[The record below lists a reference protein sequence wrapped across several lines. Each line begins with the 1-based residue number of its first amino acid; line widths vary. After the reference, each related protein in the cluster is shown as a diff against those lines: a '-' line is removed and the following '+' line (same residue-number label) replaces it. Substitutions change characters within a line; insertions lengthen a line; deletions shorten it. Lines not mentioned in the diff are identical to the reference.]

1 MDNNIRKIE
10 QDLRAYAKRTPGM
23 TYTTGTLMTFLIAGM
38 LTLGNPVVKM
48 DQSLEKY
55 NKEVT
60 YSMKDMESSI
70 EWGRKQNQKL
80 LKDANLELI
89 QLMEQGDHVVKSP
102 WNSWQV
108 GANTYVGSWNSA
120 YKGKGGKTADVVYD
134 RNNGNPYSKYKKN
147 TNSFQYGITDLEI
160 VNEPSA
166 EIIVNAS
173 IRPTSIDKEAPKVK
187 IPEVKAPAEPKLNVS
202 IKTPAAIKE
211 PTVNPP
217 VINVN
222 LPSPNTEPFNDFC
235 FTCGSQT
242 TRIQNEGTTPNSYW
256 KDRTYWNGMK
266 GTEENKDSKPDN
278 SWKDSDSTNENTGK
292 RPPAIFYINEVTGI
306 QQNGEKKYFGNV
318 TIYAAGNVVVN
329 GQRTGAARDNKNGTI
344 AIHTVK
350 DNTLKHIK
358 GHLGGRANFIS
369 IETWHGGKLD
379 LTDVSV
385 DEKGNEN
392 TIFYI
397 YPSNY
402 NLITGAANSLARVN
416 RGGIEGELNVDIK
429 SQRNTIYSVMGASG
443 SFAIESKGLYQLEGA
458 SNIIYSGLGYSAN
471 FQNLINKP
479 VTTGSY
485 NSTIQDGRGEGFTP
499 SIKLGT
505 GELAAGEKRVVPKS
519 YGDDNVIMFF
529 NSKTNLDN
537 VNSGYT
543 GYGNDSNWYKSGVGI
558 YQGEIRVKADIG
570 EKLNIAGTDT
580 QTKKGNTIENNDG
593 TVKKTGDNKYVE
605 GNVGIFAVSGQRSKI
620 SPSEDLGAALSSTNR
635 VDFNKDE
642 VHSLQVND
650 IDINFGKYS
659 KNGVMMVSQNGT
671 VLDVVKSTNL
681 HSEEIR
687 DKTDGEVLKTKK
699 DSTTVP
705 KKITNGVTGISVSGQ
720 TPNEVIKDF
729 IGTTGLA
736 GKISVDKN
744 INEAATGTIIA
755 YSEGT
760 WDPKKNNL
768 MSETTKNI
776 LNGKESEIN
785 IGRPVILSAK
795 ADVTNNDELTSRP
808 IAYVASNKG
817 IITAENETEAKGFG
831 SIIGY
836 AESGGS
842 ITATGKV
849 TAVDAWVATDTASQK
864 QTYKNIGGYAKGTG
878 STVILTGGADINGL
892 GALANGSG
900 ATVTLDT
907 ASNTIKSG
915 KEGAL
920 VAVDGGEVVFKGGTI
935 ENKDLSYEAN
945 SHDNVT
951 PFFAKDNNSKIK
963 FEGATTINMYDG
975 ILVAGEESDYEATVT
990 GTKKYQGTGNVT
1002 VNLKKD
1008 GVNLGIFK
1016 GINATWD
1023 GNSGAYLNTLKTV
1036 PKFAAI
1042 NNPNNYI
1049 YDSVLMNGTLTVDTN
1064 VNLDSATDGF
1074 NHITMER
1081 ELVTIN
1087 AGKTISGTTGKGL
1100 SMGSNTTATSNADSG
1115 YINNGTVRI
1124 TGGTSA
1130 AGAAGINVSYG
1141 QIHNTATGIIEVDNG
1156 AGMYGTNGSLLK
1168 NEGTINVT
1176 GAGPGNVGIA
1186 GLATG
1191 TAVAGYGTD
1200 AGAAGKKVEI
1210 INTGSVNVTG
1220 DKAIAIFADNNKA
1233 GTPKSEVTIENSH
1246 QLTVGNSGTGIVL
1259 KNSKG
1264 LGDGQGGII
1273 TVSGTESSDIVAGT
1287 DGTGIYGEDVTVNL
1301 TSDYGV
1307 ETQDKGVGI
1316 YTKGVSEVKGA
1327 GKTFEYKYSGSA
1339 TGNGTAILFEGANPV
1354 NEVNINL
1361 VNSTATTGGITG
1373 ILAKGTGT
1381 LTNTGNITGTSSA
1394 SEIGIIA
1401 ENGNVSNSGNIT
1413 LGDASDSEKP
1423 NVGIY
1428 VKNSAKTVTNSGDI
1442 TVGKNSIG
1450 IYGYGVTGNGGNIT
1464 VGDNGTGIFS
1474 QGGNVTLNGGKL
1486 TVGNGKAVGV
1496 LTNGNGQTIT
1506 STADVQLGNNK
1517 SYGFVIKGSG
1527 TNADINDADGTKLN
1541 NESVFMYSSDKTSNV
1556 INRTALE
1563 STGNKNYGLY
1573 SSGNVKNLADINFGI
1588 GLGNVGIFSV
1598 DGGTAVNGDPG
1609 LATQPV
1615 ITTGFSNPANK
1626 EYSIGM
1632 AAGYLDENTGKPVT
1646 TGHIKNYGTINV
1658 PQANG
1663 IGMYA
1668 AGPGSTADNYGII
1681 ELGGENSIGMY
1692 LDQGA
1697 VGVNHAGAVIRTAP
1711 NNNKDGIIGVVALNN
1726 ALFKNYGRIIIDSGE
1741 GVGVYHAKD
1750 GKFDP
1755 ASGSITVSGTGSKA
1769 TDTAT
1774 LDPTGKGVK
1783 GIKINS
1789 PGGGVTTATIERD
1802 GKAITPVYVDTAT
1815 PTPNPINIQIGT
1827 TIVSLPEFYAQA
1839 NETSPVNMGGGSS
1852 ELGMYVDTSGVNYT
1866 NPIEGLQHLKNLR
1879 KVNLV
1884 FGTEAAKYTNSKD
1897 IEIGNNIIDPY
1908 NTAITTV
1915 TSTGGGK
1922 TKWLL
1927 NSSSLTWIATAT
1939 QNNDDTLA
1947 KVYMSKIPYTSF
1959 AKDTDTYNFM
1969 DGMEQRYGV
1978 EGLGTREKLLFNKL
1992 NDLGKGEGHI
2002 FTQAVDQMKG
2012 QQYANTQMRLY
2023 STGAMLN
2030 KEFDHLR
2037 KEWDNKSKRSNKVK
2051 IFGMKDEYKTDTAG
2065 IIDYK
2070 ANSYGVA
2077 YVHEKEDVRLGDTY
2091 GWYAGVI
2098 QNRFKFKDMGGS
2110 KENTTML
2117 KAGVFKS
2124 IPFDYN
2130 NSLNVTVSAEGYV
2143 ARSEMDR
2150 KFWIVDEVFGAK
2162 STYNSYGAAA
2172 KAEVSKEFRVNET
2185 TSVRPYASIKAE
2197 YGRFNDI
2204 KEKTGEM
2211 RLDVEGND
2219 YYSVKP
2225 EAGVEVKYKKHFA
2238 KKATFV
2244 TTVSLGYENEL
2255 GKVADVNNR
2264 ARVAF
2269 TEADWFKMRSEKDNR
2284 RGNFKADINIG
2295 IENQRVGFTLN
2306 AGYDT
2311 KGQNIRGGIGIRV
2324 IY

>member
-38 LTLGNPVVKM
+38 LTLGNPAVKM

-80 LKDANLELI
+80 LKNANLELI
-89 QLMEQGDHVVKSP
+89 QLMEQGDQVVKSP

-173 IRPTSIDKEAPKVK
+173 IRPTAIDKKEPKVD

-217 VINVN
+217 TIKVD
-222 LPSPNTEPFNDFC
+222 LPEPNTNPFNDFC
-235 FTCGSQT
+235 FTCGTLNGTNYTDVNKTYNPNVVNDREYGNGGNHKFWSGYNPNTKIFEQKSGIDNKIVNT
-242 TRIQNEGTTPNSYW
+242 ANDWGTPQNYEP
-256 KDRTYWNGMK
+256 RTGALLYF
-266 GTEENKDSKPDN
+266 NKQGN
-278 SWKDSDSTNENTGK
+278 AYN
-292 RPPAIFYINEVTGI
+292 PA
-306 QQNGEKKYFGNV
+306 QNKLGGFEAKNFELHL
-318 TIYAAGNVVVN
+318 AGNVSDGTHSAGTTN
-329 GQRTGAARDNKNGTI
+329 RGKNGTI
-344 AIHTVK
+344 GVHTVWNGK
-350 DNTLKHIK
+350 LSNITGNLYGK
-358 GHLGGRANFIS
+358 ANFIS
-369 IETWHGGKLD
+369 IETWHAGKLEFD
-379 LTDVSV
+379 GVKANV
-385 DEKGNEN
+385 QGNDN

-397 YPSNY
+397 YPTVYGNITNTSY
-402 NLITGAANSLARVN
+402 NSYKQ
-416 RGGIEGELNVDIK
+416 RGGFIGKVDADIK
-429 SQRNTIYSVMGASG
+429 SQNNAIYSVIGVSG
-443 SFAIESKGLYQLEGA
+443 SFDIDSQGKYRLEGA
-458 SNIIYSGLGYSAN
+458 NNLVYSGLGYSPNFEKLKKTGAN
-471 FQNLINKP
+471 
-479 VTTGSY
+479 TGTIEDAY
-485 NSTIQDGRGEGFTP
+485 NTGLKP
-499 SIKLGT
+499 SIKLT
-505 GELAAGEKRVVPKS
+505 KAPES
-519 YGDDNVIMFF
+519 YGDGNVIMFF
-529 NSKTNLDN
+529 NWGKDLSTTTSWSD
-537 VNSGYT
+537 T
-543 GYGNDSNWYKSGVGI
+543 GPGQRAAWEKSGVGI
-558 YQGEIRVKADIG
+558 YQGEINAKAKIG
-570 EKLNIAGTDT
+570 EYLNLEQAENKPNASDT
-580 QTKKGNTIENNDG
+580 QTMPGNTLY
-593 TVKKTGDNKYVE
+593 DNKYVE
-605 GNVGIFAVSGQRSKI
+605 NNVGIFARSGQREGI
-620 SPSEDLGAALSSTNR
+620 NPSTDLGAETAVANG
-635 VDFNKDE
+635 VNFDNDKI
-642 VHSLQVND
+642 HSLQVND
-650 IDINFGKYS
+650 IDIQFGKYS
-659 KNGVMMVSQNGT
+659 RNGIMMVSQNGT
-671 VLDVVKSTNL
+671 VLDVAKTTNEHDIVPIMTGDIKDYVGTMGANSVSAVDSTN
-681 HSEEIR
+681 
-687 DKTDGEVLKTKK
+687 K
-699 DSTTVP
+699 
-705 KKITNGVTGISVSGQ
+705 
-720 TPNEVIKDF
+720 
-729 IGTTGLA
+729 
-736 GKISVDKN
+736 
-744 INEAATGTIIA
+744 AATGTIIA
-755 YSEGT
+755 VADGVWDKANNSRMSASTQTTLGDGT
-760 WDPKKNNL
+760 KA
-768 MSETTKNI
+768 ST
-776 LNGKESEIN
+776 IN
-785 IGRPVILSAK
+785 IGKNVVLSARSQTATVNVAGTPVQKEFRPV
-795 ADVTNNDELTSRP
+795 
-808 IAYVASNKG
+808 AYVTKNKG
-817 IITAENETEAKGFG
+817 IINVDGTTEAKGFG

-849 TAVDAWVATDTASQK
+849 TAVDAWVAGDSASQK
-864 QTYKNIGGYAKGTG
+864 QTYKNIGGYAKGNG
-878 STVILTGGADINGL
+878 STVTLTGGADINGL

-900 ATVTLDT
+900 AIVTLDT

-935 ENKDLSYEAN
+935 ENKDLSYEVN

-951 PFFAKDNNSKIK
+951 PFFAKGNNSKIK

-1002 VNLKKD
+1002 VELKKD

-1049 YDSVLMNGTLTVDTN
+1049 YDSVLMNGTLTVDTD
-1064 VNLDSATDGF
+1064 VNLNSTTDGF

-1087 AGKTISGTTGKGL
+1087 AGKTISGTNGKGL

-1233 GTPKSEVTIENSH
+1233 GTPKLEVTIENSH

-1273 TVSGTESSDIVAGT
+1273 TVSGTGTSDIVAGT

-1301 TSDYGV
+1301 ASDYGV

-1401 ENGNVSNSGNIT
+1401 ENGNVTNSGNIT
-1413 LGDASDSEKP
+1413 LGDAVNIEKP

-1450 IYGYGVTGNGGNIT
+1450 IYGYEVTGNGGNIT
-1464 VGDNGTGIFS
+1464 IGDNGTGIFS
-1474 QGGNVTLNGGKL
+1474 KGGNVTLNGGKL
-1486 TVGNGKAVGV
+1486 TVGNGKAAGV
-1496 LTNGNGQTIT
+1496 LTNGSGQTIT
-1506 STADVQLGNNK
+1506 STADVQLGNSK

-1598 DGGTAVNGDPG
+1598 EDGTAVNGDPG
-1609 LATQPV
+1609 LTTQPV

-1632 AAGYLDENTGKPVT
+1632 AAGYLNETTGKPVT

-1681 ELGGENSIGMY
+1681 ELSGENSIGMY

-1697 VGVNHAGAVIRTAP
+1697 VGVNHAGAEIRTAP

-1755 ASGSITVSGTGSKA
+1755 ASGSITVSGTGSKT

-1802 GKAITPVYVDTAT
+1802 GKAITPVYVDTTT
-1815 PTPNPINIQIGT
+1815 PTPNPTNIQIGT

-1939 QNNDDTLA
+1939 QNKDDTLA

-2051 IFGMKDEYKTDTAG
+2051 AFGMKDEYKTDTAG

>member
-38 LTLGNPVVKM
+38 LTLGNPAVKM

-80 LKDANLELI
+80 LKNANLELI
-89 QLMEQGDHVVKSP
+89 QLMEQGDQVVKSP

-217 VINVN
+217 TIKVD
-222 LPSPNTEPFNDFC
+222 LPEPNTNPFNDFC
-235 FTCGSQT
+235 FTCGT
-242 TRIQNEGTTPNSYW
+242 LNGTNHT
-256 KDRTYWNGMK
+256 D
-266 GTEENKDSKPDN
+266 
-278 SWKDSDSTNENTGK
+278 
-292 RPPAIFYINEVTGI
+292 VT
-306 QQNGEKKYFGNV
+306 KKYDPAVANDKGYGNGGNHKFWSGYNPNTNIFEQKSGIDNKIVNTANDWGTVKNYEPRTGALLYFNKQGNV
-318 TIYAAGNVVVN
+318 YNPAQNKLGGFEAKNFELYLAGNVSDGTHSAGTTN
-329 GQRTGAARDNKNGTI
+329 GGKNGTI
-344 AIHTVK
+344 GVHTVWNGK
-350 DNTLKHIK
+350 LSNITGNLYGK
-358 GHLGGRANFIS
+358 ANFIS
-369 IETWHGGKLD
+369 IETWHAGKLEFD
-379 LTDVSV
+379 GVKANV
-385 DEKGNEN
+385 QGNDN

-397 YPSNY
+397 YPTVYGNITSTSY
-402 NLITGAANSLARVN
+402 NSYKQ
-416 RGGIEGELNVDIK
+416 RGGFIGKVDADIK
-429 SQRNTIYSVMGASG
+429 SQNNAIYSVIGVSG
-443 SFAIESKGLYQLEGA
+443 SFDIDSQGKYRLEGA
-458 SNIIYSGLGYSAN
+458 NNLVYSGLGYSPDFQKLKKTGAN
-471 FQNLINKP
+471 
-479 VTTGSY
+479 TG
-485 NSTIQDGRGEGFTP
+485 TIEDPYGTGLKP
-499 SIKLGT
+499 SIKLT
-505 GELAAGEKRVVPKS
+505 TSPES
-519 YGDDNVIMFF
+519 YGDGNVIMFF
-529 NSKTNLDN
+529 NWGKDLSTTTSWSD
-537 VNSGYT
+537 T
-543 GYGNDSNWYKSGVGI
+543 GTGQRAAWEKSGVGI
-558 YQGEIRVKADIG
+558 YQGEINAKAKIG
-570 EKLNIAGTDT
+570 EYLNLEQAENKSNASDT
-580 QTKKGNTIENNDG
+580 QTTPGNILY
-593 TVKKTGDNKYVE
+593 DNKYVE
-605 GNVGIFAVSGQRSKI
+605 NNVGIFARSGQREGIK
-620 SPSEDLGAALSSTNR
+620 PSTDLGAETAVANG
-635 VDFNKDE
+635 VNFDNDKI
-642 VHSLQVND
+642 HSLQVND
-650 IDINFGKYS
+650 IDIQFGKYS
-659 KNGVMMVSQNGT
+659 RNGIMMVSQNGT
-671 VLDVVKSTNL
+671 VLDVAKTTNEHDIVPIMTGDIKDYVGTMGANSVSAVDSTN
-681 HSEEIR
+681 
-687 DKTDGEVLKTKK
+687 K
-699 DSTTVP
+699 
-705 KKITNGVTGISVSGQ
+705 
-720 TPNEVIKDF
+720 
-729 IGTTGLA
+729 
-736 GKISVDKN
+736 
-744 INEAATGTIIA
+744 AATGTIIA
-755 YSEGT
+755 VADGVWDKDNNSRMSASTQTALGDGT
-760 WDPKKNNL
+760 KA
-768 MSETTKNI
+768 SR
-776 LNGKESEIN
+776 IN
-785 IGRPVILSAK
+785 IGKNVVLSARSQTATVNVAGTPVQKEFRPV
-795 ADVTNNDELTSRP
+795 
-808 IAYVASNKG
+808 AYVAKNKG
-817 IITAENETEAKGFG
+817 IINVDGTTEAKGFG

-878 STVILTGGADINGL
+878 STVTLTGGADINGL

-951 PFFAKDNNSKIK
+951 PFFAKGNNSKIK

-1049 YDSVLMNGTLTVDTN
+1049 YDSVLMNGTLTVDTD

-1100 SMGSNTTATSNADSG
+1100 SMGSNTTAASNADSG

-1124 TGGTSA
+1124 TGGTST

-1168 NEGTINVT
+1168 NEGIINVT

-1246 QLTVGNSGTGIVL
+1246 QLTVGNSGTGIAL

-1273 TVSGTESSDIVAGT
+1273 TVSGTGTSDIVAGT

-1301 TSDYGV
+1301 ASDYGV

-1361 VNSTATTGGITG
+1361 VNSTGTTGGITG

-1401 ENGNVSNSGNIT
+1401 ENGNVLNSGNIT

-1496 LTNGNGQTIT
+1496 LTNGSGQTIT
-1506 STADVQLGNNK
+1506 STADVQLGNSK

-1556 INRTALE
+1556 VNRTALE

-1598 DGGTAVNGDPG
+1598 EDGTAVNGDPG

-1615 ITTGFSNPANK
+1615 ITTGFSNPVNK

-1668 AGPGSTADNYGII
+1668 AGLGSTADNYGII
-1681 ELGGENSIGMY
+1681 ELSGENSIGMY

-1697 VGVNHAGAVIRTAP
+1697 VGVNHAGAEIRTAP

-1741 GVGVYHAKD
+1741 GIGVYHAKD

-1815 PTPNPINIQIGT
+1815 PTPNPTNIQIGT

-1879 KVNLV
+1879 KVDLV
-1884 FGTEAAKYTNSKD
+1884 FGTEATKYTNSKD

-1939 QNNDDTLA
+1939 QNKDDTLA

>member
-38 LTLGNPVVKM
+38 LTLGNPAVKM

-80 LKDANLELI
+80 LKNANLELI
-89 QLMEQGDHVVKSP
+89 QLMEQGDQVVKSP

-173 IRPTSIDKEAPKVK
+173 IRPTAIDKKEPKVD

-217 VINVN
+217 TIKVD
-222 LPSPNTEPFNDFC
+222 LPEPNTNPFNDFC
-235 FTCGSQT
+235 FTCGT
-242 TRIQNEGTTPNSYW
+242 LNGTNHT
-256 KDRTYWNGMK
+256 D
-266 GTEENKDSKPDN
+266 
-278 SWKDSDSTNENTGK
+278 
-292 RPPAIFYINEVTGI
+292 VT
-306 QQNGEKKYFGNV
+306 KKYDPAVANDTGYGNGDNHIFWSGYNPNTKIFEQKSGIDNKIV
-318 TIYAAGNVVVN
+318 NTASDWGTIKNYGPRTGALLYFNKQGNAYNPAQNKLGGFEAKNFELHLAGNVN
-329 GQRTGAARDNKNGTI
+329 DGTHSAGTTSGGKNGTI
-344 AIHTVK
+344 GVHTVWNGK
-350 DNTLKHIK
+350 LSNITGNLYGK
-358 GHLGGRANFIS
+358 ANFIS
-369 IETWHGGKLD
+369 IETWHAGKLEFD
-379 LTDVSV
+379 GVKANV
-385 DEKGNEN
+385 QGNDN

-397 YPSNY
+397 YPTVYGNITNTSY
-402 NLITGAANSLARVN
+402 NSYKQ
-416 RGGIEGELNVDIK
+416 RGGFIGKVDADIK
-429 SQRNTIYSVMGASG
+429 SQNNVIYSVIGVSG
-443 SFAIESKGLYQLEGA
+443 SFDIDSQGKYRFEGA
-458 SNIIYSGLGYSAN
+458 NNLVYSGLGYSPDFQKLKKTGAN
-471 FQNLINKP
+471 
-479 VTTGSY
+479 TGTIEDAY
-485 NSTIQDGRGEGFTP
+485 NTGLKP
-499 SIKLGT
+499 SIKLT
-505 GELAAGEKRVVPKS
+505 TAPES
-519 YGDDNVIMFF
+519 YGDGNVIMFF
-529 NSKTNLDN
+529 NWGKDLSTTTSWSDA
-537 VNSGYT
+537 GT
-543 GYGNDSNWYKSGVGI
+543 GQRTAWEKSGVGI
-558 YQGEIRVKADIG
+558 YQGEINAKAKIG
-570 EKLNIAGTDT
+570 EYLNLEQAENKPNASDT
-580 QTKKGNTIENNDG
+580 QTTPGNTLY
-593 TVKKTGDNKYVE
+593 DNKYVE
-605 GNVGIFAVSGQRSKI
+605 NNVGIFARSGQRSGQGLEKI
-620 SPSEDLGAALSSTNR
+620 TPSTDLGAESAVANG
-635 VDFNKDE
+635 VNFDKDE
-642 VHSLQVND
+642 IHSLQVND
-650 IDINFGKYS
+650 IDIQFGKYS
-659 KNGVMMVSQNGT
+659 RNGIMMVSQNGT
-671 VLDVVKSTNL
+671 VLDIAKTTNEHDIVPIMTGDIKDYVGTMGANSVSAVDSTN
-681 HSEEIR
+681 
-687 DKTDGEVLKTKK
+687 K
-699 DSTTVP
+699 
-705 KKITNGVTGISVSGQ
+705 
-720 TPNEVIKDF
+720 
-729 IGTTGLA
+729 
-736 GKISVDKN
+736 
-744 INEAATGTIIA
+744 AATGTIIA
-755 YSEGT
+755 VADGVWDKDNNSRMSASTQTALGDGT
-760 WDPKKNNL
+760 KA
-768 MSETTKNI
+768 ST
-776 LNGKESEIN
+776 IN
-785 IGRPVILSAK
+785 IGKNVVLSARSQTATVNVAGTPVQKEFRPV
-795 ADVTNNDELTSRP
+795 
-808 IAYVASNKG
+808 AYVAKNKG
-817 IITAENETEAKGFG
+817 IINVDGTTEAKGFG

-849 TAVDAWVATDTASQK
+849 TAVDAWVATDPASQK
-864 QTYKNIGGYAKGTG
+864 QTYKNIGGYAKGNG
-878 STVILTGGADINGL
+878 STVTLTGGANINGL

-920 VAVDGGEVVFKGGTI
+920 VAVDGGEVVFKG
-935 ENKDLSYEAN
+935 
-945 SHDNVT
+945 
-951 PFFAKDNNSKIK
+951 
-963 FEGATTINMYDG
+963 ATTINMYDG

-1002 VNLKKD
+1002 VELKKD

-1049 YDSVLMNGTLTVDTN
+1049 YDSVLMNGTLTVDTD
-1064 VNLDSATDGF
+1064 VNLNSATDGF

-1087 AGKTISGTTGKGL
+1087 AGKTISGTNGKGL
-1100 SMGSNTTATSNADSG
+1100 SMGSNTTAASNADSG

-1246 QLTVGNSGTGIVL
+1246 QLTVGNSGTGIAL

-1273 TVSGTESSDIVAGT
+1273 TVSGTGSSDIVTGT
-1287 DGTGIYGEDVTVNL
+1287 EGTGIYGEDVTVNL
-1301 TSDYGV
+1301 ASDYGV

-1316 YTKGVSEVKGA
+1316 YTKGISEVKGA

-1339 TGNGTAILFEGANPV
+1339 TGNGTAVLFEGTNPV

-1361 VNSTATTGGITG
+1361 VNSTGTTGGITG

-1401 ENGNVSNSGNIT
+1401 ENGNVLNSGNIT

-1450 IYGYGVTGNGGNIT
+1450 IYGYEVTGNGGNIT

-1474 QGGNVTLNGGKL
+1474 KGGNVTLNGGKL
-1486 TVGNGKAVGV
+1486 TVGNGKAAGV
-1496 LTNGNGQTIT
+1496 LTNGSGQTII
-1506 STADVQLGNNK
+1506 STADVQLGNSK

-1598 DGGTAVNGDPG
+1598 EDGTAVNGDPG

-1632 AAGYLDENTGKPVT
+1632 AAGYLNETTGKPVT

-1681 ELGGENSIGMY
+1681 ELSGENSIGMY

-1697 VGVNHAGAVIRTAP
+1697 VGVNHAGAEIRTAP

-1755 ASGSITVSGTGSKA
+1755 ASGSITVSGTGSKT

-1802 GKAITPVYVDTAT
+1802 GKAITPVYVDTTT
-1815 PTPNPINIQIGT
+1815 PTPNPTDIQIGT

-1939 QNNDDTLA
+1939 QNKDDTLA

-2051 IFGMKDEYKTDTAG
+2051 AFGMKDEYKTDTAG

>member
-38 LTLGNPVVKM
+38 LTLGNPAVKM

-202 IKTPAAIKE
+202 IETPAAIKE

-217 VINVN
+217 VINVD

-235 FTCGSQT
+235 FTCGT
-242 TRIQNEGTTPNSYW
+242 LNGTNYTDVNKTYNPNVVN
-256 KDRTYWNGMK
+256 DREYGNGGNHK
-266 GTEENKDSKPDN
+266 FWSGYNPNTKIFEQKSGIDSKIVNTANDWGTIKNYGPR
-278 SWKDSDSTNENTGK
+278 TGALLYFNEQRNAYN
-292 RPPAIFYINEVTGI
+292 PA
-306 QQNGEKKYFGNV
+306 QNKLGGFEAKNFELHL
-318 TIYAAGNVVVN
+318 AGNVSDGTHSAGTTN
-329 GQRTGAARDNKNGTI
+329 GGKNGTI
-344 AIHTVK
+344 GVHTVWNGK
-350 DNTLKHIK
+350 LSNITGNLYGK
-358 GHLGGRANFIS
+358 ANFIS
-369 IETWHGGKLD
+369 IETWHAGKLEFD
-379 LTDVSV
+379 RVKANV
-385 DEKGNEN
+385 QGNDN

-397 YPSNY
+397 YPTVYGNITSTSY
-402 NLITGAANSLARVN
+402 NSYKQ
-416 RGGIEGELNVDIK
+416 RGGFIGKVDADIK
-429 SQRNTIYSVMGASG
+429 SQNNAIYSVIGVSG
-443 SFAIESKGLYQLEGA
+443 SFDIDSQGKYRFEGA
-458 SNIIYSGLGYSAN
+458 NNLVYSGLGYSPN
-471 FQNLINKP
+471 FEKLKG
-479 VTTGSY
+479 TG
-485 NSTIQDGRGEGFTP
+485 TIIDPYGTGLKP
-499 SIKLGT
+499 SIKLT
-505 GELAAGEKRVVPKS
+505 TSPES
-519 YGDDNVIMFF
+519 YGDGNVIMFF
-529 NSKTNLDN
+529 NWGKDLSTTTSWSD
-537 VNSGYT
+537 T
-543 GYGNDSNWYKSGVGI
+543 GAGQRAAWEKSGVGI
-558 YQGEIRVKADIG
+558 YQGEINAKAKIG
-570 EKLNIAGTDT
+570 EYLNLEQAENKPNASDT
-580 QTKKGNTIENNDG
+580 QTMPGNTLY
-593 TVKKTGDNKYVE
+593 DNKYVE
-605 GNVGIFAVSGQRSKI
+605 NNVGIFARSGQREGI
-620 SPSEDLGAALSSTNR
+620 NPSTDLGAETAVANG
-635 VDFNKDE
+635 VNFDNDKI
-642 VHSLQVND
+642 HSLQVND
-650 IDINFGKYS
+650 IDIQFGKYS
-659 KNGVMMVSQNGT
+659 RNGIMMVSQNGT
-671 VLDVVKSTNL
+671 VLDVAKTTNEHDIVPIMTGDIKDYVGTMGANSVSAVDSTN
-681 HSEEIR
+681 
-687 DKTDGEVLKTKK
+687 K
-699 DSTTVP
+699 
-705 KKITNGVTGISVSGQ
+705 
-720 TPNEVIKDF
+720 
-729 IGTTGLA
+729 
-736 GKISVDKN
+736 
-744 INEAATGTIIA
+744 AATGTIIA
-755 YSEGT
+755 VADGVWDKDNNSRMSASTQTALGDGT
-760 WDPKKNNL
+760 KA
-768 MSETTKNI
+768 ST
-776 LNGKESEIN
+776 IN
-785 IGRPVILSAK
+785 IGKNVVLSARSQTATVNVAGTPVQKEFRPV
-795 ADVTNNDELTSRP
+795 
-808 IAYVASNKG
+808 AYVAKNKG
-817 IITAENETEAKGFG
+817 IINVDGTTEAKGFG

-907 ASNTIKSG
+907 TSNTIKSG

-951 PFFAKDNNSKIK
+951 PFFAKGNNSKIK

-1002 VNLKKD
+1002 VNLEKD

-1124 TGGTSA
+1124 TGGTPA

-1246 QLTVGNSGTGIVL
+1246 QLTVGNSGTGIAL

-1273 TVSGTESSDIVAGT
+1273 TVSGTGSSDIVAGT

-1301 TSDYGV
+1301 ASDYGV

-1413 LGDASDSEKP
+1413 LGDAVNTEKA

-1428 VKNSAKTVTNSGDI
+1428 VKNSAKTVTNSGNI

-1450 IYGYGVTGNGGNIT
+1450 IYGYGVTGNAGNIT

-1496 LTNGNGQTIT
+1496 LTNGSGQTIT

-1598 DGGTAVNGDPG
+1598 EDGTAVNGDPG

-1615 ITTGFSNPANK
+1615 ITTGFSNPVNK

-1632 AAGYLDENTGKPVT
+1632 AAGYLDETTGKPVT

-1681 ELGGENSIGMY
+1681 ELSGENSIGMY

-1711 NNNKDGIIGVVALNN
+1711 NNTKDGIIGVVALNN

-1802 GKAITPVYVDTAT
+1802 GKSITPVYVDTAT
-1815 PTPNPINIQIGT
+1815 PTPNPTNIQIGT

-1884 FGTEAAKYTNSKD
+1884 FGTEATKYTNSKD

-1915 TSTGGGK
+1915 TNMGSGK

-2051 IFGMKDEYKTDTAG
+2051 VFGMKDEYKTDTAG

-2238 KKATFV
+2238 KKATIV

-2295 IENQRVGFTLN
+2295 IENQRVGFTMN

>member
-38 LTLGNPVVKM
+38 LTLGNPAVKM

-80 LKDANLELI
+80 LKNANLELI
-89 QLMEQGDHVVKSP
+89 QLMEQGDQVVKSP

-217 VINVN
+217 TIKVD
-222 LPSPNTEPFNDFC
+222 LPEPNTNPFNDFC
-235 FTCGSQT
+235 FTCGT
-242 TRIQNEGTTPNSYW
+242 LNGTNHT
-256 KDRTYWNGMK
+256 D
-266 GTEENKDSKPDN
+266 
-278 SWKDSDSTNENTGK
+278 
-292 RPPAIFYINEVTGI
+292 VT
-306 QQNGEKKYFGNV
+306 KKYDPAVVNDREYGNGGNHKFWSGYNPNTNIFEQKSGIDNKIV
-318 TIYAAGNVVVN
+318 NTANDWGTVKNYEPRTGALLYFNKQGNAYNPAQNKLGGFEAKNFELHLAGNVSDGTHSAGTTN
-329 GQRTGAARDNKNGTI
+329 GGKNGTI
-344 AIHTVK
+344 GVHTVWNGK
-350 DNTLKHIK
+350 LSNITGNLYGK
-358 GHLGGRANFIS
+358 ANFIS
-369 IETWHGGKLD
+369 IETWHAGKLEFD
-379 LTDVSV
+379 GVKANV
-385 DEKGNEN
+385 QGNDN

-397 YPSNY
+397 YPTVYGNITSTKY
-402 NLITGAANSLARVN
+402 NSHKQ
-416 RGGIEGELNVDIK
+416 RGGFIGKVDADIK
-429 SQRNTIYSVMGASG
+429 SQNNAIYSVIGVSG
-443 SFAIESKGLYQLEGA
+443 SFDIDSQGKYRLEGA
-458 SNIIYSGLGYSAN
+458 NNLVYSGLGYSPDFQKLKKTGAN
-471 FQNLINKP
+471 
-479 VTTGSY
+479 TG
-485 NSTIQDGRGEGFTP
+485 TIEDPYGTGLKP
-499 SIKLGT
+499 SIKLT
-505 GELAAGEKRVVPKS
+505 TSPES
-519 YGDDNVIMFF
+519 YGDGNVIMFF
-529 NSKTNLDN
+529 NWGKDLSTTTSWSD
-537 VNSGYT
+537 T
-543 GYGNDSNWYKSGVGI
+543 GTGQRAAWEKSGVGI
-558 YQGEIRVKADIG
+558 YQGEINAKAKIG
-570 EKLNIAGTDT
+570 EYLNLEQAENKPNASDT
-580 QTKKGNTIENNDG
+580 QTTPGNILY
-593 TVKKTGDNKYVE
+593 DNKYVE
-605 GNVGIFAVSGQRSKI
+605 NNVGIFARSGQREGIK
-620 SPSEDLGAALSSTNR
+620 PSTDLGAETAVANG
-635 VDFNKDE
+635 VNFDNDKI
-642 VHSLQVND
+642 HSLQVND
-650 IDINFGKYS
+650 IDIQFGKYS
-659 KNGVMMVSQNGT
+659 RNGIMMVSQNGT
-671 VLDVVKSTNL
+671 VLDVAKTTNEHDIVPIMTGDIKDYVGTMGANSVSAVDSTN
-681 HSEEIR
+681 
-687 DKTDGEVLKTKK
+687 K
-699 DSTTVP
+699 
-705 KKITNGVTGISVSGQ
+705 
-720 TPNEVIKDF
+720 
-729 IGTTGLA
+729 
-736 GKISVDKN
+736 
-744 INEAATGTIIA
+744 AATGTIIA
-755 YSEGT
+755 VADGVWDKDNNSRMSASTQTALGDGT
-760 WDPKKNNL
+760 KA
-768 MSETTKNI
+768 SR
-776 LNGKESEIN
+776 IN
-785 IGRPVILSAK
+785 IGKNVVLSARSQTATVNVAGTPVQKEFRPV
-795 ADVTNNDELTSRP
+795 
-808 IAYVASNKG
+808 AYVAKNKG
-817 IITAENETEAKGFG
+817 IINVDGITEAKGFG

-849 TAVDAWVATDTASQK
+849 TAVDAWVAGDSASQK
-864 QTYKNIGGYAKGTG
+864 QTYKNIGGYAKGAG
-878 STVILTGGADINGL
+878 SKVTFKGGADINGL

-951 PFFAKDNNSKIK
+951 PFFAKGNNSKIK

-975 ILVAGEESDYEATVT
+975 ILVAGEESDYIASVPAAGHAGSE
-990 GTKKYQGTGNVT
+990 KKYQGTGNVT
-1002 VNLKKD
+1002 VTLTGN

-1049 YDSVLMNGTLTVDTN
+1049 YDSVLMNGTLTVDTD

-1176 GAGPGNVGIA
+1176 GTGPGNVGIA

-1200 AGAAGKKVEI
+1200 TGVAGKKVEI

-1246 QLTVGNSGTGIVL
+1246 QLTVGNSGTGIAL

-1273 TVSGTESSDIVAGT
+1273 TVSGTGSSDIVAGT

-1301 TSDYGV
+1301 ASDYGV

-1339 TGNGTAILFEGANPV
+1339 TGNGTAVLFEGANPV

-1361 VNSTATTGGITG
+1361 VNSTGTTGGITG

-1450 IYGYGVTGNGGNIT
+1450 IYGYEVTGNGGNIT

-1496 LTNGNGQTIT
+1496 LTNGSGQTIT
-1506 STADVQLGNNK
+1506 STADIQLGNSK

-1598 DGGTAVNGDPG
+1598 EDGTAVNGDPG

-1681 ELGGENSIGMY
+1681 ELSGENSIGMY

-1697 VGVNHAGAVIRTAP
+1697 VGVNHAGAEIRTAP

-1741 GVGVYHAKD
+1741 GIGVYHAKD

-1802 GKAITPVYVDTAT
+1802 GKAITPVYVDTTT
-1815 PTPNPINIQIGT
+1815 PTPNPTNIQIGT

-1879 KVNLV
+1879 KVDLV

-1897 IEIGNNIIDPY
+1897 IEIGNNIINPY

-1939 QNNDDTLA
+1939 QNKDDTLA

-2051 IFGMKDEYKTDTAG
+2051 VFGMKDEYKTDTVG

>member
-38 LTLGNPVVKM
+38 LTLGNPAVKM

-80 LKDANLELI
+80 LKNANLELI
-89 QLMEQGDHVVKSP
+89 QLMEQGDQVVKSP

-217 VINVN
+217 TIKVD
-222 LPSPNTEPFNDFC
+222 LPEPNTNPFNDFC
-235 FTCGSQT
+235 FTCGT
-242 TRIQNEGTTPNSYW
+242 LNGTNHT
-256 KDRTYWNGMK
+256 D
-266 GTEENKDSKPDN
+266 
-278 SWKDSDSTNENTGK
+278 
-292 RPPAIFYINEVTGI
+292 VT
-306 QQNGEKKYFGNV
+306 KKYDPAVANDKGYGNGGNHKFWSGYNPNTNIFEQKSGIDNKIVNTANDWGTVKNYEPRTGALLYFNKQGNV
-318 TIYAAGNVVVN
+318 YNPAQNKLGGFEAKNFELYLAGNVSDGTHSAGTTN
-329 GQRTGAARDNKNGTI
+329 GGKNGTI
-344 AIHTVK
+344 GVHTVWNGK
-350 DNTLKHIK
+350 LSNITGNLYGK
-358 GHLGGRANFIS
+358 ANFIS
-369 IETWHGGKLD
+369 IETWHAGKLEFD
-379 LTDVSV
+379 GVKANV
-385 DEKGNEN
+385 QGNDN

-397 YPSNY
+397 YPTVYGNITSTSY
-402 NLITGAANSLARVN
+402 NSYKQ
-416 RGGIEGELNVDIK
+416 RGGFIGKVDADIK
-429 SQRNTIYSVMGASG
+429 SQNNAIYSVIGVSG
-443 SFAIESKGLYQLEGA
+443 SFDIDSQGKYRLEGA
-458 SNIIYSGLGYSAN
+458 NNLVYSGLGYSPDFQKLKKTGAN
-471 FQNLINKP
+471 
-479 VTTGSY
+479 TG
-485 NSTIQDGRGEGFTP
+485 TIEDPYGTGLKP
-499 SIKLGT
+499 SIKLT
-505 GELAAGEKRVVPKS
+505 TSPES
-519 YGDDNVIMFF
+519 YGDGNVIMFF
-529 NSKTNLDN
+529 NWGKDLSTTTSWSD
-537 VNSGYT
+537 T
-543 GYGNDSNWYKSGVGI
+543 GTGQRAAWEKSGVGI
-558 YQGEIRVKADIG
+558 YQGEINAKAKIG
-570 EKLNIAGTDT
+570 EYLNLEQAENKSNASDT
-580 QTKKGNTIENNDG
+580 QTTPGNILY
-593 TVKKTGDNKYVE
+593 DNKYVE
-605 GNVGIFAVSGQRSKI
+605 NNVGIFARSGQREGIK
-620 SPSEDLGAALSSTNR
+620 PSTDLGAETAVANG
-635 VDFNKDE
+635 VNFDNDKI
-642 VHSLQVND
+642 HSLQVND
-650 IDINFGKYS
+650 IDIQFGKYS
-659 KNGVMMVSQNGT
+659 RNGIMMVSQNGT
-671 VLDVVKSTNL
+671 VLDVAKTTNEHDIVPIMTGDIKDYVGTMGANSVSAVDSTN
-681 HSEEIR
+681 
-687 DKTDGEVLKTKK
+687 K
-699 DSTTVP
+699 
-705 KKITNGVTGISVSGQ
+705 
-720 TPNEVIKDF
+720 
-729 IGTTGLA
+729 
-736 GKISVDKN
+736 
-744 INEAATGTIIA
+744 AATGTIIA
-755 YSEGT
+755 VADGVWDKDNNSRMSASTQTALGDGT
-760 WDPKKNNL
+760 KA
-768 MSETTKNI
+768 SR
-776 LNGKESEIN
+776 IN
-785 IGRPVILSAK
+785 IGKNVVLSARSQTATVNVAGTPVQKEFRPV
-795 ADVTNNDELTSRP
+795 
-808 IAYVASNKG
+808 AYVAKNKG
-817 IITAENETEAKGFG
+817 IINVDGTTEAKGFG

-878 STVILTGGADINGL
+878 STVTLTGGADINGL

-951 PFFAKDNNSKIK
+951 PFFAKGNNSKIK

-1049 YDSVLMNGTLTVDTN
+1049 YDSVLMNGTLTVDTD

-1100 SMGSNTTATSNADSG
+1100 SMGSNTTAASNADSG

-1124 TGGTSA
+1124 TGGTST

-1168 NEGTINVT
+1168 NEGIINVT

-1246 QLTVGNSGTGIVL
+1246 QLTVGNSGTGIAL

-1273 TVSGTESSDIVAGT
+1273 TVSGTGTSDIVAGT

-1301 TSDYGV
+1301 ASDYGV

-1361 VNSTATTGGITG
+1361 VNSTGTTGGITG

-1401 ENGNVSNSGNIT
+1401 ENGNVLNSGNIT

-1496 LTNGNGQTIT
+1496 LTNGSGQTIT
-1506 STADVQLGNNK
+1506 STADVQLGNSK

-1556 INRTALE
+1556 VNRTALE

-1598 DGGTAVNGDPG
+1598 EDGTAVNGDPG

-1615 ITTGFSNPANK
+1615 ITTGFSNPVNK

-1681 ELGGENSIGMY
+1681 ELSGENSIGMY

-1697 VGVNHAGAVIRTAP
+1697 VGVNHAGAEIRTAP

-1741 GVGVYHAKD
+1741 GIGVYHAKD

-1802 GKAITPVYVDTAT
+1802 GKAITPVYVDTTT
-1815 PTPNPINIQIGT
+1815 PTPNPTNIQIGT

-1879 KVNLV
+1879 KVDLV
-1884 FGTEAAKYTNSKD
+1884 FGTEATKYTNSKD

-1939 QNNDDTLA
+1939 QNKDDTLA

-2051 IFGMKDEYKTDTAG
+2051 AFGMKDEYKTDTAG

-2185 TSVRPYASIKAE
+2185 TSVRPYASLKAE

>member
-38 LTLGNPVVKM
+38 LTLGNPAVKM

-80 LKDANLELI
+80 LKNANLELI
-89 QLMEQGDHVVKSP
+89 QLMEQGDQVVKSP

-173 IRPTSIDKEAPKVK
+173 IRPTAIDKKEPKVD

-217 VINVN
+217 VVNVN

-235 FTCGSQT
+235 FTCDSQT
-242 TRIQNEGTTPNSYW
+242 AKIQKGINENNRYW
-256 KDRTYWNGMK
+256 ENKTYWNGV
-266 GTEENKDSKPDN
+266 NKEGIVSN
-278 SWKDSDSTNENTGK
+278 AWSDSGSTTDNKGN
-292 RPPAIFYINEVTGI
+292 RPSSIFYINGVTGERPDKTKI
-306 QQNGEKKYFGNV
+306 YFGDV
-318 TIYAAGNVVVN
+318 IIHAAGNVVVD
-329 GQRTGAARDNKNGTI
+329 GQRTGAALQNKNGTI

-350 DNTLKHIK
+350 DNTLYNIE

-369 IETWHGGKLD
+369 IETWHGGKLS
-379 LTDVSV
+379 LEKVSV

-402 NLITGAANSLARVN
+402 ELITGADGAMAKNR
-416 RGGIEGELNVDIK
+416 RGGIEGKLNVDIT

-443 SFAIESKGLYQLEGA
+443 SFAIESKGEYQLEGA

-471 FQNLINKP
+471 FQNLIKKP
-479 VTTGSY
+479 VPGNLYS
-485 NSTIQDGRGEGFTP
+485 STIQDERGEGFTP

-505 GELAAGEKRVVPKS
+505 GELVTGEKRVVPKS
-519 YGDDNVIMFF
+519 YGDENVIMFF
-529 NSKTNLDN
+529 NSKTILENR
-537 VNSGYT
+537 VNSGY
-543 GYGNDSNWYKSGVGI
+543 GKYGGNANWFKSGVGI

-570 EKLNIAGTDT
+570 EKLNINGTDT

-605 GNVGIFAVSGQRSKI
+605 GNVGIFAVSGQRKGI
-620 SPSEDLGAALSSTNR
+620 IPSDDLGASSSVTNGA
-635 VDFNKDE
+635 DFNADSI
-642 VHSLQVND
+642 HSLQVND

-671 VLDVVKSTNL
+671 VLDVVKSTNS
-681 HSEEIR
+681 HSTEIR
-687 DKTDGEVLKTKK
+687 DSSTGNISTKK
-699 DSTTVP
+699 DTTTVP
-705 KKITNGVTGISVSGQ
+705 VKITNGVTGITVSGQ

-729 IGTTGLA
+729 IGTAGLD
-736 GKISVDKN
+736 GKISLDKN
-744 INEAATGTIIA
+744 TNEAATGTIIA

-760 WDPKKNNL
+760 WNPEKNNL
-768 MSETTKNI
+768 MSEPTKNN
-776 LNGKESEIN
+776 LKDKPSEVN
-785 IGRPVILSAK
+785 IGRAVVLSAK
-795 ADVTNNDELTSRP
+795 ADVMNNGQLASRP

-817 IITAENETEAKGFG
+817 IITAEKETEAKGFG

-836 AESGGS
+836 AENGGK

-849 TAVDAWVATDTASQK
+849 TAVDAWVAGDSASQK
-864 QTYKNIGGYAKGTG
+864 QTYKNIGGYAKGAG
-878 STVILTGGADINGL
+878 SKVTFKGGADINGL

-951 PFFAKDNNSKIK
+951 PFFAKGNNSKIK

-1049 YDSVLMNGTLTVDTN
+1049 YDSVLMNGTLTVDTD

-1168 NEGTINVT
+1168 NEGIINVT

-1246 QLTVGNSGTGIVL
+1246 QLTVGNSGTGIAL

-1264 LGDGQGGII
+1264 LGDGRGGII
-1273 TVSGTESSDIVAGT
+1273 TVSGTGTSDIVADT

-1301 TSDYGV
+1301 ASDYGV

-1361 VNSTATTGGITG
+1361 VNSTGTTGGITG

-1401 ENGNVSNSGNIT
+1401 ENGNVLNSGNIT

-1496 LTNGNGQTIT
+1496 LTNGSGQTIT
-1506 STADVQLGNNK
+1506 STADVQLGNSK

-1598 DGGTAVNGDPG
+1598 EDGTAVNGDPG

-1681 ELGGENSIGMY
+1681 ELSGENSIGMY

-1697 VGVNHAGAVIRTAP
+1697 VGVNHAGAEIRTAP

-1741 GVGVYHAKD
+1741 GIGVYHAKD

-1802 GKAITPVYVDTAT
+1802 GKAITPVYVDTTT
-1815 PTPNPINIQIGT
+1815 PTPNPTNIQIGT

-1879 KVNLV
+1879 KVDLV
-1884 FGTEAAKYTNSKD
+1884 FGTEATKYTNSKD

-2051 IFGMKDEYKTDTAG
+2051 VFGMKDEYKTDTAG

>member
-38 LTLGNPVVKM
+38 LTLGNPAVKM

-80 LKDANLELI
+80 LKNANLELI
-89 QLMEQGDHVVKSP
+89 QLMEEGDQVVKSP

-217 VINVN
+217 TIKVD
-222 LPSPNTEPFNDFC
+222 LPEPNTNPFNDFC
-235 FTCGSQT
+235 FTCGT
-242 TRIQNEGTTPNSYW
+242 LNGTNHTDVNKTYNPNVVN
-256 KDRTYWNGMK
+256 DREYGNGGNHK
-266 GTEENKDSKPDN
+266 FWSGYNPNTKIFEQKSGIDNKIVNTANDWGTVKNYEPRTGALLYFNK
-278 SWKDSDSTNENTGK
+278 
-292 RPPAIFYINEVTGI
+292 
-306 QQNGEKKYFGNV
+306 QGNV
-318 TIYAAGNVVVN
+318 YNPAQNKLGGFEAKNFELHLAGNVSDGTHSAGTTN
-329 GQRTGAARDNKNGTI
+329 GGKNGTI
-344 AIHTVK
+344 GVHTVWNGK
-350 DNTLKHIK
+350 LSNITGNLYGK
-358 GHLGGRANFIS
+358 ANFIS
-369 IETWHGGKLD
+369 IETWHAGKLEFD
-379 LTDVSV
+379 GVKANV
-385 DEKGNEN
+385 QGNDN

-397 YPSNY
+397 YPTVYGNITSTSY
-402 NLITGAANSLARVN
+402 NSYKQ
-416 RGGIEGELNVDIK
+416 RGGFIGKVDADIK
-429 SQRNTIYSVMGASG
+429 SQNNAIYSVIGVSG
-443 SFAIESKGLYQLEGA
+443 SFDIDSQGKYRLEGA
-458 SNIIYSGLGYSAN
+458 NNLVYSGLGYSPDFQKLKKTGAN
-471 FQNLINKP
+471 
-479 VTTGSY
+479 TG
-485 NSTIQDGRGEGFTP
+485 TIEDPYGTGLKP
-499 SIKLGT
+499 SIKLT
-505 GELAAGEKRVVPKS
+505 TSPES
-519 YGDDNVIMFF
+519 YGDGNVIMFF
-529 NSKTNLDN
+529 NWGKDLSTTTSWSD
-537 VNSGYT
+537 T
-543 GYGNDSNWYKSGVGI
+543 GTGQRAAWEKSGVGI
-558 YQGEIRVKADIG
+558 YQGEINAKAKIG
-570 EKLNIAGTDT
+570 EYLNLEQAENKPNASDT
-580 QTKKGNTIENNDG
+580 QTTPGNILY
-593 TVKKTGDNKYVE
+593 DNKYVE
-605 GNVGIFAVSGQRSKI
+605 NNVGIFARSGQREGIK
-620 SPSEDLGAALSSTNR
+620 PSTDLGAETAVANG
-635 VDFNKDE
+635 VNFDNDKI
-642 VHSLQVND
+642 HSLQVND
-650 IDINFGKYS
+650 IDIQFGKYS
-659 KNGVMMVSQNGT
+659 RNGIMIVSQNGT
-671 VLDVVKSTNL
+671 VLDVAKTTNEHDIVPIMTGDIKDYVGTMGANSVSAVDSTN
-681 HSEEIR
+681 
-687 DKTDGEVLKTKK
+687 K
-699 DSTTVP
+699 
-705 KKITNGVTGISVSGQ
+705 
-720 TPNEVIKDF
+720 
-729 IGTTGLA
+729 
-736 GKISVDKN
+736 
-744 INEAATGTIIA
+744 AATGTIIA
-755 YSEGT
+755 VADGV
-760 WDPKKNNL
+760 WDKNNNSR
-768 MSETTKNI
+768 MSASTQTALGDGTKA
-776 LNGKESEIN
+776 STIN
-785 IGRPVILSAK
+785 IGKNVVLSARSQTATVNVAGTPVQKEFRPV
-795 ADVTNNDELTSRP
+795 
-808 IAYVASNKG
+808 AYVAKNKG
-817 IITAENETEAKGFG
+817 IINVDGTTEAKGFG

-849 TAVDAWVATDTASQK
+849 TAVDAWVAGDSASQK
-864 QTYKNIGGYAKGTG
+864 QTYKNIGGYAKGAG
-878 STVILTGGADINGL
+878 STVTLTGGADINGL
-892 GALANGSG
+892 GALANSSG

-951 PFFAKDNNSKIK
+951 PFFVKGNNSKIK

-1049 YDSVLMNGTLTVDTN
+1049 YDSVLMNGTLTVDTD

-1168 NEGTINVT
+1168 NEGIINVT

-1246 QLTVGNSGTGIVL
+1246 QLTVGNSGTGIAL

-1264 LGDGQGGII
+1264 LGDGRGGII
-1273 TVSGTESSDIVAGT
+1273 TVSGTGTSDIVAGT
-1287 DGTGIYGEDVTVNL
+1287 DGTGIYGEDITVNL
-1301 TSDYGV
+1301 ASDYGV

-1316 YTKGVSEVKGA
+1316 YTKGISEVKGA

-1339 TGNGTAILFEGANPV
+1339 TGNGTAVLFEGANPV

-1361 VNSTATTGGITG
+1361 VNSTGTTGGITG

-1401 ENGNVSNSGNIT
+1401 ENGNVLNSGNIT

-1428 VKNSAKTVTNSGDI
+1428 VKNSAKTVTNSGDV

-1450 IYGYGVTGNGGNIT
+1450 IYGYEVTGNGGNIT

-1506 STADVQLGNNK
+1506 STADVQLGNSK

-1615 ITTGFSNPANK
+1615 ITTGFSNPVNK

-1681 ELGGENSIGMY
+1681 ELSGENSIGMY

-1697 VGVNHAGAVIRTAP
+1697 VGVNHAGAEIRTAP

-1741 GVGVYHAKD
+1741 GIGVYHAKD

-1815 PTPNPINIQIGT
+1815 PTPNPTNIQIGT
-1827 TIVSLPEFYAQA
+1827 TIISLPEFYAQA

-1879 KVNLV
+1879 KVDLV
-1884 FGTEAAKYTNSKD
+1884 FGTEATKYTNSKD

-1939 QNNDDTLA
+1939 QNKDDTLA

>member
-38 LTLGNPVVKM
+38 LTLGNPAVKM

-80 LKDANLELI
+80 LKNANLELI
-89 QLMEQGDHVVKSP
+89 QLMEQGDQVVKSP

-108 GANTYVGSWNSA
+108 GANTYVGSWNSS

-217 VINVN
+217 VVNVN

-235 FTCGSQT
+235 FTCG
-242 TRIQNEGTTPNSYW
+242 G
-256 KDRTYWNGMK
+256 RTDAAGSMGNKIYWNGMTK
-266 GTEENKDSKPDN
+266 EGVVSNVWGNSASTPETEGN
-278 SWKDSDSTNENTGK
+278 
-292 RPPAIFYINEVTGI
+292 RPPAIFYINEVTGS
-306 QQNGEKKYFGNV
+306 GKYFGDV
-318 TIYAAGNVVVN
+318 TIYAAGNVN
-329 GQRTGAARDNKNGTI
+329 GSGAARDNKNGTI

-350 DNTLKHIK
+350 DNTLKNIK

-379 LTDVSV
+379 LEKVSV

-402 NLITGAANSLARVN
+402 ELITGADGAMAKNR
-416 RGGIEGELNVDIK
+416 RGGIEGKLNVDIT

-529 NSKTNLDN
+529 NSKTILENR
-537 VNSGYT
+537 VNSGY
-543 GYGNDSNWYKSGVGI
+543 GKYGGNANWFKSGVGI

-570 EKLNIAGTDT
+570 EKLNINGTDT

-620 SPSEDLGAALSSTNR
+620 SPAEDLGAALSSTNG

-687 DKTDGEVLKTKK
+687 DKTTGAVLTTK
-699 DSTTVP
+699 DNTTVP
-705 KKITNGVTGISVSGQ
+705 IKITNGVTGISVSGQ

-744 INEAATGTIIA
+744 INEAAIGTIIA

-760 WDPKKNNL
+760 WDPKKNDL
-768 MSETTKNI
+768 MSEATKNA
-776 LNGKESEIN
+776 LKGEKSEIN
-785 IGRPVILSAK
+785 IGRAVILSAK
-795 ADVTNNDELTSRP
+795 ADVTNNGELASRP
-808 IAYVASNKG
+808 IAYIASNKG
-817 IITAENETEAKGFG
+817 IITAEKETEAKGFG

-864 QTYKNIGGYAKGTG
+864 QTYKNIGGYAKGAG
-878 STVILTGGADINGL
+878 STVTLTGGADINGL

-951 PFFAKDNNSKIK
+951 PFFAKGNNSKIK

-1049 YDSVLMNGTLTVDTN
+1049 YDSVLMNGTLTVDTD

-1141 QIHNTATGIIEVDNG
+1141 QIHNTTTGIIEVDNG

-1168 NEGTINVT
+1168 NEGIINVT

-1246 QLTVGNSGTGIVL
+1246 QLTVGNSGTGIAL

-1264 LGDGQGGII
+1264 LGDGRGGII
-1273 TVSGTESSDIVAGT
+1273 TVSGTGTSDIVAGT

-1301 TSDYGV
+1301 ASDYGV
-1307 ETQDKGVGI
+1307 EIQDKGVGI
-1316 YTKGVSEVKGA
+1316 YTKGISEVKGA

-1339 TGNGTAILFEGANPV
+1339 TGNGTAVLFEGANPV

-1361 VNSTATTGGITG
+1361 VNSTGTTGGITG

-1496 LTNGNGQTIT
+1496 LTNGSGQTIT
-1506 STADVQLGNNK
+1506 STADIQLGNSK

-1615 ITTGFSNPANK
+1615 ITTGFSNPVNK

-1681 ELGGENSIGMY
+1681 ELSGENSIGMY

-1697 VGVNHAGAVIRTAP
+1697 VGVNHAGAEIRTAP

-1741 GVGVYHAKD
+1741 GIGVYHAKD

-1815 PTPNPINIQIGT
+1815 PTPNPTNIQIGT

-1879 KVNLV
+1879 KVDLV

-1939 QNNDDTLA
+1939 QNKDDTLA

-1969 DGMEQRYGV
+1969 DGMEQRYGI

-2037 KEWDNKSKRSNKVK
+2037 KEWDNKSKRSNKIKV
-2051 IFGMKDEYKTDTAG
+2051 FGMKDEYKTDTAG

>member
-38 LTLGNPVVKM
+38 LTLGNPAVKM

-80 LKDANLELI
+80 LKNANLELI

-217 VINVN
+217 VINVD
-222 LPSPNTEPFNDFC
+222 LPSPNTKPFNDFC
-235 FTCGSQT
+235 FTCGDLVRVTRNPNLDLLKNDKKGVYEVGYT
-242 TRIQNEGTTPNSYW
+242 TELKY
-256 KDRTYWNGMK
+256 
-266 GTEENKDSKPDN
+266 ENKYSGGKN
-278 SWKDSDSTNENTGK
+278 GATFTGEYPK
-292 RPPAIFYINEVTGI
+292 RPGSVIYIGDKTHL
-306 QQNGEKKYFGNV
+306 KNV
-318 TIYAAGNVVVN
+318 DVYIAGNVNNIGKTGN
-329 GQRTGAARDNKNGTI
+329 GQNKEGQI
-344 AIHTVK
+344 GIHTVW
-350 DNTLKHIK
+350 DNTLTNVN
-358 GHLGGRANFIS
+358 GYLGGKANFIS
-369 IETWHGGKLD
+369 IETWHAGKL
-379 LTDVSV
+379 TFNNVNVDV
-385 DEKGNEN
+385 KGDEN
-392 TIFYI
+392 TLFYI
-397 YPSNY
+397 YPANY
-402 NLITGAANSLARVN
+402 QAITVYENGAEHKSTTQ
-416 RGGIEGELNVDIK
+416 RGGFIGSVNADISSRK
-429 SQRNTIYSVMGASG
+429 NAVYSIMGSSG
-443 SFAIESKGLYQLEGA
+443 SFEIDSKGIYKLEGA
-458 SNIIYSGLGYSAN
+458 SNIVYSGLGYSAN
-471 FQNLINKP
+471 FQNI
-479 VTTGSY
+479 VGTGKIVDKY
-485 NSTIQDGRGEGFTP
+485 KTGLTP
-499 SIKLGT
+499 SIKLT
-505 GELAAGEKRVVPKS
+505 TAPES
-519 YGDDNVIMFF
+519 YGDGNVIMFF
-529 NSKTNLDN
+529 NNTISLKG
-537 VNSGYT
+537 VST
-543 GYGNDSNWYKSGVGI
+543 GYGSFNENGNWLQSGVGI
-558 YQGEIRVKADIG
+558 YQGEIRAKAKIG
-570 EKLNIAGTDT
+570 EFLNIEQSKGSNLASEE
-580 QTKKGNTIENNDG
+580 QTSEGNT
-593 TVKKTGDNKYVE
+593 VKVTRNGNEIDVTGDSKYVE
-605 GNVGIFAVSGQRSKI
+605 GNVGIFAVSGQREGITPSK
-620 SPSEDLGAALSSTNR
+620 DLGADKDNHLEWNDTTKKWETKRDGVTN
-635 VDFNKDE
+635 DANFNKDLI
-642 VHSLQVND
+642 HSLQVND

-671 VLDVVKSTNL
+671 VLDILKSSNQHT
-681 HSEEIR
+681 
-687 DKTDGEVLKTKK
+687 TT

-705 KKITNGVTGISVSGQ
+705 IKITNGVTGISVSGQ

-760 WDPKKNNL
+760 WDPKKNDL
-768 MSETTKNI
+768 MSEATKND
-776 LNGKESEIN
+776 LKGEKSVIN

-795 ADVTNNDELTSRP
+795 ADVTNNGELESRP

-849 TAVDAWVATDTASQK
+849 TAVDAWVAGDSASQK
-864 QTYKNIGGYAKGTG
+864 QTYKNIGGYAKGNG
-878 STVILTGGADINGL
+878 STVTLTGGAEINGL

-900 ATVTLDT
+900 ATVTLGS
-907 ASNTIKSG
+907 SNTINSG
-915 KEGAL
+915 IEGAL
-920 VAVDGGEVVFKGGTI
+920 VAVDGGEVVFGGGTI
-935 ENKDLSYEAN
+935 NNKNLN
-945 SHDNVT
+945 SDPNGINTHKNVT
-951 PFFAKDNNSKIK
+951 PFFAKGNDSKIK
-963 FEGATTINMYDG
+963 FTSATTINMYDG
-975 ILVAGEESDYEATVT
+975 ILVSGEESDYEATVT

-1023 GNSGAYLNTLKTV
+1023 GDSGAYLNALRTV

-1049 YDSVLMNGTLTVDTN
+1049 YDSVLMNGTLTVNTD

-1124 TGGTSA
+1124 TGGTST

-1191 TAVAGYGTD
+1191 TAGVGYGTD

-1233 GTPKSEVTIENSH
+1233 GTLKSEVTIENSH
-1246 QLTVGNSGTGIVL
+1246 QLTVGNSGTGIAL
-1259 KNSKG
+1259 KNSKD
-1264 LGDGQGGII
+1264 LGDGKGGII
-1273 TVSGTESSDIVAGT
+1273 TVSGTGSSDIVAGT

-1301 TSDYGV
+1301 ASDYGV

-1401 ENGNVSNSGNIT
+1401 ENGNVLNSGNIT

-1450 IYGYGVTGNGGNIT
+1450 IYGYGVTGNGRNIT

-1615 ITTGFSNPANK
+1615 ITTGFSNPVNK

-1632 AAGYLDENTGKPVT
+1632 AAGYLDETTGKPVT

-1681 ELGGENSIGMY
+1681 ELSGENSIGMY

-1697 VGVNHAGAVIRTAP
+1697 VGVNHAGAEIRTAP

-1815 PTPNPINIQIGT
+1815 PTPNPTNIQIGT

-1839 NETSPVNMGGGSS
+1839 NETSPVNMGGGSL

-1884 FGTEAAKYTNSKD
+1884 FGTEATKYTNSKD

-1939 QNNDDTLA
+1939 QNKDDTLA

-2051 IFGMKDEYKTDTAG
+2051 AFGMKDEYKTDTAG

-2185 TSVRPYASIKAE
+2185 TSIRPYASIKAE

>member
-38 LTLGNPVVKM
+38 LTLGNPAVKM

-80 LKDANLELI
+80 LKNANLELI

-173 IRPTSIDKEAPKVK
+173 IRPTSIGKEAPEVE

-202 IKTPAAIKE
+202 IKTPDAIKE

-217 VINVN
+217 VVNVN

-235 FTCGSQT
+235 FTCG
-242 TRIQNEGTTPNSYW
+242 G
-256 KDRTYWNGMK
+256 RTDAAGSMGNKIYWNGMTK
-266 GTEENKDSKPDN
+266 EGVVSNVWGDSGSQTENKGN
-278 SWKDSDSTNENTGK
+278 
-292 RPPAIFYINEVTGI
+292 RPPAIFYINEVTGS
-306 QQNGEKKYFGNV
+306 GKYFGDV
-318 TIYAAGNVVVN
+318 TIYAAGNVN
-329 GQRTGAARDNKNGTI
+329 GSGAARDNKNGTI

-350 DNTLKHIK
+350 DNTLKNIK

-379 LTDVSV
+379 LEKVSV

-402 NLITGAANSLARVN
+402 ELITGADGAMAKNR
-416 RGGIEGELNVDIK
+416 RGGIEGKLNVDIT

-537 VNSGYT
+537 VNSGY
-543 GYGNDSNWYKSGVGI
+543 GKYGTNANWLKSGVGI

-570 EKLNIAGTDT
+570 EKLNINGTDT

-605 GNVGIFAVSGQRSKI
+605 GNVGIFAVSGQRKEI
-620 SPSEDLGAALSSTNR
+620 IPSEDLGASSSVTNGAN
-635 VDFNKDE
+635 FNLDPI
-642 VHSLQVND
+642 HSLQVND

-687 DKTDGEVLKTKK
+687 DKTTGAVLTTK
-699 DSTTVP
+699 DNTTVP
-705 KKITNGVTGISVSGQ
+705 IKITNGVTGISVSGQ

-760 WDPKKNNL
+760 WDPKKNDL
-768 MSETTKNI
+768 MSEATKNNPNI
-776 LNGKESEIN
+776 ANQPSEIN
-785 IGRPVILSAK
+785 IGRAVILSAK
-795 ADVTNNDELTSRP
+795 ADVTNNGELASRP

-849 TAVDAWVATDTASQK
+849 TAVDAWVAGDSASQK
-864 QTYKNIGGYAKGTG
+864 QTYKNIGGYAKGNG
-878 STVILTGGADINGL
+878 STVTLTGGADINGL

-907 ASNTIKSG
+907 TSNTIKSG

-951 PFFAKDNNSKIK
+951 PFFAKGNNSKIK

-1100 SMGSNTTATSNADSG
+1100 SMGSNTTAASNADSG

-1141 QIHNTATGIIEVDNG
+1141 QIYNTATGIIEVDNG

-1191 TAVAGYGTD
+1191 TAVTGYGTD

-1210 INTGSVNVTG
+1210 INAGSVNVTG
-1220 DKAIAIFADNNKA
+1220 DKAIAIFADNNKV

-1273 TVSGTESSDIVAGT
+1273 AVSGTGSSDIVAGT

-1301 TSDYGV
+1301 ASDYGV

-1401 ENGNVSNSGNIT
+1401 ENGNVLNSGNIT

-1450 IYGYGVTGNGGNIT
+1450 IYGYEVTGNGGNIT

-1496 LTNGNGQTIT
+1496 LTNGSGQTIT

-1556 INRTALE
+1556 VNRTALE

-1573 SSGNVKNLADINFGI
+1573 SSGNIKNLADINFGI

-1615 ITTGFSNPANK
+1615 ITTGFSNPVNK

-1632 AAGYLDENTGKPVT
+1632 AAGYLDETTGKPVT

-1711 NNNKDGIIGVVALNN
+1711 NNTKDGIIGVVALNN

-1802 GKAITPVYVDTAT
+1802 GNAITPVYVDTTT
-1815 PTPNPINIQIGT
+1815 PTPNPTNIQIGT

-1884 FGTEAAKYTNSKD
+1884 FGTEATKYTNSKD

-2051 IFGMKDEYKTDTAG
+2051 AFGMKDEYKTDTAG

>member
-38 LTLGNPVVKM
+38 LTLGNPAVKM

-80 LKDANLELI
+80 LKNANLELI
-89 QLMEQGDHVVKSP
+89 QLMEQGDQVVKSP

-217 VINVN
+217 TIKVD
-222 LPSPNTEPFNDFC
+222 LPEPNTNPFNDFC
-235 FTCGSQT
+235 FTCGT
-242 TRIQNEGTTPNSYW
+242 LNGTNHTDVNKTYNPNVVN
-256 KDRTYWNGMK
+256 DREYGNGGNHK
-266 GTEENKDSKPDN
+266 FWSGYNPNTKIFEQKSGIDNKIVNTANDWGTVKNYEPRTGALLYFNK
-278 SWKDSDSTNENTGK
+278 
-292 RPPAIFYINEVTGI
+292 
-306 QQNGEKKYFGNV
+306 QGNV
-318 TIYAAGNVVVN
+318 YNPAQNKLGGFEAKNFELHLAGNVSDGTHSAGTTN
-329 GQRTGAARDNKNGTI
+329 GGKNGTI
-344 AIHTVK
+344 GVHTVWNGK
-350 DNTLKHIK
+350 LSNITGNLYGK
-358 GHLGGRANFIS
+358 ANFIS
-369 IETWHGGKLD
+369 IETWHAGKLEFD
-379 LTDVSV
+379 GVKANV
-385 DEKGNEN
+385 QGNDN

-397 YPSNY
+397 YPTVYGNITSTSY
-402 NLITGAANSLARVN
+402 NSYKQ
-416 RGGIEGELNVDIK
+416 RGGFIGKVDADIK
-429 SQRNTIYSVMGASG
+429 SQNNAIYSVIGVSG
-443 SFAIESKGLYQLEGA
+443 SFDIDSQGKYRLEGA
-458 SNIIYSGLGYSAN
+458 NNLVYSGLGYSPDFQKLKKTGAN
-471 FQNLINKP
+471 
-479 VTTGSY
+479 TG
-485 NSTIQDGRGEGFTP
+485 TIEDPYGTGLKP
-499 SIKLGT
+499 SIKLT
-505 GELAAGEKRVVPKS
+505 TSPES
-519 YGDDNVIMFF
+519 YGDGNVIMFF
-529 NSKTNLDN
+529 NWGKDLSTTTSWSD
-537 VNSGYT
+537 T
-543 GYGNDSNWYKSGVGI
+543 GTGQRAAWEKSGVGI
-558 YQGEIRVKADIG
+558 YQGEINAKAKIG
-570 EKLNIAGTDT
+570 EYLNLEQAENKPNASDT
-580 QTKKGNTIENNDG
+580 QTTPGNILY
-593 TVKKTGDNKYVE
+593 DNKYVE
-605 GNVGIFAVSGQRSKI
+605 NNVGIFARSGQREGIK
-620 SPSEDLGAALSSTNR
+620 PSTDLGAETAVANG
-635 VDFNKDE
+635 VNFDNDKI
-642 VHSLQVND
+642 HSLQVND
-650 IDINFGKYS
+650 IDIQFGKYS
-659 KNGVMMVSQNGT
+659 RNGIMIVSQNGT
-671 VLDVVKSTNL
+671 VLDVAKTTNEHDIVPIMTGDIKDYVGTMGANSVSAVDSTN
-681 HSEEIR
+681 
-687 DKTDGEVLKTKK
+687 K
-699 DSTTVP
+699 
-705 KKITNGVTGISVSGQ
+705 
-720 TPNEVIKDF
+720 
-729 IGTTGLA
+729 
-736 GKISVDKN
+736 
-744 INEAATGTIIA
+744 AATGTIIA
-755 YSEGT
+755 VADGV
-760 WDPKKNNL
+760 WDKNNNSR
-768 MSETTKNI
+768 MSASTQTALGDGTKA
-776 LNGKESEIN
+776 STIN
-785 IGRPVILSAK
+785 IGKNVVLSARSQTATVNVAGTPVQKEFRPV
-795 ADVTNNDELTSRP
+795 
-808 IAYVASNKG
+808 AYVAKNKG
-817 IITAENETEAKGFG
+817 IINVDGTTEAKGFG

-849 TAVDAWVATDTASQK
+849 TAVDAWVAGDSASQK
-864 QTYKNIGGYAKGTG
+864 QTYKNIGGYAKGAG
-878 STVILTGGADINGL
+878 STVTLTGGADINGL

-951 PFFAKDNNSKIK
+951 PFFAKGNNSKIK

-975 ILVAGEESDYEATVT
+975 ILVAGEESDYIASVPAAGHAGSE
-990 GTKKYQGTGNVT
+990 KKYQGTGNVT
-1002 VNLKKD
+1002 VTLTGN

-1049 YDSVLMNGTLTVDTN
+1049 YDSVLMNGTLTVDTD

-1100 SMGSNTTATSNADSG
+1100 SMGSNTTAASNADSG

-1246 QLTVGNSGTGIVL
+1246 QLTVGNSGTGIAL

-1273 TVSGTESSDIVAGT
+1273 TVSGTGSSDIVAGT

-1301 TSDYGV
+1301 ASDYGV

-1401 ENGNVSNSGNIT
+1401 ENGNVLNSGNIT

-1428 VKNSAKTVTNSGDI
+1428 VKNSAKTVTNSGNI

-1496 LTNGNGQTIT
+1496 LTNGSGQTIT
-1506 STADVQLGNNK
+1506 STADVQLGNSK

-1598 DGGTAVNGDPG
+1598 EDGTAVNGDPG

-1615 ITTGFSNPANK
+1615 ITTGFSNPVNK

-1681 ELGGENSIGMY
+1681 ELSGENSIGMY

-1697 VGVNHAGAVIRTAP
+1697 VGVNHAGAEIRTAP

-1741 GVGVYHAKD
+1741 GIGVYHAKD

-1802 GKAITPVYVDTAT
+1802 GKAITPVYVDTTT
-1815 PTPNPINIQIGT
+1815 PTPNPTNIQIGT

-1879 KVNLV
+1879 KVDLV
-1884 FGTEAAKYTNSKD
+1884 FGTEATKYTNSKD

-2077 YVHEKEDVRLGDTY
+2077 YVHEKEDVRLGDIY

>member
-10 QDLRAYAKRTPGM
+10 QNLRAYAKRTPGM

-80 LKDANLELI
+80 LKNANLELI

-173 IRPTSIDKEAPKVK
+173 IRPTSIDKEAPEVE
-187 IPEVKAPAEPKLNVS
+187 IPEVKAPAEPRLNVS
-202 IKTPAAIKE
+202 IETPDAIKE

-217 VINVN
+217 VINVD
-222 LPSPNTEPFNDFC
+222 LPSPNTKPFNDFC
-235 FTCGSQT
+235 FTCG
-242 TRIQNEGTTPNSYW
+242 G
-256 KDRTYWNGMK
+256 RTDAAGSMGNKIYWNGMTK
-266 GTEENKDSKPDN
+266 EGVVSNVWGDSGSQTENKGN
-278 SWKDSDSTNENTGK
+278 
-292 RPPAIFYINEVTGI
+292 RPPAIFYINEVTGS
-306 QQNGEKKYFGNV
+306 GKYFGDV
-318 TIYAAGNVVVN
+318 TIYAAGNVN
-329 GQRTGAARDNKNGTI
+329 GSGAARDNKNGTI

-350 DNTLKHIK
+350 DNTLKNIK

-379 LTDVSV
+379 LEKVSV

-402 NLITGAANSLARVN
+402 ELITGADGAMAKNR
-416 RGGIEGELNVDIK
+416 RGGIEGKLNVDIT

-537 VNSGYT
+537 VNSGY
-543 GYGNDSNWYKSGVGI
+543 GKYGTNANWLKSGVGI

-570 EKLNIAGTDT
+570 EKLNIAGTDS
-580 QTKKGNTIENNDG
+580 QTEKGNAIENNDG

-605 GNVGIFAVSGQRSKI
+605 GNVGIFAVSGQRSEI
-620 SPSEDLGAALSSTNR
+620 YPVEDLGAPSSSTNG
-635 VDFNKDE
+635 VNFNADPI
-642 VHSLQVND
+642 HSLQVND

-687 DKTDGEVLKTKK
+687 DKTTGAVLTTK
-699 DSTTVP
+699 DNTTVP
-705 KKITNGVTGISVSGQ
+705 IKITNGVTGISVSGQ

-760 WDPKKNNL
+760 WDPKKNDL
-768 MSETTKNI
+768 MSEATKNNPNI
-776 LNGKESEIN
+776 ANQPSEIN

-795 ADVTNNDELTSRP
+795 ADVTNNGELESRP

-836 AESGGS
+836 AENGGS

-849 TAVDAWVATDTASQK
+849 TAVDAWVAGDSASQK
-864 QTYKNIGGYAKGTG
+864 QTYKNIGGYAKGNG
-878 STVILTGGADINGL
+878 STVTLTGGADINGL

-900 ATVTLDT
+900 ATVTLGT
-907 ASNTIKSG
+907 TSNTIKSG

-920 VAVDGGEVVFKGGTI
+920 VAVDGGEVVFGGGTI
-935 ENKDLSYEAN
+935 ENKDLVYEAN

-951 PFFAKDNNSKIK
+951 PFFAKGNNSKIK
-963 FEGATTINMYDG
+963 FAGATTINMYDG

-1002 VNLKKD
+1002 INLKKD

-1049 YDSVLMNGTLTVDTN
+1049 YDSVLMNGTLTVDTD
-1064 VNLDSATDGF
+1064 VNLDSTTDGF

-1273 TVSGTESSDIVAGT
+1273 TVSGTGSSDIVAGT

-1301 TSDYGV
+1301 ASDYGV

-1381 LTNTGNITGTSSA
+1381 LTNSGNITGTSSA

-1413 LGDASDSEKP
+1413 LGDATNSAKP

-1450 IYGYGVTGNGGNIT
+1450 IYGYEVTGNGGNIT

-1496 LTNGNGQTIT
+1496 LTNGSGQTIT

-1556 INRTALE
+1556 VNRTALE

-1598 DGGTAVNGDPG
+1598 EGGTAVNGDPG

-1615 ITTGFSNPANK
+1615 ITTGFSNPVNK

-1632 AAGYLDENTGKPVT
+1632 AAGYLDETTGKPVT

-1711 NNNKDGIIGVVALNN
+1711 NNTKDGIIGVVALNN

-1802 GKAITPVYVDTAT
+1802 GNAITPVYVDTTT
-1815 PTPNPINIQIGT
+1815 PTPNPTNIQIGT

-1884 FGTEAAKYTNSKD
+1884 FGTEATKYTNSKD
-1897 IEIGNNIIDPY
+1897 IEIGNNIINPY

-2051 IFGMKDEYKTDTAG
+2051 VFGMKDEYKTDTAG

>member
-202 IKTPAAIKE
+202 IETPAAIKE

-217 VINVN
+217 TIKVD
-222 LPSPNTEPFNDFC
+222 LPEPNTNPFNDFC
-235 FTCGSQT
+235 FTCGTLNGTNSTDANKTYNPNVVNDREYGNGGNHKFWSGYNPNTKIFEQKSGIDNKIVNT
-242 TRIQNEGTTPNSYW
+242 ANDWGTPQNYEP
-256 KDRTYWNGMK
+256 RTGALLYF
-266 GTEENKDSKPDN
+266 NKQGN
-278 SWKDSDSTNENTGK
+278 AYN
-292 RPPAIFYINEVTGI
+292 PA
-306 QQNGEKKYFGNV
+306 QNKLGGFEAKNFELHL
-318 TIYAAGNVVVN
+318 AGNVSDGTHSAGTTN
-329 GQRTGAARDNKNGTI
+329 RGKNGTI
-344 AIHTVK
+344 GVHTVWNGK
-350 DNTLKHIK
+350 LSNITGNLYGK
-358 GHLGGRANFIS
+358 ANFIS
-369 IETWHGGKLD
+369 IETWHAGKLEFD
-379 LTDVSV
+379 GVKANV
-385 DEKGNEN
+385 QGNDN

-397 YPSNY
+397 YPTVYGNITNTSY
-402 NLITGAANSLARVN
+402 NSYKQ
-416 RGGIEGELNVDIK
+416 RGGFIGKVDADIK
-429 SQRNTIYSVMGASG
+429 SQNNAIYSVIGVSG
-443 SFAIESKGLYQLEGA
+443 SFDIDSQGKYRLEGA
-458 SNIIYSGLGYSAN
+458 NNLVYSGLGYSPNFEKLKKTGAN
-471 FQNLINKP
+471 
-479 VTTGSY
+479 TGTIEDAY
-485 NSTIQDGRGEGFTP
+485 NTGLKP
-499 SIKLGT
+499 SIKLT
-505 GELAAGEKRVVPKS
+505 KAPES
-519 YGDDNVIMFF
+519 YGDGNVIMFF
-529 NSKTNLDN
+529 NWGKDLSTTTSWSD
-537 VNSGYT
+537 T
-543 GYGNDSNWYKSGVGI
+543 GPGQRAAWEKSGVGI
-558 YQGEIRVKADIG
+558 YQGEINAKAKIG
-570 EKLNIAGTDT
+570 EYLNLEQAENKPNASDT
-580 QTKKGNTIENNDG
+580 QTMPGNTLY
-593 TVKKTGDNKYVE
+593 DNKYVE
-605 GNVGIFAVSGQRSKI
+605 NNVGIFARSGQREGI
-620 SPSEDLGAALSSTNR
+620 NPSTDLGAETAVANG
-635 VDFNKDE
+635 VNFDNDKI
-642 VHSLQVND
+642 HSLQVND
-650 IDINFGKYS
+650 IDIQFGKYS
-659 KNGVMMVSQNGT
+659 RNGIMMVSQNGT
-671 VLDVVKSTNL
+671 VLDVAKTTNEHDIVPIMTGDIKDYVGTMGANSVSAVDSTN
-681 HSEEIR
+681 
-687 DKTDGEVLKTKK
+687 K
-699 DSTTVP
+699 
-705 KKITNGVTGISVSGQ
+705 
-720 TPNEVIKDF
+720 
-729 IGTTGLA
+729 
-736 GKISVDKN
+736 
-744 INEAATGTIIA
+744 AATGTIIA
-755 YSEGT
+755 VADGVWDKANNSRMSASTQTTLGDGT
-760 WDPKKNNL
+760 KA
-768 MSETTKNI
+768 SR
-776 LNGKESEIN
+776 IN
-785 IGRPVILSAK
+785 IGKNVVLSARSQTATVNVAGTPVQKEFRPV
-795 ADVTNNDELTSRP
+795 
-808 IAYVASNKG
+808 AYVAKNKG
-817 IITAENETEAKGFG
+817 IINVDGTTEAKGFG

-849 TAVDAWVATDTASQK
+849 TAVDAWVAGDSASQK
-864 QTYKNIGGYAKGTG
+864 QTYKNIGGYAKGAG
-878 STVILTGGADINGL
+878 STVKLTGGADINGL

-907 ASNTIKSG
+907 TSNTIKSG

-935 ENKDLSYEAN
+935 ENKDFTYEAN

-951 PFFAKDNNSKIK
+951 PFFAKGNNSKIK

-1081 ELVTIN
+1081 ELITIN

-1273 TVSGTESSDIVAGT
+1273 TVSGTGSSDIVART

-1301 TSDYGV
+1301 ASDYGV

-1381 LTNTGNITGTSSA
+1381 LTNSGNITGTSSA

-1413 LGDASDSEKP
+1413 LGDAVNTKKA

-1428 VKNSAKTVTNSGDI
+1428 VKNSAKTATNSGDI
-1442 TVGKNSIG
+1442 TVGKNSVG

-1474 QGGNVTLNGGKL
+1474 QGGSVTLNGGKL

-1496 LTNGNGQTIT
+1496 LTNGSGQTIT

-1541 NESVFMYSSDKTSNV
+1541 NESVFMYSSDKTSNIV
-1556 INRTALE
+1556 NRTALE

-1598 DGGTAVNGDPG
+1598 EGGTAVNGDPG

-1615 ITTGFSNPANK
+1615 ITTGFSNPVNK

-1632 AAGYLDENTGKPVT
+1632 AAGYLDETTGKPVT

-1711 NNNKDGIIGVVALNN
+1711 NNTKDGIIGVVALNN

-1802 GKAITPVYVDTAT
+1802 GNAITPVYVDTTT
-1815 PTPNPINIQIGT
+1815 PTPNPTNIQIGT

-1884 FGTEAAKYTNSKD
+1884 FGTEATKYTNSKD
-1897 IEIGNNIIDPY
+1897 IEIGNNIINPY

-2051 IFGMKDEYKTDTAG
+2051 VFGMKDEYKTDTAG

-2077 YVHEKEDVRLGDTY
+2077 YVHEKENVRLGDTY

-2185 TSVRPYASIKAE
+2185 TSVKPYASIKAE

-2225 EAGVEVKYKKHFA
+2225 EAGVEVNYKKHFA

-2295 IENQRVGFTLN
+2295 IENQRVGFTMN
-2306 AGYDT
+2306 TGYDT

>member
-38 LTLGNPVVKM
+38 LTLGNPAVKM

-80 LKDANLELI
+80 LKNANLELI
-89 QLMEQGDHVVKSP
+89 QLMEQGDQVVKSP

-173 IRPTSIDKEAPKVK
+173 IRPTAIDKKEPKVD

-222 LPSPNTEPFNDFC
+222 LPSPNTNPFNDFC
-235 FTCGSQT
+235 FTCG
-242 TRIQNEGTTPNSYW
+242 G
-256 KDRTYWNGMK
+256 RTDATGSMGNKIYWNGMTKEGVVSNVWGNSALQTETK
-266 GTEENKDSKPDN
+266 GN
-278 SWKDSDSTNENTGK
+278 
-292 RPPAIFYINEVTGI
+292 RPPAIFYINEVTGS
-306 QQNGEKKYFGNV
+306 GKYFGDV
-318 TIYAAGNVVVN
+318 TIYAAGNVN
-329 GQRTGAARDNKNGTI
+329 GSGVGLENKNGTI

-350 DNTLKHIK
+350 DNTLKNIK

-402 NLITGAANSLARVN
+402 SLITGAGGSNAKNK
-416 RGGIEGELNVDIK
+416 RGGIEGKLNVDIT

-443 SFAIESKGLYQLEGA
+443 SFAIESKGEYQLEGA

-479 VTTGSY
+479 ATTGSY
-485 NSTIQDGRGEGFTP
+485 SSTIKDERGEGFTP

-519 YGDDNVIMFF
+519 YGDENVIMFF
-529 NSKTNLDN
+529 NSKTDLTN
-537 VNSGYT
+537 VNSGYPP
-543 GYGNDSNWYKSGVGI
+543 YGNNSNWYQSGVGI

-570 EKLNIAGTDT
+570 EKLNINGTDS
-580 QTKKGNTIENNDG
+580 QTDKGNIVYNDDG

-605 GNVGIFAVSGQRSKI
+605 GNVGIFAVSGQRTGIK
-620 SPSEDLGAALSSTNR
+620 PSDDLGASSGVTNGANF
-635 VDFNKDE
+635 DSDLI
-642 VHSLQVND
+642 HSLQVND

-659 KNGVMMVSQNGT
+659 KNSVMMVSKNGT
-671 VLDVVKSTNL
+671 VLDIMKSTNS
-681 HSEEIR
+681 HSTEIR
-687 DKTDGEVLKTKK
+687 DSSTGNISTKK
-699 DSTTVP
+699 DTTTVP
-705 KKITNGVTGISVSGQ
+705 VKITNGVTGITVSGQ

-729 IGTTGLA
+729 IGTAGLD
-736 GKISVDKN
+736 GKISLDKN
-744 INEAATGTIIA
+744 TNEAATGTIIA

-760 WDPKKNNL
+760 WNPEKNNL
-768 MSETTKNI
+768 MSEPTKNN
-776 LNGKESEIN
+776 LKDKPSEVN
-785 IGRPVILSAK
+785 IGRAVVLSAK
-795 ADVTNNDELTSRP
+795 ADVMNNGQLASRP

-817 IITAENETEAKGFG
+817 IITAEKETEAKGFG

-849 TAVDAWVATDTASQK
+849 TAVDAWVAGDSASQK
-864 QTYKNIGGYAKGTG
+864 QTYKNIGGYAKGNG
-878 STVILTGGADINGL
+878 STVTLTGGAEINGL

-907 ASNTIKSG
+907 TSNTIKSG

-920 VAVDGGEVVFKGGTI
+920 VAVDGGEVVFGGGTI
-935 ENKDLSYEAN
+935 ENKDLAYEAN

-951 PFFAKDNNSKIK
+951 PFFAKGNNSKIK

-1233 GTPKSEVTIENSH
+1233 GTPKSEVSIENSH
-1246 QLTVGNSGTGIVL
+1246 QLTVGNSGTGIAL

-1273 TVSGTESSDIVAGT
+1273 TVSGTGSSDIVTGT

-1301 TSDYGV
+1301 ASDYGV

-1316 YTKGVSEVKGA
+1316 YTKGISEVKGA

-1339 TGNGTAILFEGANPV
+1339 TGNGTAILFEGTNPV

-1361 VNSTATTGGITG
+1361 VNSTGTTGGITG

-1401 ENGNVSNSGNIT
+1401 ENGNVLNSGNIT

-1450 IYGYGVTGNGGNIT
+1450 IYGYEVTGNGGNIT

-1474 QGGNVTLNGGKL
+1474 KGGNVTLNGGKL
-1486 TVGNGKAVGV
+1486 TVGNGKAAGV
-1496 LTNGNGQTIT
+1496 LTNGSGQTII
-1506 STADVQLGNNK
+1506 STADVQLGNSK

-1615 ITTGFSNPANK
+1615 ITTGFSNPVNK

-1681 ELGGENSIGMY
+1681 ELSGENSIGMY

-1697 VGVNHAGAVIRTAP
+1697 VGVNHAGAEIRTAP

-1755 ASGSITVSGTGSKA
+1755 ASGSIIVSGTGSKT

-1802 GKAITPVYVDTAT
+1802 GKAITPVYVDTTT
-1815 PTPNPINIQIGT
+1815 PTPNPTNIQIGT

-1939 QNNDDTLA
+1939 QNKDDTLA

-2051 IFGMKDEYKTDTAG
+2051 AFGMKDEYKTDTAG

-2185 TSVRPYASIKAE
+2185 TSVKPYASIKAE

>member
-1 MDNNIRKIE
+1 DNNIRKIE

-38 LTLGNPVVKM
+38 LTLGNPAVKM

-80 LKDANLELI
+80 IRDTNLELT
-89 QLMEQGDHVVKSP
+89 QLMEQGDQAVKSP

-217 VINVN
+217 VVNVN

-242 TRIQNEGTTPNSYW
+242 RRLQNEGTTDNSYW
-256 KDRTYWNGMK
+256 KNRTYWNGV
-266 GTEENKDSKPDN
+266 NKEGIVSN
-278 SWKDSDSTNENTGK
+278 AWSDSGSTKDNNGK

-306 QQNGEKKYFGNV
+306 QQNGKPKYFGDV
-318 TIYAAGNVVVN
+318 IIHAAGNVVVD
-329 GQRTGAARDNKNGTI
+329 GQRTGAALQNKNGTI

-350 DNTLKHIK
+350 DNTLYNIE

-369 IETWHGGKLD
+369 IETWHGGKLG
-379 LTDVSV
+379 LEKVSV

-402 NLITGAANSLARVN
+402 ELITGADGAMAKNR
-416 RGGIEGELNVDIK
+416 RGGIEGKLDVNIT

-529 NSKTNLDN
+529 NSKTILENR
-537 VNSGYT
+537 VNSGY
-543 GYGNDSNWYKSGVGI
+543 GKYGGNANWFKSGVGI

-570 EKLNIAGTDT
+570 EKLNINGTDT

-620 SPSEDLGAALSSTNR
+620 SPAEDLGAALSSTNG

-687 DKTDGEVLKTKK
+687 DKTTGAVLTTK
-699 DSTTVP
+699 DNTTVP
-705 KKITNGVTGISVSGQ
+705 IKITNGITGISVSGQ

-760 WDPKKNNL
+760 WDPKKNDL
-768 MSETTKNI
+768 MSEATKNV
-776 LNGKESEIN
+776 LKGEKSEIN
-785 IGRPVILSAK
+785 IGRAVILSAK
-795 ADVTNNDELTSRP
+795 ADVTNNGELESRP

-849 TAVDAWVATDTASQK
+849 TAVDAWVAGDSASQK
-864 QTYKNIGGYAKGTG
+864 QTYKNIGGYAKGAG
-878 STVILTGGADINGL
+878 STVTLTGGADINGL

-951 PFFAKDNNSKIK
+951 PFFAKGNNSKIK

-1049 YDSVLMNGTLTVDTN
+1049 YDSVLMNGTLTVDTD

-1081 ELVTIN
+1081 ESVTIN

-1141 QIHNTATGIIEVDNG
+1141 QIHNTATGII
-1156 AGMYGTNGSLLK
+1156 
-1168 NEGTINVT
+1168 
-1176 GAGPGNVGIA
+1176 
-1186 GLATG
+1186 
-1191 TAVAGYGTD
+1191 
-1200 AGAAGKKVEI
+1200 
-1210 INTGSVNVTG
+1210 
-1220 DKAIAIFADNNKA
+1220 
-1233 GTPKSEVTIENSH
+1233 
-1246 QLTVGNSGTGIVL
+1246 
-1259 KNSKG
+1259 
-1264 LGDGQGGII
+1264 
-1273 TVSGTESSDIVAGT
+1273 
-1287 DGTGIYGEDVTVNL
+1287 
-1301 TSDYGV
+1301 
-1307 ETQDKGVGI
+1307 
-1316 YTKGVSEVKGA
+1316 
-1327 GKTFEYKYSGSA
+1327 
-1339 TGNGTAILFEGANPV
+1339 
-1354 NEVNINL
+1354 
-1361 VNSTATTGGITG
+1361 
-1373 ILAKGTGT
+1373 
-1381 LTNTGNITGTSSA
+1381 
-1394 SEIGIIA
+1394 
-1401 ENGNVSNSGNIT
+1401 
-1413 LGDASDSEKP
+1413 
-1423 NVGIY
+1423 
-1428 VKNSAKTVTNSGDI
+1428 
-1442 TVGKNSIG
+1442 
-1450 IYGYGVTGNGGNIT
+1450 
-1464 VGDNGTGIFS
+1464 
-1474 QGGNVTLNGGKL
+1474 
-1486 TVGNGKAVGV
+1486 
-1496 LTNGNGQTIT
+1496 
-1506 STADVQLGNNK
+1506 
-1517 SYGFVIKGSG
+1517 
-1527 TNADINDADGTKLN
+1527 
-1541 NESVFMYSSDKTSNV
+1541 
-1556 INRTALE
+1556 
-1563 STGNKNYGLY
+1563 
-1573 SSGNVKNLADINFGI
+1573 
-1588 GLGNVGIFSV
+1588 
-1598 DGGTAVNGDPG
+1598 
-1609 LATQPV
+1609 
-1615 ITTGFSNPANK
+1615 
-1626 EYSIGM
+1626 
-1632 AAGYLDENTGKPVT
+1632 
-1646 TGHIKNYGTINV
+1646 
-1658 PQANG
+1658 
-1663 IGMYA
+1663 
-1668 AGPGSTADNYGII
+1668 
-1681 ELGGENSIGMY
+1681 
-1692 LDQGA
+1692 
-1697 VGVNHAGAVIRTAP
+1697 
-1711 NNNKDGIIGVVALNN
+1711 
-1726 ALFKNYGRIIIDSGE
+1726 
-1741 GVGVYHAKD
+1741 
-1750 GKFDP
+1750 
-1755 ASGSITVSGTGSKA
+1755 
-1769 TDTAT
+1769 
-1774 LDPTGKGVK
+1774 
-1783 GIKINS
+1783 
-1789 PGGGVTTATIERD
+1789 
-1802 GKAITPVYVDTAT
+1802 
-1815 PTPNPINIQIGT
+1815 
-1827 TIVSLPEFYAQA
+1827 
-1839 NETSPVNMGGGSS
+1839 
-1852 ELGMYVDTSGVNYT
+1852 
-1866 NPIEGLQHLKNLR
+1866 
-1879 KVNLV
+1879 
-1884 FGTEAAKYTNSKD
+1884 
-1897 IEIGNNIIDPY
+1897 
-1908 NTAITTV
+1908 
-1915 TSTGGGK
+1915 
-1922 TKWLL
+1922 
-1927 NSSSLTWIATAT
+1927 
-1939 QNNDDTLA
+1939 
-1947 KVYMSKIPYTSF
+1947 
-1959 AKDTDTYNFM
+1959 
-1969 DGMEQRYGV
+1969 
-1978 EGLGTREKLLFNKL
+1978 
-1992 NDLGKGEGHI
+1992 
-2002 FTQAVDQMKG
+2002 
-2012 QQYANTQMRLY
+2012 
-2023 STGAMLN
+2023 
-2030 KEFDHLR
+2030 
-2037 KEWDNKSKRSNKVK
+2037 
-2051 IFGMKDEYKTDTAG
+2051 
-2065 IIDYK
+2065 
-2070 ANSYGVA
+2070 
-2077 YVHEKEDVRLGDTY
+2077 
-2091 GWYAGVI
+2091 
-2098 QNRFKFKDMGGS
+2098 
-2110 KENTTML
+2110 
-2117 KAGVFKS
+2117 
-2124 IPFDYN
+2124 
-2130 NSLNVTVSAEGYV
+2130 
-2143 ARSEMDR
+2143 
-2150 KFWIVDEVFGAK
+2150 
-2162 STYNSYGAAA
+2162 
-2172 KAEVSKEFRVNET
+2172 
-2185 TSVRPYASIKAE
+2185 
-2197 YGRFNDI
+2197 
-2204 KEKTGEM
+2204 
-2211 RLDVEGND
+2211 
-2219 YYSVKP
+2219 
-2225 EAGVEVKYKKHFA
+2225 
-2238 KKATFV
+2238 
-2244 TTVSLGYENEL
+2244 
-2255 GKVADVNNR
+2255 
-2264 ARVAF
+2264 
-2269 TEADWFKMRSEKDNR
+2269 
-2284 RGNFKADINIG
+2284 
-2295 IENQRVGFTLN
+2295 
-2306 AGYDT
+2306 
-2311 KGQNIRGGIGIRV
+2311 
-2324 IY
+2324 

>member
-38 LTLGNPVVKM
+38 LTLGNPAVKM

-173 IRPTSIDKEAPKVK
+173 IRPTAIDKKEPKVD

-217 VINVN
+217 TIKVD
-222 LPSPNTEPFNDFC
+222 LPEPNTNPFNDFC
-235 FTCGSQT
+235 FTCGT
-242 TRIQNEGTTPNSYW
+242 LNGTNHT
-256 KDRTYWNGMK
+256 D
-266 GTEENKDSKPDN
+266 
-278 SWKDSDSTNENTGK
+278 
-292 RPPAIFYINEVTGI
+292 VT
-306 QQNGEKKYFGNV
+306 KKYDPAVANDTGYGNGDNHIFWSGYNPNTKIFEQKSGIDNKIV
-318 TIYAAGNVVVN
+318 NTASDWGTIKNYGPRTGALLYFNKQGNAYNPAQNKLGGFEAKNFELHLAGNVSD
-329 GQRTGAARDNKNGTI
+329 GTHSAGTTSGGKNGTI
-344 AIHTVK
+344 GVHTVWNGK
-350 DNTLKHIK
+350 LSNITGNLYGK
-358 GHLGGRANFIS
+358 ANFIS
-369 IETWHGGKLD
+369 IETWHAGKLEFD
-379 LTDVSV
+379 GVKANV
-385 DEKGNEN
+385 QGNDN

-397 YPSNY
+397 YPTVYGNITNTSY
-402 NLITGAANSLARVN
+402 NSYKQ
-416 RGGIEGELNVDIK
+416 RGGFIGKVDADIK
-429 SQRNTIYSVMGASG
+429 SQNNVIYSVIGVSG
-443 SFAIESKGLYQLEGA
+443 SFDIDSQGKYRFEGA
-458 SNIIYSGLGYSAN
+458 NNLVYSGLGYSPDFQKLKKTGAN
-471 FQNLINKP
+471 
-479 VTTGSY
+479 TGTIEDAY
-485 NSTIQDGRGEGFTP
+485 NTGLKP
-499 SIKLGT
+499 SIKLT
-505 GELAAGEKRVVPKS
+505 TAPES
-519 YGDDNVIMFF
+519 YGDGNVIMFF
-529 NSKTNLDN
+529 NWGKDLSTTTSWSDA
-537 VNSGYT
+537 GT
-543 GYGNDSNWYKSGVGI
+543 GQRTAWEKSGVGI
-558 YQGEIRVKADIG
+558 YQGEINAKAKIG
-570 EKLNIAGTDT
+570 EYLNLEQAENKPNASDT
-580 QTKKGNTIENNDG
+580 QTTPGNTLY
-593 TVKKTGDNKYVE
+593 DNKYVE
-605 GNVGIFAVSGQRSKI
+605 NNVGIFARSGQRSGQGLEKI
-620 SPSEDLGAALSSTNR
+620 TPSTDLGAESAVANG
-635 VDFNKDE
+635 VNFDKDE
-642 VHSLQVND
+642 IHSLQVND
-650 IDINFGKYS
+650 IDIQFGKYS
-659 KNGVMMVSQNGT
+659 RNGIMMVSQNGT
-671 VLDVVKSTNL
+671 VLDVAKTTNEHDIVPIMTGDIKDYIGTMGANSVSAVDSTN
-681 HSEEIR
+681 
-687 DKTDGEVLKTKK
+687 K
-699 DSTTVP
+699 
-705 KKITNGVTGISVSGQ
+705 
-720 TPNEVIKDF
+720 
-729 IGTTGLA
+729 
-736 GKISVDKN
+736 
-744 INEAATGTIIA
+744 AATGTIIA
-755 YSEGT
+755 VADGVWDKDNNSRMSASTQTALGDGT
-760 WDPKKNNL
+760 KA
-768 MSETTKNI
+768 SR
-776 LNGKESEIN
+776 IN
-785 IGRPVILSAK
+785 IGKNVVLSARSQTATVNVAGTPVQKEFRPV
-795 ADVTNNDELTSRP
+795 
-808 IAYVASNKG
+808 AYVAKNKG
-817 IITAENETEAKGFG
+817 IINVDGTTEAKGFG

-864 QTYKNIGGYAKGTG
+864 QTYKNIGGYAKGNG
-878 STVILTGGADINGL
+878 STVTLTGGADINGL

-951 PFFAKDNNSKIK
+951 PFFAKGNNSKIK

-1049 YDSVLMNGTLTVDTN
+1049 YDSVLMNGTLTVDTD
-1064 VNLDSATDGF
+1064 VNLNSATDGF

-1087 AGKTISGTTGKGL
+1087 AGKTISGTNGKGL
-1100 SMGSNTTATSNADSG
+1100 SMGSNTTAASNADSG

-1191 TAVAGYGTD
+1191 SAVAGYGTD
-1200 AGAAGKKVEI
+1200 AGASGKKVEI

-1246 QLTVGNSGTGIVL
+1246 QLTVGNSGTGIAL

-1273 TVSGTESSDIVAGT
+1273 TVSGTGSSDIVTGT

-1301 TSDYGV
+1301 ASDYGV

-1339 TGNGTAILFEGANPV
+1339 TGNGTAVLFEGANPV

-1361 VNSTATTGGITG
+1361 VNSIGTTGGITG

-1450 IYGYGVTGNGGNIT
+1450 IYGYEVTGNGGNIT

-1474 QGGNVTLNGGKL
+1474 KGGNVTLNGGKL

-1496 LTNGNGQTIT
+1496 LTNGSGQTIT
-1506 STADVQLGNNK
+1506 STADIQLGNSK

-1615 ITTGFSNPANK
+1615 ITTGFSNPVNK

-1681 ELGGENSIGMY
+1681 ELSGENSIGMY

-1697 VGVNHAGAVIRTAP
+1697 VGVNHAGAEIRTAP

-1802 GKAITPVYVDTAT
+1802 GKAITPVYVDTTT
-1815 PTPNPINIQIGT
+1815 PTPNPTDIQIGT

-1939 QNNDDTLA
+1939 QNKDDTLA

-2051 IFGMKDEYKTDTAG
+2051 AFGMKDEYKTDTAG

>member
-38 LTLGNPVVKM
+38 LTLGNPAVKM

-60 YSMKDMESSI
+60 YSMKDMEYSI

-80 LKDANLELI
+80 LKNANLELI
-89 QLMEQGDHVVKSP
+89 QLMEQGDQVVKSP

-173 IRPTSIDKEAPKVK
+173 IRPTAIDKKEPKVD

-202 IKTPAAIKE
+202 IETPAAIKE

-217 VINVN
+217 TIKVD
-222 LPSPNTEPFNDFC
+222 LPEPNTNPFNDFC
-235 FTCGSQT
+235 FTCGTLNGTNYTDVNKTYNPNVVNDREYGNGGNHKFWSGYNPNTKIFEQKSGIDNKIVNT
-242 TRIQNEGTTPNSYW
+242 ANDWGTPQNYEP
-256 KDRTYWNGMK
+256 RTGALLYF
-266 GTEENKDSKPDN
+266 NKQGN
-278 SWKDSDSTNENTGK
+278 AYN
-292 RPPAIFYINEVTGI
+292 PA
-306 QQNGEKKYFGNV
+306 QNKLGGFEAKNFELHL
-318 TIYAAGNVVVN
+318 AGNVSDGTHSAGTTN
-329 GQRTGAARDNKNGTI
+329 RGKNGTI
-344 AIHTVK
+344 GVHTVWNGK
-350 DNTLKHIK
+350 LSNITGNLYGK
-358 GHLGGRANFIS
+358 ANFIS
-369 IETWHGGKLD
+369 IETWHAGKLEFD
-379 LTDVSV
+379 GVKANV
-385 DEKGNEN
+385 QGNDN

-397 YPSNY
+397 YPTVYGNITNTSY
-402 NLITGAANSLARVN
+402 NSYKQ
-416 RGGIEGELNVDIK
+416 RGGFIGKVDADIK
-429 SQRNTIYSVMGASG
+429 SQNNAIYSVIGVSG
-443 SFAIESKGLYQLEGA
+443 SFDIDSQGKYRLEGA
-458 SNIIYSGLGYSAN
+458 NNLVYSGLGYSPNFEKLKKTGAN
-471 FQNLINKP
+471 
-479 VTTGSY
+479 TGTIEDAY
-485 NSTIQDGRGEGFTP
+485 NTGLKP
-499 SIKLGT
+499 SIKLT
-505 GELAAGEKRVVPKS
+505 KAPES
-519 YGDDNVIMFF
+519 YGDGNVIMFF
-529 NSKTNLDN
+529 NWGKDLSTTTSWSD
-537 VNSGYT
+537 T
-543 GYGNDSNWYKSGVGI
+543 GPGQRAAWEKSGVGI
-558 YQGEIRVKADIG
+558 YQGEINAKAKIG
-570 EKLNIAGTDT
+570 EYLNLEQAENKPNASDT
-580 QTKKGNTIENNDG
+580 QTMPGNTLY
-593 TVKKTGDNKYVE
+593 DNKYVE
-605 GNVGIFAVSGQRSKI
+605 NNVGIFARSGQREGI
-620 SPSEDLGAALSSTNR
+620 NPSTDLGAETAVANG
-635 VDFNKDE
+635 VNFDNDKI
-642 VHSLQVND
+642 HSLQVND
-650 IDINFGKYS
+650 IDIQFGKYS
-659 KNGVMMVSQNGT
+659 RNGIMMVSQNGT
-671 VLDVVKSTNL
+671 VLDVAKTTNEHDIVPIMTGDIKDYVGTMGANSVSAVDSTN
-681 HSEEIR
+681 
-687 DKTDGEVLKTKK
+687 K
-699 DSTTVP
+699 
-705 KKITNGVTGISVSGQ
+705 
-720 TPNEVIKDF
+720 
-729 IGTTGLA
+729 
-736 GKISVDKN
+736 
-744 INEAATGTIIA
+744 AATGTIIA
-755 YSEGT
+755 VADGVWDKANNSRMSASTQTTLGDGT
-760 WDPKKNNL
+760 KA
-768 MSETTKNI
+768 ST
-776 LNGKESEIN
+776 IN
-785 IGRPVILSAK
+785 IGKNVVLSARSQTATVNVAGTPVQKEFRPV
-795 ADVTNNDELTSRP
+795 
-808 IAYVASNKG
+808 AYVTKNKG
-817 IITAENETEAKGFG
+817 IINVDGTTEAKGFG

-849 TAVDAWVATDTASQK
+849 TAVDAWVAGDSASQK
-864 QTYKNIGGYAKGTG
+864 QTYKNIGGYAKGNG
-878 STVILTGGADINGL
+878 STVTLTGGANINGL

-951 PFFAKDNNSKIK
+951 PFFAKGNNSKIK

-1002 VNLKKD
+1002 VELKKD

-1049 YDSVLMNGTLTVDTN
+1049 YDSVLMNGTLTVDTD
-1064 VNLDSATDGF
+1064 VNLNSATDGF

-1087 AGKTISGTTGKGL
+1087 TGKTISGTNGKGL
-1100 SMGSNTTATSNADSG
+1100 SMGSNTTAASNADSG

-1246 QLTVGNSGTGIVL
+1246 QLTVGNSGTGIAL

-1273 TVSGTESSDIVAGT
+1273 TVSGTGSSDIVTGT
-1287 DGTGIYGEDVTVNL
+1287 EGTGIYGEDVTVNL
-1301 TSDYGV
+1301 ASDYGV

-1316 YTKGVSEVKGA
+1316 YTKGISEVKGA

-1361 VNSTATTGGITG
+1361 VNSTGTTGGITG

-1401 ENGNVSNSGNIT
+1401 ENGNVLNSGNIT

-1450 IYGYGVTGNGGNIT
+1450 IYGYEVTGNGGNIT

-1474 QGGNVTLNGGKL
+1474 KGGNVTLNGGKL
-1486 TVGNGKAVGV
+1486 TVGNGKAAGV
-1496 LTNGNGQTIT
+1496 LTNGSGQTII
-1506 STADVQLGNNK
+1506 STADVQLGNSK

-1598 DGGTAVNGDPG
+1598 EDGTAVNGDPG

-1632 AAGYLDENTGKPVT
+1632 AAGYLNETTGKPVT

-1681 ELGGENSIGMY
+1681 ELSGENSIGMY

-1697 VGVNHAGAVIRTAP
+1697 VGVNHAGAEIRTAP

-1755 ASGSITVSGTGSKA
+1755 ASGSITVSGTGSKT

-1802 GKAITPVYVDTAT
+1802 GKAITPVYVDTTT
-1815 PTPNPINIQIGT
+1815 PTPNPTDIQIGT

-1897 IEIGNNIIDPY
+1897 IEIGNNIIVPY

-1939 QNNDDTLA
+1939 QNKDDTLA

-2051 IFGMKDEYKTDTAG
+2051 AFGMKDEYKTDTAG

-2172 KAEVSKEFRVNET
+2172 KAGVSKEFRVNET

>member
-38 LTLGNPVVKM
+38 LTLGNPAVKM

-80 LKDANLELI
+80 LKNANLELI
-89 QLMEQGDHVVKSP
+89 QLMEQGDQVVKSP

-217 VINVN
+217 VVNVN

-235 FTCGSQT
+235 FTCG
-242 TRIQNEGTTPNSYW
+242 G
-256 KDRTYWNGMK
+256 RTDAAGSMGNKIYWNGMTK
-266 GTEENKDSKPDN
+266 EGVVSNVWGNSASTPETEGN
-278 SWKDSDSTNENTGK
+278 
-292 RPPAIFYINEVTGI
+292 RPPAIFYINEVTGS
-306 QQNGEKKYFGNV
+306 GKYFGDV
-318 TIYAAGNVVVN
+318 TIYAAGNVN
-329 GQRTGAARDNKNGTI
+329 GSGAARDNKNGTI

-350 DNTLKHIK
+350 DNTLKNIK

-379 LTDVSV
+379 LEKVSV

-402 NLITGAANSLARVN
+402 ELITGADGAMAKNR
-416 RGGIEGELNVDIK
+416 RGGIEGKLNVDIT

-529 NSKTNLDN
+529 NSKTILENR
-537 VNSGYT
+537 VNSGY
-543 GYGNDSNWYKSGVGI
+543 GKYGGNANWFKSGVGI

-570 EKLNIAGTDT
+570 EKLNINGTDT

-620 SPSEDLGAALSSTNR
+620 SPAEDLGAALSSTNG

-687 DKTDGEVLKTKK
+687 DKTTGAVLTTK
-699 DSTTVP
+699 DNTTVP
-705 KKITNGVTGISVSGQ
+705 IKITNGVTGISVSGQ

-744 INEAATGTIIA
+744 INEAAIGTIIA

-760 WDPKKNNL
+760 WDPKKNDL
-768 MSETTKNI
+768 MSEATKNA
-776 LNGKESEIN
+776 LKGEKSEIN
-785 IGRPVILSAK
+785 IGRAVILSAK
-795 ADVTNNDELTSRP
+795 ADVTNNGELESRP

-864 QTYKNIGGYAKGTG
+864 QTYKNIGGYAKGAG
-878 STVILTGGADINGL
+878 STVTLTGGADINGL

-951 PFFAKDNNSKIK
+951 PFFAKGNDSKIK

-1049 YDSVLMNGTLTVDTN
+1049 YDSVLMNGTLTVDTD

-1100 SMGSNTTATSNADSG
+1100 SMGSNTTAASNADSG

-1246 QLTVGNSGTGIVL
+1246 QLTVGNSGTGIAL

-1273 TVSGTESSDIVAGT
+1273 TVSGTGSSDIVAGT

-1301 TSDYGV
+1301 ASDYGV

-1361 VNSTATTGGITG
+1361 VNSTGTTGGITG

-1401 ENGNVSNSGNIT
+1401 ENGNVLNSGNIT
-1413 LGDASDSEKP
+1413 LGDASDPEKP

-1428 VKNSAKTVTNSGDI
+1428 VKNSVKTVTNSGNI

-1450 IYGYGVTGNGGNIT
+1450 IYGYEVTGNGGNIT

-1496 LTNGNGQTIT
+1496 LTNGSGQTIT
-1506 STADVQLGNNK
+1506 STADIQLGNSK

-1598 DGGTAVNGDPG
+1598 EDGTAVNGDPG

-1615 ITTGFSNPANK
+1615 ITTGFSNPVNK

-1668 AGPGSTADNYGII
+1668 AGLGSTADNYGII
-1681 ELGGENSIGMY
+1681 ELSGENSIGMY

-1697 VGVNHAGAVIRTAP
+1697 VGVNHAGAEIRTAP

-1741 GVGVYHAKD
+1741 GIGVYHAKD

-1802 GKAITPVYVDTAT
+1802 GKAITPVYVDTTT
-1815 PTPNPINIQIGT
+1815 PTPNPTNIQIGT

-1884 FGTEAAKYTNSKD
+1884 FGTEATKYTNSKD

-1939 QNNDDTLA
+1939 QNKDDTLA

-2051 IFGMKDEYKTDTAG
+2051 AFGMKDEYKTDTAG

>member
-38 LTLGNPVVKM
+38 LTLGNPAVKM

-80 LKDANLELI
+80 LKNANLELI
-89 QLMEQGDHVVKSP
+89 QLMEQGDQVVKSP

-217 VINVN
+217 TIKVD
-222 LPSPNTEPFNDFC
+222 LPEPNTNPFNDFC
-235 FTCGSQT
+235 FTCGT
-242 TRIQNEGTTPNSYW
+242 LNGTNHTDVTKTYNPAVANDKGYGNGGNHKFWSGYNPNTNIFEQKSGIDNKIVNTANDWGTVKNYEP
-256 KDRTYWNGMK
+256 RTGALLYF
-266 GTEENKDSKPDN
+266 NK
-278 SWKDSDSTNENTGK
+278 
-292 RPPAIFYINEVTGI
+292 
-306 QQNGEKKYFGNV
+306 QGNV
-318 TIYAAGNVVVN
+318 YNPAQNKLGGFEAKNFELHLAGNVSDGTHSAGTTN
-329 GQRTGAARDNKNGTI
+329 GGKNGTI
-344 AIHTVK
+344 GVHTVWNGK
-350 DNTLKHIK
+350 LSNITGNLYGK
-358 GHLGGRANFIS
+358 ANFIS
-369 IETWHGGKLD
+369 IETWHAGKLEFD
-379 LTDVSV
+379 GVKANV
-385 DEKGNEN
+385 QGNDN

-397 YPSNY
+397 YPTVYGNITSTSY
-402 NLITGAANSLARVN
+402 NSYKQ
-416 RGGIEGELNVDIK
+416 RGGFIGKVDADIK
-429 SQRNTIYSVMGASG
+429 SQNNAIYSVIGVSG
-443 SFAIESKGLYQLEGA
+443 SFDIDSQGKYRLEGA
-458 SNIIYSGLGYSAN
+458 NNLVYSGLGYSPDFQKLKKTGAN
-471 FQNLINKP
+471 
-479 VTTGSY
+479 TG
-485 NSTIQDGRGEGFTP
+485 TIEDPYGTGLKP
-499 SIKLGT
+499 SIKLT
-505 GELAAGEKRVVPKS
+505 TSPES
-519 YGDDNVIMFF
+519 YGDGNVIMFF
-529 NSKTNLDN
+529 NWGKDLSTTTSWSD
-537 VNSGYT
+537 T
-543 GYGNDSNWYKSGVGI
+543 GTGQRAAWEKSGVGI
-558 YQGEIRVKADIG
+558 YQGEINAKAKIG
-570 EKLNIAGTDT
+570 EYLNLEQAENKSNASDT
-580 QTKKGNTIENNDG
+580 QTTPGNILY
-593 TVKKTGDNKYVE
+593 DNKYVE
-605 GNVGIFAVSGQRSKI
+605 NNVGIFARSGQREGIK
-620 SPSEDLGAALSSTNR
+620 PSTDLGAETAVANG
-635 VDFNKDE
+635 VNFDNDKI
-642 VHSLQVND
+642 HSLQVND
-650 IDINFGKYS
+650 IDIQFGKYS
-659 KNGVMMVSQNGT
+659 RNGIMMVSQNGT
-671 VLDVVKSTNL
+671 VLDVAKTTNEHDIVPIMTGDIKDYVGTMGANSVSAVDSTN
-681 HSEEIR
+681 
-687 DKTDGEVLKTKK
+687 K
-699 DSTTVP
+699 
-705 KKITNGVTGISVSGQ
+705 
-720 TPNEVIKDF
+720 
-729 IGTTGLA
+729 
-736 GKISVDKN
+736 
-744 INEAATGTIIA
+744 AATGTIIA
-755 YSEGT
+755 VADGVWDKDNNSRMSASTQTALGDGT
-760 WDPKKNNL
+760 KA
-768 MSETTKNI
+768 SR
-776 LNGKESEIN
+776 IN
-785 IGRPVILSAK
+785 IGKNVVLSARSQTATVNVAGTPVQKEFRPV
-795 ADVTNNDELTSRP
+795 
-808 IAYVASNKG
+808 AYVAKNKG
-817 IITAENETEAKGFG
+817 IINVDGTTEAKGFG

-849 TAVDAWVATDTASQK
+849 TAVDAWVAGDSASQK
-864 QTYKNIGGYAKGTG
+864 QTYKNIGGYAKGAG
-878 STVILTGGADINGL
+878 SKVTFKGGADINGL

-951 PFFAKDNNSKIK
+951 PFFAKGNNSKIK

-1049 YDSVLMNGTLTVDTN
+1049 YDSVLMNGTLTVDTD

-1100 SMGSNTTATSNADSG
+1100 SMGSNTTAASNADSG

-1124 TGGTSA
+1124 TGGTST

-1168 NEGTINVT
+1168 NEGIINVT

-1246 QLTVGNSGTGIVL
+1246 QLTVGNSGTGIAL

-1273 TVSGTESSDIVAGT
+1273 TVSGTGTSDIVAGT

-1301 TSDYGV
+1301 ASDYGV

-1361 VNSTATTGGITG
+1361 VNSTGTTGGITG

-1401 ENGNVSNSGNIT
+1401 ENGNVLNSGNIT

-1496 LTNGNGQTIT
+1496 LTNGSGQTIT
-1506 STADVQLGNNK
+1506 STADVQLGNSK

-1556 INRTALE
+1556 VNRTALE

-1598 DGGTAVNGDPG
+1598 EDGTAVNGDPG

-1615 ITTGFSNPANK
+1615 ITTGFSNPVNK

-1681 ELGGENSIGMY
+1681 ELSGENSIGMY

-1697 VGVNHAGAVIRTAP
+1697 VGVNHAGAEIRTAP

-1741 GVGVYHAKD
+1741 GIGVYHAKD

-1802 GKAITPVYVDTAT
+1802 GKAITPVYVDTTT
-1815 PTPNPINIQIGT
+1815 PTPNPTNIQIGT

-1879 KVNLV
+1879 KVDLV
-1884 FGTEAAKYTNSKD
+1884 FGTEATKYTNSKD

-1939 QNNDDTLA
+1939 QNKDDTLA

-2051 IFGMKDEYKTDTAG
+2051 AFGMKDEYKTDTAG

-2185 TSVRPYASIKAE
+2185 TSVRPYASLKAE

>member
-38 LTLGNPVVKM
+38 LTLGNPAVKM

-80 LKDANLELI
+80 LKNANLELI
-89 QLMEQGDHVVKSP
+89 QLMEQGDQVVKSP

-202 IKTPAAIKE
+202 IETPAAIKE

-217 VINVN
+217 TIKVD
-222 LPSPNTEPFNDFC
+222 LPEPNTNPFNDFC
-235 FTCGSQT
+235 FTCGTLNGTNYTDVNKTYNPNVVNDREYGNGGNHKFWSGYNPNTKIFEQKSGIDNKIVNT
-242 TRIQNEGTTPNSYW
+242 ANDWGTPQNYEP
-256 KDRTYWNGMK
+256 RTGALLYF
-266 GTEENKDSKPDN
+266 NKQGN
-278 SWKDSDSTNENTGK
+278 AYN
-292 RPPAIFYINEVTGI
+292 PA
-306 QQNGEKKYFGNV
+306 QNKLGGFEAKNFELHL
-318 TIYAAGNVVVN
+318 AGNVSDGTHSAGTTN
-329 GQRTGAARDNKNGTI
+329 RGKNGTI
-344 AIHTVK
+344 GVHTVWNGK
-350 DNTLKHIK
+350 LSNITGNLYGK
-358 GHLGGRANFIS
+358 ANFIS
-369 IETWHGGKLD
+369 IETWHAGKLEFD
-379 LTDVSV
+379 GVKANV
-385 DEKGNEN
+385 QGNDN

-397 YPSNY
+397 YPTVYGNITNTSY
-402 NLITGAANSLARVN
+402 NSYKQ
-416 RGGIEGELNVDIK
+416 RGGFIGKVDADIK
-429 SQRNTIYSVMGASG
+429 SQNNAIYSVIGVSG
-443 SFAIESKGLYQLEGA
+443 SFDIDSQGKYRLEGA
-458 SNIIYSGLGYSAN
+458 NNLVYSGLGYSPNFEKLKKTGAN
-471 FQNLINKP
+471 
-479 VTTGSY
+479 TGTIEDAY
-485 NSTIQDGRGEGFTP
+485 NTGLKP
-499 SIKLGT
+499 SIKLT
-505 GELAAGEKRVVPKS
+505 KAPES
-519 YGDDNVIMFF
+519 YGDGNVIMFF
-529 NSKTNLDN
+529 NWGKDLSTTTSWSD
-537 VNSGYT
+537 T
-543 GYGNDSNWYKSGVGI
+543 GPGQRAAWEKSGVGI
-558 YQGEIRVKADIG
+558 YQGEINAKAKIG
-570 EKLNIAGTDT
+570 EYLNLEQAENKPNASDT
-580 QTKKGNTIENNDG
+580 QTMPGNTLY
-593 TVKKTGDNKYVE
+593 DNKYVE
-605 GNVGIFAVSGQRSKI
+605 NNVGIFARSGQREGI
-620 SPSEDLGAALSSTNR
+620 NPSTDLGAETAVANG
-635 VDFNKDE
+635 VNFDNDKI
-642 VHSLQVND
+642 HSLQVND
-650 IDINFGKYS
+650 IDIQFGKYS
-659 KNGVMMVSQNGT
+659 RNGIMMVSQNGT
-671 VLDVVKSTNL
+671 VLDVAKTTNEHDIVPIMTGDIKDYVGTMGANSVSAVDSTN
-681 HSEEIR
+681 
-687 DKTDGEVLKTKK
+687 K
-699 DSTTVP
+699 
-705 KKITNGVTGISVSGQ
+705 
-720 TPNEVIKDF
+720 
-729 IGTTGLA
+729 
-736 GKISVDKN
+736 
-744 INEAATGTIIA
+744 AATGTIIA
-755 YSEGT
+755 VADGVWDKANNSRMSASTQTTLGDGT
-760 WDPKKNNL
+760 KA
-768 MSETTKNI
+768 ST
-776 LNGKESEIN
+776 IN
-785 IGRPVILSAK
+785 IGKNVVLSARSQTATVNVAGTPVQKEFRPV
-795 ADVTNNDELTSRP
+795 
-808 IAYVASNKG
+808 AYVTKNKG
-817 IITAENETEAKGFG
+817 IINVDGTTEAKGFG

-849 TAVDAWVATDTASQK
+849 TAVDAWVAGDSASQK
-864 QTYKNIGGYAKGTG
+864 QTYKNIGGYAKGNG
-878 STVILTGGADINGL
+878 STVTLTGGADINGL

-935 ENKDLSYEAN
+935 ENKDLSYEVN

-951 PFFAKDNNSKIK
+951 PFFAKGNNSKIK

-1002 VNLKKD
+1002 VELKKD

-1049 YDSVLMNGTLTVDTN
+1049 YDSVLMNGTLTVDTD
-1064 VNLDSATDGF
+1064 VNLNSATDGF

-1087 AGKTISGTTGKGL
+1087 AGKTISGTNGKGL

-1273 TVSGTESSDIVAGT
+1273 TVSGTGSSDIVAGT

-1301 TSDYGV
+1301 ASDYGV

-1413 LGDASDSEKP
+1413 LGDAVNTEKA

-1428 VKNSAKTVTNSGDI
+1428 VKNSAKTATNSGDI
-1442 TVGKNSIG
+1442 TVGKNSVG
-1450 IYGYGVTGNGGNIT
+1450 IYGYGVTGNAENIT

-1496 LTNGNGQTIT
+1496 LTNGSGQTIT
-1506 STADVQLGNNK
+1506 STADVQLGNSK

-1598 DGGTAVNGDPG
+1598 EDGTAMNGDPG

-1632 AAGYLDENTGKPVT
+1632 AAGYLDETTGKPVT

-1681 ELGGENSIGMY
+1681 ELSGENSIGMY

-1697 VGVNHAGAVIRTAP
+1697 VGVNHAGAEIRTAP

-1741 GVGVYHAKD
+1741 GIGVYHAKD

-1802 GKAITPVYVDTAT
+1802 GKAITPVYVDTTT
-1815 PTPNPINIQIGT
+1815 PTPNPTNIQIGT

-1879 KVNLV
+1879 KVDLV
-1884 FGTEAAKYTNSKD
+1884 FGTEATKYTNSKD

-2051 IFGMKDEYKTDTAG
+2051 VFGMKDEYKTDTAG

>member
-38 LTLGNPVVKM
+38 LTLGNPAAKM

-80 LKDANLELI
+80 LKNANLELI

-173 IRPTSIDKEAPKVK
+173 IRPTSIDKEAPKIK

-217 VINVN
+217 VVNVN

-235 FTCGSQT
+235 FTCG
-242 TRIQNEGTTPNSYW
+242 G
-256 KDRTYWNGMK
+256 RTDAAGSMGNKIYWNGMTK
-266 GTEENKDSKPDN
+266 EGVVSNVWGNSASTPETEGN
-278 SWKDSDSTNENTGK
+278 
-292 RPPAIFYINEVTGI
+292 RPPAIFYINEVTGS
-306 QQNGEKKYFGNV
+306 GKYFGDV
-318 TIYAAGNVVVN
+318 TIYAAGNVN
-329 GQRTGAARDNKNGTI
+329 GSGAARDNKNGTI

-350 DNTLKHIK
+350 DNTLKNIK

-379 LTDVSV
+379 LEKVSV

-402 NLITGAANSLARVN
+402 ELITGADGAMAKNR
-416 RGGIEGELNVDIK
+416 RGGIEGKLNVDIT

-529 NSKTNLDN
+529 NSKTILENR
-537 VNSGYT
+537 VNSGY
-543 GYGNDSNWYKSGVGI
+543 GKYGGNANWFKSGVGI

-570 EKLNIAGTDT
+570 EKLNINGTDT

-620 SPSEDLGAALSSTNR
+620 SPAEDLGAALSSTNG

-687 DKTDGEVLKTKK
+687 DKTTGAVLTTK
-699 DSTTVP
+699 DNTTVP
-705 KKITNGVTGISVSGQ
+705 IKITNGVTGISVSGQ

-744 INEAATGTIIA
+744 INEAAIGTIIA

-760 WDPKKNNL
+760 WDPKKNDL
-768 MSETTKNI
+768 MSEATKNA
-776 LNGKESEIN
+776 LKGEKSEIN
-785 IGRPVILSAK
+785 IGRAVILSAK
-795 ADVTNNDELTSRP
+795 ADVTNNGELESRP

-864 QTYKNIGGYAKGTG
+864 QTYKNIGGYAKGAG
-878 STVILTGGADINGL
+878 STVTLTGGADINGL

-951 PFFAKDNNSKIK
+951 PFFAKGNNSKIK

-1049 YDSVLMNGTLTVDTN
+1049 YDSVLMNGTLTVDTD

-1168 NEGTINVT
+1168 NEGTINVI

-1210 INTGSVNVTG
+1210 INTGSVNITG

-1246 QLTVGNSGTGIVL
+1246 QLTVGNSGTGIAL

-1273 TVSGTESSDIVAGT
+1273 TVSGTGTSDIVAGT

-1301 TSDYGV
+1301 ASDYGV

-1316 YTKGVSEVKGA
+1316 YTKGISEVKGA

-1339 TGNGTAILFEGANPV
+1339 TGNGTAVLFEGANPV

-1361 VNSTATTGGITG
+1361 VNSTGTTGGITG

-1401 ENGNVSNSGNIT
+1401 ENGNVLNSGNIT

-1474 QGGNVTLNGGKL
+1474 QGGNVTLNGGKI

-1496 LTNGNGQTIT
+1496 LTNGSGQTIT

-1556 INRTALE
+1556 VNRTALE

-1598 DGGTAVNGDPG
+1598 EDGTAVNGDPG

-1615 ITTGFSNPANK
+1615 ITTGFSNPVNK

-1681 ELGGENSIGMY
+1681 ELSGENSIGMY

-1697 VGVNHAGAVIRTAP
+1697 VGVNHAGAEIRTAP

-1741 GVGVYHAKD
+1741 GIGVYHAKD

-1755 ASGSITVSGTGSKA
+1755 ASGSITVSGTGSKT

-1802 GKAITPVYVDTAT
+1802 GKAITPVYVDTVT
-1815 PTPNPINIQIGT
+1815 PTPNPTNIQIGT

-1879 KVNLV
+1879 KVDLV
-1884 FGTEAAKYTNSKD
+1884 FGTEATKYTNSKD

-1939 QNNDDTLA
+1939 QNKDDTLA

-2051 IFGMKDEYKTDTAG
+2051 VFGMKDEYKTDTAG
-2065 IIDYK
+2065 IIEYK

-2185 TSVRPYASIKAE
+2185 TSVRPYASIKTE

>member
-38 LTLGNPVVKM
+38 LTLGNPAVKM

-60 YSMKDMESSI
+60 YSMKGMESSI

-80 LKDANLELI
+80 LKNANLELI
-89 QLMEQGDHVVKSP
+89 QLMEQGDQVVKSP

-173 IRPTSIDKEAPKVK
+173 IRPTAIDKKEPKVD

-222 LPSPNTEPFNDFC
+222 LPSPNTNPFNDFC
-235 FTCGSQT
+235 FTCG
-242 TRIQNEGTTPNSYW
+242 G
-256 KDRTYWNGMK
+256 RTDATGSMGNKIYWNGMTKEGVVSNVWGNSALQTETK
-266 GTEENKDSKPDN
+266 GN
-278 SWKDSDSTNENTGK
+278 
-292 RPPAIFYINEVTGI
+292 RPPAIFYINEVTGS
-306 QQNGEKKYFGNV
+306 GKYFGDV
-318 TIYAAGNVVVN
+318 TIYAAGNVN
-329 GQRTGAARDNKNGTI
+329 GSGVGLENKNGTI

-350 DNTLKHIK
+350 DNTLKNIK

-402 NLITGAANSLARVN
+402 NLITGAGGSNAKNK
-416 RGGIEGELNVDIK
+416 RGGIEGKLNVDIT

-443 SFAIESKGLYQLEGA
+443 SFAIESKGEYQLEGA

-479 VTTGSY
+479 ATTGSY
-485 NSTIQDGRGEGFTP
+485 SSTIKDERGEGFTP

-519 YGDDNVIMFF
+519 YGDENVIMFF
-529 NSKTNLDN
+529 NSKTDLTN
-537 VNSGYT
+537 VNSGYPP
-543 GYGNDSNWYKSGVGI
+543 YGNNSNWYQSGVGI

-570 EKLNIAGTDT
+570 EKLNINGTDS
-580 QTKKGNTIENNDG
+580 QTDKGNIVYNDDG

-605 GNVGIFAVSGQRSKI
+605 GNVGIFAVSGQRTGIK
-620 SPSEDLGAALSSTNR
+620 PSDDLGASSGVTNGANF
-635 VDFNKDE
+635 DSDLI
-642 VHSLQVND
+642 HSLQVND

-659 KNGVMMVSQNGT
+659 KNSVMMVSKNGT
-671 VLDVVKSTNL
+671 VLDIMKSTNS
-681 HSEEIR
+681 HSTEIR
-687 DKTDGEVLKTKK
+687 DSSTGNISTKK
-699 DSTTVP
+699 DTTTVP
-705 KKITNGVTGISVSGQ
+705 VKITNGVTGITVSGQ

-729 IGTTGLA
+729 IGTAGLD
-736 GKISVDKN
+736 GKISLDKN
-744 INEAATGTIIA
+744 TNEAATGTIIA

-760 WDPKKNNL
+760 WNPEKNNL
-768 MSETTKNI
+768 MSEPTKNN
-776 LNGKESEIN
+776 LKDKPSEVN
-785 IGRPVILSAK
+785 IGRAVVLSAK
-795 ADVTNNDELTSRP
+795 ADVMNNGQLASRP

-817 IITAENETEAKGFG
+817 IITAEKETEAKGFG

-849 TAVDAWVATDTASQK
+849 TAVDAWVATDPASQK
-864 QTYKNIGGYAKGTG
+864 QTYKNIGGYAKGNG
-878 STVILTGGADINGL
+878 STVTLTGGADINGL

-951 PFFAKDNNSKIK
+951 PFFAKGNNSKIK

-1002 VNLKKD
+1002 VELKKD

-1049 YDSVLMNGTLTVDTN
+1049 YDSVLMNGTLTVDTD
-1064 VNLDSATDGF
+1064 VNLNSATDGF

-1087 AGKTISGTTGKGL
+1087 AGKTISGTNGKGL
-1100 SMGSNTTATSNADSG
+1100 SMGSNTTAASNADSG

-1246 QLTVGNSGTGIVL
+1246 QLTVGNSGTGIAL

-1273 TVSGTESSDIVAGT
+1273 TVSGTGTSDIVAGT

-1301 TSDYGV
+1301 ASDYGV

-1316 YTKGVSEVKGA
+1316 YTKGISEVKGA

-1361 VNSTATTGGITG
+1361 VNSTGTTGGITG

-1401 ENGNVSNSGNIT
+1401 ENGNVLNSGNIT

-1450 IYGYGVTGNGGNIT
+1450 IYGYGVTGNGGSIT

-1496 LTNGNGQTIT
+1496 LTNGSGQTIT
-1506 STADVQLGNNK
+1506 STADVQLGNSK

-1541 NESVFMYSSDKTSNV
+1541 NESAFMYSSDKTSNV
-1556 INRTALE
+1556 VNRTALE

-1598 DGGTAVNGDPG
+1598 EDGTAVNGDPG

-1615 ITTGFSNPANK
+1615 ITTGFSNPVNK

-1681 ELGGENSIGMY
+1681 ELSGENSIGMY

-1697 VGVNHAGAVIRTAP
+1697 VGVNHAGAEIRTSP

-1741 GVGVYHAKD
+1741 GIGVYHAKD

-1815 PTPNPINIQIGT
+1815 PTPNPTNIQIGT

-1879 KVNLV
+1879 KVDLV

-1939 QNNDDTLA
+1939 QNKDDTLA

-2037 KEWDNKSKRSNKVK
+2037 KEWDNKSKRSNKIKV
-2051 IFGMKDEYKTDTAG
+2051 FGMKDEYKTDTAG

-2070 ANSYGVA
+2070 TNSYGVA

>member
-38 LTLGNPVVKM
+38 LTLGNPAVKM

-80 LKDANLELI
+80 LKNANLELI
-89 QLMEQGDHVVKSP
+89 QLMEQGDQVVKSP

-173 IRPTSIDKEAPKVK
+173 IRPTAIDKKEPKVD

-202 IKTPAAIKE
+202 IETPAAIKE

-217 VINVN
+217 TIKVD
-222 LPSPNTEPFNDFC
+222 LPEPNTNPFNDFC
-235 FTCGSQT
+235 FTCGTLNGTNYTDVNKTYNPNVVNDREYGNGGNHKFWSGYNPNTKIFEQKSGIDNKIVNT
-242 TRIQNEGTTPNSYW
+242 ANDWGTPQNYEP
-256 KDRTYWNGMK
+256 RTGALLYF
-266 GTEENKDSKPDN
+266 NKQGN
-278 SWKDSDSTNENTGK
+278 AYN
-292 RPPAIFYINEVTGI
+292 PA
-306 QQNGEKKYFGNV
+306 QNKLGGFEAKNFELHL
-318 TIYAAGNVVVN
+318 AGNVSDGTHSAGTTN
-329 GQRTGAARDNKNGTI
+329 RGKNGTI
-344 AIHTVK
+344 GVHTVWNGK
-350 DNTLKHIK
+350 LSNITGNLYGK
-358 GHLGGRANFIS
+358 ANFIS
-369 IETWHGGKLD
+369 IETWHAGKLEFD
-379 LTDVSV
+379 GVKANV
-385 DEKGNEN
+385 QGNDN

-397 YPSNY
+397 YPTVYGNITNTSY
-402 NLITGAANSLARVN
+402 NSYKQ
-416 RGGIEGELNVDIK
+416 RGGFIGKVDADIK
-429 SQRNTIYSVMGASG
+429 SQNNAIYSVIGVSG
-443 SFAIESKGLYQLEGA
+443 SFDIDSQGKYRLEGA
-458 SNIIYSGLGYSAN
+458 NNLVYSGLGYSPNFEKLKKTGAN
-471 FQNLINKP
+471 
-479 VTTGSY
+479 TGTIEDAY
-485 NSTIQDGRGEGFTP
+485 NTGLKP
-499 SIKLGT
+499 SIKLT
-505 GELAAGEKRVVPKS
+505 KAPES
-519 YGDDNVIMFF
+519 YGDGNVIMFF
-529 NSKTNLDN
+529 NWGKDLSTTTSWSD
-537 VNSGYT
+537 T
-543 GYGNDSNWYKSGVGI
+543 GPGQRAAWEKSGVGI
-558 YQGEIRVKADIG
+558 YQGEINAKAKIG
-570 EKLNIAGTDT
+570 EYLNLEQAENKPNASDT
-580 QTKKGNTIENNDG
+580 QTMPGNTLY
-593 TVKKTGDNKYVE
+593 DNKYVE
-605 GNVGIFAVSGQRSKI
+605 NNVGIFARSGQREGI
-620 SPSEDLGAALSSTNR
+620 NPSTDLGAETAVANG
-635 VDFNKDE
+635 VNFDNDKI
-642 VHSLQVND
+642 HSLQVND
-650 IDINFGKYS
+650 IDIQFGKYS
-659 KNGVMMVSQNGT
+659 RNGIMMVSQNGT
-671 VLDVVKSTNL
+671 VLDVAKTTNEHDIVPIMTGDIKDYVGTMGANSVSAVDSTN
-681 HSEEIR
+681 
-687 DKTDGEVLKTKK
+687 K
-699 DSTTVP
+699 
-705 KKITNGVTGISVSGQ
+705 
-720 TPNEVIKDF
+720 
-729 IGTTGLA
+729 
-736 GKISVDKN
+736 
-744 INEAATGTIIA
+744 AATGTIIA
-755 YSEGT
+755 VADGVWDKANNSRMSASTQTTLGDGT
-760 WDPKKNNL
+760 KA
-768 MSETTKNI
+768 ST
-776 LNGKESEIN
+776 IN
-785 IGRPVILSAK
+785 IGKNVVLSARSQTATVNVAGTPVQKEFRPV
-795 ADVTNNDELTSRP
+795 
-808 IAYVASNKG
+808 AYVTKNKG
-817 IITAENETEAKGFG
+817 IINVDGTTEAKGFG

-849 TAVDAWVATDTASQK
+849 TAVDAWVAGDSASQK
-864 QTYKNIGGYAKGTG
+864 QTYKNIGGYAKGNG
-878 STVILTGGADINGL
+878 STVTLTGGADINGL

-935 ENKDLSYEAN
+935 ENKDLSYEVN

-951 PFFAKDNNSKIK
+951 PFFAKGNNSKIK

-1002 VNLKKD
+1002 VELKKD

-1049 YDSVLMNGTLTVDTN
+1049 YDSVLMNGTLTVDTD
-1064 VNLDSATDGF
+1064 VNLNSATDGF

-1087 AGKTISGTTGKGL
+1087 AGKTISGTNGKGL
-1100 SMGSNTTATSNADSG
+1100 SMGSNTTAASNADSG

-1191 TAVAGYGTD
+1191 SAVAGYGTD

-1246 QLTVGNSGTGIVL
+1246 QLTVGNSGTGIAL

-1273 TVSGTESSDIVAGT
+1273 TVSGTGSSDIVTGT

-1301 TSDYGV
+1301 ASDYGV

-1316 YTKGVSEVKGA
+1316 YTKGISEVKGA

-1361 VNSTATTGGITG
+1361 VNSTGTTGGITG

-1401 ENGNVSNSGNIT
+1401 ENGNVLNSGNIT

-1450 IYGYGVTGNGGNIT
+1450 IYGYEVTGNGGNIT

-1474 QGGNVTLNGGKL
+1474 KGGNVTLNGGKL
-1486 TVGNGKAVGV
+1486 TVGNGKAAGV
-1496 LTNGNGQTIT
+1496 LTNGSGQTII
-1506 STADVQLGNNK
+1506 STADVQLGNSK

-1598 DGGTAVNGDPG
+1598 EDGTAVNGDPG

-1632 AAGYLDENTGKPVT
+1632 AAGYLNETTGKPVT

-1681 ELGGENSIGMY
+1681 ELSGENSIGMY

-1697 VGVNHAGAVIRTAP
+1697 VGVNHAGAEIRTAP

-1755 ASGSITVSGTGSKA
+1755 ASGSITVSGTGSKT

-1802 GKAITPVYVDTAT
+1802 GKAITPVYVDTTT
-1815 PTPNPINIQIGT
+1815 PTPNPTNIQIGT

-1897 IEIGNNIIDPY
+1897 IEIGNNIIAPY

-1939 QNNDDTLA
+1939 QNKDDTLA

-2051 IFGMKDEYKTDTAG
+2051 AFGMKDEYKTDTAG

>member
-80 LKDANLELI
+80 LKEANLELI

-173 IRPTSIDKEAPKVK
+173 IRPTSIDKEAPEVE

-202 IKTPAAIKE
+202 IETPAAIKE

-217 VINVN
+217 VINVD
-222 LPSPNTEPFNDFC
+222 LPSPNTKPFNDFC
-235 FTCGSQT
+235 FTCG
-242 TRIQNEGTTPNSYW
+242 G
-256 KDRTYWNGMK
+256 RTDAAGSMGNKIYWNGMTK
-266 GTEENKDSKPDN
+266 EGVVSNVWGDSGSQTENKGN
-278 SWKDSDSTNENTGK
+278 
-292 RPPAIFYINEVTGI
+292 RPPAIFYINEVTGS
-306 QQNGEKKYFGNV
+306 GKYFGDV
-318 TIYAAGNVVVN
+318 TIYAAGNVN
-329 GQRTGAARDNKNGTI
+329 GSGAARDNKNGTI

-350 DNTLKHIK
+350 DNTLKNIK

-379 LTDVSV
+379 LEKVSV

-402 NLITGAANSLARVN
+402 ELITGADGAMAKNR
-416 RGGIEGELNVDIK
+416 RGGIEGKLNVDIT

-537 VNSGYT
+537 VNSGY
-543 GYGNDSNWYKSGVGI
+543 GKYGTNANWLKSGVGI

-570 EKLNIAGTDT
+570 EKLNIAGTDS
-580 QTKKGNTIENNDG
+580 QTEKGNAIENNDG

-605 GNVGIFAVSGQRSKI
+605 GNVGIFAVSGQRSEI
-620 SPSEDLGAALSSTNR
+620 YPVEDLGAPSSSTNG
-635 VDFNKDE
+635 VNFNADPI
-642 VHSLQVND
+642 HSLQVND

-687 DKTDGEVLKTKK
+687 DKTTGSVLTTK
-699 DSTTVP
+699 DNTTVP
-705 KKITNGVTGISVSGQ
+705 IKITNGVTGISVSGQ

-744 INEAATGTIIA
+744 INEAAIGTIIA
-755 YSEGT
+755 YSEGI
-760 WDPKKNNL
+760 WDPKKNDL
-768 MSETTKNI
+768 MSEATKNA
-776 LNGKESEIN
+776 LKGEKSEIN
-785 IGRPVILSAK
+785 IGRAVILSAK
-795 ADVTNNDELTSRP
+795 ADVTNNGELESRP

-842 ITATGKV
+842 ITAKGKV
-849 TAVDAWVATDTASQK
+849 TAVDAWVAGDSASQK

-878 STVILTGGADINGL
+878 SKVTFKGGADINGL

-900 ATVTLDT
+900 AIVTLGS
-907 ASNTIKSG
+907 SNTINSG
-915 KEGAL
+915 LEGAL
-920 VAVDGGEVVFKGGTI
+920 VAVDGGEVVFGGGTI
-935 ENKDLSYEAN
+935 NNKNLN
-945 SHDNVT
+945 SDPNGINTHKNVT
-951 PFFAKDNNSKIK
+951 PFFAKGNNSKIK
-963 FEGATTINMYDG
+963 FAGATTINMYDG

-1087 AGKTISGTTGKGL
+1087 AGKTILGTTGKGL

-1220 DKAIAIFADNNKA
+1220 DKAITIFADNNKA

-1273 TVSGTESSDIVAGT
+1273 TVSGTGSSDIVAGT

-1301 TSDYGV
+1301 ASDYGV

-1381 LTNTGNITGTSSA
+1381 LTNSGNITGTSSA

-1413 LGDASDSEKP
+1413 LGDATNSVKP

-1428 VKNSAKTVTNSGDI
+1428 VKNSAKTVTNSGNI

-1450 IYGYGVTGNGGNIT
+1450 IYGYEVTGNGGNIT

-1496 LTNGNGQTIT
+1496 LTNGSGQTIT

-1556 INRTALE
+1556 VNKTALE

-1588 GLGNVGIFSV
+1588 GLGNIGIFSV

-1615 ITTGFSNPANK
+1615 ITTGFSNPVNK

-1632 AAGYLDENTGKPVT
+1632 AAGYLDETTGKPVT

-1711 NNNKDGIIGVVALNN
+1711 NNTKDGIIGVVALNN

-1755 ASGSITVSGTGSKA
+1755 ANGSITVSGTGSKA

-1802 GKAITPVYVDTAT
+1802 GNAITPVYVDTTT
-1815 PTPNPINIQIGT
+1815 PTPNPTNIQIGT

-1884 FGTEAAKYTNSKD
+1884 FGTEATKYTNSKD
-1897 IEIGNNIIDPY
+1897 IEIGNNIINPY

-2051 IFGMKDEYKTDTAG
+2051 VFGMKDEYKTDTAG

-2162 STYNSYGAAA
+2162 STYNSYGVAAT
-2172 KAEVSKEFRVNET
+2172 AEVTKEFRVNET
-2185 TSVRPYASIKAE
+2185 TSVKPYASIKAE

-2295 IENQRVGFTLN
+2295 IENQRVGFTMN

>member
-202 IKTPAAIKE
+202 IETPAAIKE

-217 VINVN
+217 TIKVD
-222 LPSPNTEPFNDFC
+222 LPEPNTNPFNDFC
-235 FTCGSQT
+235 FTCGTLNGTNST
-242 TRIQNEGTTPNSYW
+242 DANKTYNPNVVNDREYGNEGNHKFWSGYNPNTKIFEQKSGIDNKIVNTANDWGTPQNYEP
-256 KDRTYWNGMK
+256 RTGALLYF
-266 GTEENKDSKPDN
+266 NKQGN
-278 SWKDSDSTNENTGK
+278 AYN
-292 RPPAIFYINEVTGI
+292 PA
-306 QQNGEKKYFGNV
+306 QNKLGGFEAKNFELHL
-318 TIYAAGNVVVN
+318 AGNVSDGTHSAGTTN
-329 GQRTGAARDNKNGTI
+329 RGKNGTI
-344 AIHTVK
+344 GVHTVWNGK
-350 DNTLKHIK
+350 LSNITGNLYGK
-358 GHLGGRANFIS
+358 ANFIS
-369 IETWHGGKLD
+369 IETWHAGKLEFD
-379 LTDVSV
+379 GVKANV
-385 DEKGNEN
+385 QGNDN

-397 YPSNY
+397 YPTVYGNITNTSY
-402 NLITGAANSLARVN
+402 NSYKQ
-416 RGGIEGELNVDIK
+416 RGGFIGKVDADIK
-429 SQRNTIYSVMGASG
+429 SQNNAIYSVIGVSG
-443 SFAIESKGLYQLEGA
+443 SFDIDSQGKYRLEGA
-458 SNIIYSGLGYSAN
+458 NNLVYSGLGYSPNFEKLKKTGAN
-471 FQNLINKP
+471 
-479 VTTGSY
+479 TGTIEDAY
-485 NSTIQDGRGEGFTP
+485 NTGLKP
-499 SIKLGT
+499 SIKLT
-505 GELAAGEKRVVPKS
+505 KAPES
-519 YGDDNVIMFF
+519 YGDGNVIMFF
-529 NSKTNLDN
+529 NWGKDLSTTTSWSD
-537 VNSGYT
+537 T
-543 GYGNDSNWYKSGVGI
+543 GPGQRAAWEKSGVGI
-558 YQGEIRVKADIG
+558 YQGEINAKAKIG
-570 EKLNIAGTDT
+570 EYLNLEQAENKPNASDT
-580 QTKKGNTIENNDG
+580 QTMPGNTLY
-593 TVKKTGDNKYVE
+593 DNKYVE
-605 GNVGIFAVSGQRSKI
+605 NNVGIFARSGQREGI
-620 SPSEDLGAALSSTNR
+620 NPSTDLGAETAVANG
-635 VDFNKDE
+635 VNFDNDKI
-642 VHSLQVND
+642 HSLQVND
-650 IDINFGKYS
+650 IDIQFGKYS
-659 KNGVMMVSQNGT
+659 RNGIMMVSQNGT
-671 VLDVVKSTNL
+671 VLDVAKTTNEHDIVPIMTGDIKDYVGTMGANSVSAVDSTN
-681 HSEEIR
+681 
-687 DKTDGEVLKTKK
+687 K
-699 DSTTVP
+699 
-705 KKITNGVTGISVSGQ
+705 
-720 TPNEVIKDF
+720 
-729 IGTTGLA
+729 
-736 GKISVDKN
+736 
-744 INEAATGTIIA
+744 AATGTIIA
-755 YSEGT
+755 VADGVWDKANNSRMSASTQTTLGDGT
-760 WDPKKNNL
+760 KA
-768 MSETTKNI
+768 SR
-776 LNGKESEIN
+776 IN
-785 IGRPVILSAK
+785 IGKNVVLSARSQTATVNVAGTPVQKEFRPV
-795 ADVTNNDELTSRP
+795 
-808 IAYVASNKG
+808 AYVAKNKG
-817 IITAENETEAKGFG
+817 IINVDGTTEAKGFG

-849 TAVDAWVATDTASQK
+849 TAVDAWVAGDSASQK
-864 QTYKNIGGYAKGTG
+864 QTYKNIGGYAKGAG
-878 STVILTGGADINGL
+878 STVKLTGGADINGL

-907 ASNTIKSG
+907 TSNTIKSG

-935 ENKDLSYEAN
+935 ENKDFTYEAN

-951 PFFAKDNNSKIK
+951 PFFAKGNNSKIK

-1081 ELVTIN
+1081 ELITIN

-1273 TVSGTESSDIVAGT
+1273 TVSGTGSSDIVART

-1301 TSDYGV
+1301 ASDYGV

-1381 LTNTGNITGTSSA
+1381 LTNSGNITGTSSA

-1413 LGDASDSEKP
+1413 LGDAVNTKKA

-1428 VKNSAKTVTNSGDI
+1428 VKNSAKTATNSGDI
-1442 TVGKNSIG
+1442 TVGKNSVG

-1474 QGGNVTLNGGKL
+1474 QGGSVTLNGGKL

-1496 LTNGNGQTIT
+1496 LTNGSGQTIT

-1556 INRTALE
+1556 VNRTALE

-1598 DGGTAVNGDPG
+1598 EGGTAVNGDPG

-1615 ITTGFSNPANK
+1615 ITTGFSNPVNK

-1632 AAGYLDENTGKPVT
+1632 AAGYLDETTGKPVT

-1711 NNNKDGIIGVVALNN
+1711 NNTKDGIIGVVALNN

-1802 GKAITPVYVDTAT
+1802 GNAITPVYVDTTT
-1815 PTPNPINIQIGT
+1815 PTPNPTNIQIGT

-1884 FGTEAAKYTNSKD
+1884 FGTEATKYTNSKD
-1897 IEIGNNIIDPY
+1897 IEIGNNIINPY

-2051 IFGMKDEYKTDTAG
+2051 VFGMKDEYKTDTAG

-2077 YVHEKEDVRLGDTY
+2077 YVHEKENVRLGDTY

-2185 TSVRPYASIKAE
+2185 TSVKPYASIKAE

-2225 EAGVEVKYKKHFA
+2225 EAGVEVNYKKHFA

-2295 IENQRVGFTLN
+2295 IENQRVGFTMN
-2306 AGYDT
+2306 TGYDT

>member
-38 LTLGNPVVKM
+38 LTLGNPAVKM

-80 LKDANLELI
+80 LKNANLELI
-89 QLMEQGDHVVKSP
+89 QLMEQGDQVVKSP

-217 VINVN
+217 TIKVD
-222 LPSPNTEPFNDFC
+222 LPEPNTNPFNDFC
-235 FTCGSQT
+235 FTCGT
-242 TRIQNEGTTPNSYW
+242 LNGTNHT
-256 KDRTYWNGMK
+256 D
-266 GTEENKDSKPDN
+266 
-278 SWKDSDSTNENTGK
+278 
-292 RPPAIFYINEVTGI
+292 VT
-306 QQNGEKKYFGNV
+306 KKYDPAVANDKGYGNGGNHKFWSGYNPNTNIFEQKSGIDNKIVNTANDWGTVKNYEPRTGALLYFNKQGNV
-318 TIYAAGNVVVN
+318 YNPAQNKLGGFEAKNFELYLAGNVSDGTHSAGTTN
-329 GQRTGAARDNKNGTI
+329 GGKNGTI
-344 AIHTVK
+344 GVHTVWNGK
-350 DNTLKHIK
+350 LSNITGNLYGK
-358 GHLGGRANFIS
+358 ANFIS
-369 IETWHGGKLD
+369 IETWHAGKLEFD
-379 LTDVSV
+379 GVKANV
-385 DEKGNEN
+385 QGNDN

-397 YPSNY
+397 YPTVYGNITSTSY
-402 NLITGAANSLARVN
+402 NSYKQ
-416 RGGIEGELNVDIK
+416 RGGFIGKVDADIK
-429 SQRNTIYSVMGASG
+429 SQNNAIYSVIGVSG
-443 SFAIESKGLYQLEGA
+443 SFDIDSQGKYRLEGA
-458 SNIIYSGLGYSAN
+458 NNLVYSGLGYSPDFQKLKKTGAN
-471 FQNLINKP
+471 
-479 VTTGSY
+479 TG
-485 NSTIQDGRGEGFTP
+485 TIEDPYGTGLKP
-499 SIKLGT
+499 SIKLT
-505 GELAAGEKRVVPKS
+505 TSPES
-519 YGDDNVIMFF
+519 YGDGNVIMFF
-529 NSKTNLDN
+529 NWGKDLSTTTSWSD
-537 VNSGYT
+537 T
-543 GYGNDSNWYKSGVGI
+543 GTGQRAAWEKSGVGI
-558 YQGEIRVKADIG
+558 YQGEINAKAKIG
-570 EKLNIAGTDT
+570 EYLNLEQAENKSNASDT
-580 QTKKGNTIENNDG
+580 QTTPGNILY
-593 TVKKTGDNKYVE
+593 DNKYVE
-605 GNVGIFAVSGQRSKI
+605 NNVGIFARSGQREGIK
-620 SPSEDLGAALSSTNR
+620 PSTDLGAETAVANG
-635 VDFNKDE
+635 VNFDNDKI
-642 VHSLQVND
+642 HSLQVND
-650 IDINFGKYS
+650 IDIQFGKYS
-659 KNGVMMVSQNGT
+659 RNGIMMVSQNGT
-671 VLDVVKSTNL
+671 VLDVAKTTNEHDIVPIMTGDIKDYVGTMGANSVSAVDSTN
-681 HSEEIR
+681 
-687 DKTDGEVLKTKK
+687 K
-699 DSTTVP
+699 
-705 KKITNGVTGISVSGQ
+705 
-720 TPNEVIKDF
+720 
-729 IGTTGLA
+729 
-736 GKISVDKN
+736 
-744 INEAATGTIIA
+744 AATGTIIA
-755 YSEGT
+755 VADGVWDKDNNSRMSASTQTALGDGT
-760 WDPKKNNL
+760 KA
-768 MSETTKNI
+768 SR
-776 LNGKESEIN
+776 IN
-785 IGRPVILSAK
+785 IGKNVVLSARSQTATVNVAGTPVQKEFRPV
-795 ADVTNNDELTSRP
+795 
-808 IAYVASNKG
+808 AYVAKNKG
-817 IITAENETEAKGFG
+817 IINVDGTTEAKGFG

-878 STVILTGGADINGL
+878 STVTLTGGADINGL

-951 PFFAKDNNSKIK
+951 PFFAKGNNSKIK

-1049 YDSVLMNGTLTVDTN
+1049 YDSVLMNGTLTVDTD

-1168 NEGTINVT
+1168 NEGIINVT

-1246 QLTVGNSGTGIVL
+1246 QLTVGNSGTGIAL

-1273 TVSGTESSDIVAGT
+1273 TVSGTGTSDIVAGT

-1301 TSDYGV
+1301 ASDYGV

-1361 VNSTATTGGITG
+1361 VNSTGTTGGITG

-1401 ENGNVSNSGNIT
+1401 ENGNVLNSGNIT

-1496 LTNGNGQTIT
+1496 LTNGSGQTIT
-1506 STADVQLGNNK
+1506 STADVQLGNSK

-1556 INRTALE
+1556 VNRTALE

-1598 DGGTAVNGDPG
+1598 EDGTAVNGDPG

-1681 ELGGENSIGMY
+1681 ELSGENSIGMY

-1697 VGVNHAGAVIRTAP
+1697 VGVNHAGAEIRTAP

-1741 GVGVYHAKD
+1741 GIGVYHAKD

-1802 GKAITPVYVDTAT
+1802 GKAITPVYVDTTT
-1815 PTPNPINIQIGT
+1815 PTPNPTNIQIGT

-1879 KVNLV
+1879 KVDLV
-1884 FGTEAAKYTNSKD
+1884 FGTEATKYTNSKD

-2051 IFGMKDEYKTDTAG
+2051 VFGMKDEYKTDTAG

>member
-38 LTLGNPVVKM
+38 LTLGNPAVKM

-80 LKDANLELI
+80 LKNANLELI
-89 QLMEQGDHVVKSP
+89 QLMEQGDQVVKSP

-217 VINVN
+217 VVNVN

-235 FTCGSQT
+235 FTCG
-242 TRIQNEGTTPNSYW
+242 G
-256 KDRTYWNGMK
+256 RTDAAGSMGNKIYWNGMTK
-266 GTEENKDSKPDN
+266 EGVVSNVWGNSASTPETEGN
-278 SWKDSDSTNENTGK
+278 
-292 RPPAIFYINEVTGI
+292 RPPAIFYINEVTGS
-306 QQNGEKKYFGNV
+306 GKYFGDV
-318 TIYAAGNVVVN
+318 TIYAAGNVN
-329 GQRTGAARDNKNGTI
+329 GSGAARDNKNGTI

-350 DNTLKHIK
+350 DNTLKNIK

-379 LTDVSV
+379 LEKVSV

-402 NLITGAANSLARVN
+402 ELITGADGAMAKNR
-416 RGGIEGELNVDIK
+416 RGGIEGKLNVDIT

-529 NSKTNLDN
+529 NSKTILENR
-537 VNSGYT
+537 VNSGY
-543 GYGNDSNWYKSGVGI
+543 GKYGGNANWFKSGVGI

-570 EKLNIAGTDT
+570 EKLNINGTDT

-620 SPSEDLGAALSSTNR
+620 SPAEDLGAALSSTNG

-687 DKTDGEVLKTKK
+687 DKTTGAVLTTK
-699 DSTTVP
+699 DNTTVP
-705 KKITNGVTGISVSGQ
+705 IKITNGVTGISVSGQ

-744 INEAATGTIIA
+744 INEAAIGTIIA

-760 WDPKKNNL
+760 WDPKKNDL
-768 MSETTKNI
+768 MSEATKNA
-776 LNGKESEIN
+776 LKGEKSEIN
-785 IGRPVILSAK
+785 IGRAVILSAK
-795 ADVTNNDELTSRP
+795 ADVTNNGELESRP

-849 TAVDAWVATDTASQK
+849 TAVDAWVAGDSASQK
-864 QTYKNIGGYAKGTG
+864 QTYKNIGGYAKGAG
-878 STVILTGGADINGL
+878 STVTLTGGADINGL

-951 PFFAKDNNSKIK
+951 PFFAKGNNSKIK

-1049 YDSVLMNGTLTVDTN
+1049 YDSVLMNGTLTVDTD

-1100 SMGSNTTATSNADSG
+1100 SMGSNTTAASNADSG

-1124 TGGTSA
+1124 TGGTST

-1246 QLTVGNSGTGIVL
+1246 QLTVGNSGTGIAL

-1264 LGDGQGGII
+1264 LGDGRGGII
-1273 TVSGTESSDIVAGT
+1273 TVSGTGSSDIVAGT

-1301 TSDYGV
+1301 ASDYGV

-1339 TGNGTAILFEGANPV
+1339 TGNGTAVLFEGANPV

-1361 VNSTATTGGITG
+1361 VNSIGTTGGITG

-1450 IYGYGVTGNGGNIT
+1450 IYGYEVTGNGGNIT

-1496 LTNGNGQTIT
+1496 LTNGSGQTIT
-1506 STADVQLGNNK
+1506 STADIQLGNSK

-1598 DGGTAVNGDPG
+1598 EDGTAVNGDPG

-1615 ITTGFSNPANK
+1615 ITTGFSNPVNK

-1668 AGPGSTADNYGII
+1668 AGLGSTADNYGII
-1681 ELGGENSIGMY
+1681 ELSGENSIGMY

-1697 VGVNHAGAVIRTAP
+1697 VGVNHAGAEIRTAP

-1741 GVGVYHAKD
+1741 GIGVYHAKD

-1802 GKAITPVYVDTAT
+1802 GKAITPVYVDTTT
-1815 PTPNPINIQIGT
+1815 PTPNPTNIQIGT

-1884 FGTEAAKYTNSKD
+1884 FGTEATKYTNSKD

-1939 QNNDDTLA
+1939 QNKDDTLA

-2051 IFGMKDEYKTDTAG
+2051 AFGMKDEYKTDTAG

>member
-38 LTLGNPVVKM
+38 LTLGNPAVKM

-80 LKDANLELI
+80 LKNANLELI
-89 QLMEQGDHVVKSP
+89 QLMEQGDQVVKSP

-108 GANTYVGSWNSA
+108 GANTYVGSWNSS

-217 VINVN
+217 VVNVN

-235 FTCGSQT
+235 FTCG
-242 TRIQNEGTTPNSYW
+242 G
-256 KDRTYWNGMK
+256 RTDAAGSMGNKIYWNGMTK
-266 GTEENKDSKPDN
+266 EGVVSNVWGNSASTPETEGN
-278 SWKDSDSTNENTGK
+278 
-292 RPPAIFYINEVTGI
+292 RPPAIFYINEVTGS
-306 QQNGEKKYFGNV
+306 GKYFGDV
-318 TIYAAGNVVVN
+318 TIYAAGNVN
-329 GQRTGAARDNKNGTI
+329 GSGAARDNKNGTI

-350 DNTLKHIK
+350 DNTLKNIK

-379 LTDVSV
+379 LEKVSV

-402 NLITGAANSLARVN
+402 ELITGADGAMAKNR
-416 RGGIEGELNVDIK
+416 RGGIEGKLNVDIT

-529 NSKTNLDN
+529 NSKTILENR
-537 VNSGYT
+537 VNSGY
-543 GYGNDSNWYKSGVGI
+543 GKYGGNANWFKSGVGI

-570 EKLNIAGTDT
+570 EKLNINGTDT

-620 SPSEDLGAALSSTNR
+620 SPAEDLGAALSSTNG

-687 DKTDGEVLKTKK
+687 DKTTGAVLTTK
-699 DSTTVP
+699 DNTTVP
-705 KKITNGVTGISVSGQ
+705 IKITNGVTGISVSGQ

-744 INEAATGTIIA
+744 INEAAIGTIIA

-760 WDPKKNNL
+760 WDPKKNDL
-768 MSETTKNI
+768 MSEATKNA
-776 LNGKESEIN
+776 LKGEKSEIN
-785 IGRPVILSAK
+785 IGRAVILSAK
-795 ADVTNNDELTSRP
+795 ADVTNNGELESRP

-864 QTYKNIGGYAKGTG
+864 QTYKNIGGYAKGAG
-878 STVILTGGADINGL
+878 STVTLTGGADINGL

-951 PFFAKDNNSKIK
+951 PFFAKGNDSKIK

-1049 YDSVLMNGTLTVDTN
+1049 YDSVLMNGTLTVDTD

-1246 QLTVGNSGTGIVL
+1246 QLTVGNSGTGIAL

-1264 LGDGQGGII
+1264 LGDGRGGII
-1273 TVSGTESSDIVAGT
+1273 TVSGTGTSDIVADT

-1301 TSDYGV
+1301 ASDYGV

-1339 TGNGTAILFEGANPV
+1339 TGNGTAVLFEGANPV

-1361 VNSTATTGGITG
+1361 VNSTGTTGGITG

-1450 IYGYGVTGNGGNIT
+1450 IYGYEVTGNGGNIT

-1496 LTNGNGQTIT
+1496 LTNGSGQTIT
-1506 STADVQLGNNK
+1506 STADIQLGNSK

-1598 DGGTAVNGDPG
+1598 EDGTAVNGDPG
-1609 LATQPV
+1609 LATKPV

-1658 PQANG
+1658 PQSNG

-1681 ELGGENSIGMY
+1681 ELSGENSIGMY

-1697 VGVNHAGAVIRTAP
+1697 VGVNHAGAEIRTAP

-1741 GVGVYHAKD
+1741 GIGVYHAKD

-1802 GKAITPVYVDTAT
+1802 GKAITPVYVDTTT
-1815 PTPNPINIQIGT
+1815 PTPNPTNIQIGT

-1879 KVNLV
+1879 KVDLV

-1897 IEIGNNIIDPY
+1897 IEIGNNIINPY

-1939 QNNDDTLA
+1939 QNKDDTLA

-2051 IFGMKDEYKTDTAG
+2051 VFGMKDEYKTDTVG

>member
-38 LTLGNPVVKM
+38 LTLGNPAVKM

-202 IKTPAAIKE
+202 IETPAAIKE

-217 VINVN
+217 TIKVD
-222 LPSPNTEPFNDFC
+222 LPEPNTNPFNDFC
-235 FTCGSQT
+235 FTCGT
-242 TRIQNEGTTPNSYW
+242 LNGTNYTDVNKTYNPNVVN
-256 KDRTYWNGMK
+256 DREYGNGGNHK
-266 GTEENKDSKPDN
+266 FWSGYNPNTKIFEQKSGIDSKIVNTANDWGTIKNYGPR
-278 SWKDSDSTNENTGK
+278 TGALLYFNEQRNAYN
-292 RPPAIFYINEVTGI
+292 PA
-306 QQNGEKKYFGNV
+306 QNKLGGFEAKNFELHL
-318 TIYAAGNVVVN
+318 AGNVSDGTHSAETTN
-329 GQRTGAARDNKNGTI
+329 GGKNGTI
-344 AIHTVK
+344 GVHTVWNGK
-350 DNTLKHIK
+350 LSNITGNLYGK
-358 GHLGGRANFIS
+358 ANFIS
-369 IETWHGGKLD
+369 IETWHAGKLEFD
-379 LTDVSV
+379 GVKANV
-385 DEKGNEN
+385 QGNDN

-397 YPSNY
+397 YPTVYGNITSTSY
-402 NLITGAANSLARVN
+402 NSYKQ
-416 RGGIEGELNVDIK
+416 RGGFIGKVDADIK
-429 SQRNTIYSVMGASG
+429 SQNNAIYSVIGVSG
-443 SFAIESKGLYQLEGA
+443 SFDIDSQGKYRFEGA
-458 SNIIYSGLGYSAN
+458 NNLVYSGLGYSPN
-471 FQNLINKP
+471 FEKLKG
-479 VTTGSY
+479 TG
-485 NSTIQDGRGEGFTP
+485 TIIDPYGTKLKP
-499 SIKLGT
+499 SIKLT
-505 GELAAGEKRVVPKS
+505 TAPES
-519 YGDDNVIMFF
+519 YGDGNVIMFF
-529 NSKTNLDN
+529 NWGKDLSTTTSWSD
-537 VNSGYT
+537 T
-543 GYGNDSNWYKSGVGI
+543 GAGQRAAWEKSGVGI
-558 YQGEIRVKADIG
+558 YQGEINAKAKIG
-570 EKLNIAGTDT
+570 EYLNLEQAENKPNASDT
-580 QTKKGNTIENNDG
+580 QTMPGNTLY
-593 TVKKTGDNKYVE
+593 DNKYVE
-605 GNVGIFAVSGQRSKI
+605 NNVGIFARSGQREDI
-620 SPSEDLGAALSSTNR
+620 NPSTDLGAETAVANG
-635 VDFNKDE
+635 VNFDNDKI
-642 VHSLQVND
+642 HSLQVND
-650 IDINFGKYS
+650 IDIQFGKYS
-659 KNGVMMVSQNGT
+659 RNGIMMVSQNGT
-671 VLDVVKSTNL
+671 VLDVAKTTNEHDIVPIMTGDIKDYVGTMGANSVSAVDSTN
-681 HSEEIR
+681 
-687 DKTDGEVLKTKK
+687 K
-699 DSTTVP
+699 
-705 KKITNGVTGISVSGQ
+705 
-720 TPNEVIKDF
+720 
-729 IGTTGLA
+729 
-736 GKISVDKN
+736 
-744 INEAATGTIIA
+744 AATGTIIA
-755 YSEGT
+755 VADGVWDKDNNSRMSASTQTALGDGT
-760 WDPKKNNL
+760 KA
-768 MSETTKNI
+768 ST
-776 LNGKESEIN
+776 IN
-785 IGRPVILSAK
+785 IGKNVVLSARSQTATVNVAGTPVQKEFRPV
-795 ADVTNNDELTSRP
+795 
-808 IAYVASNKG
+808 AYVAKNKG
-817 IITAENETEAKGFG
+817 IINVDGTTEAKGFG

-907 ASNTIKSG
+907 TSNTIKSG

-951 PFFAKDNNSKIK
+951 PFFAKGNNSKIK

-1002 VNLKKD
+1002 VNLEKD

-1246 QLTVGNSGTGIVL
+1246 QLTVGNSGTGIAL

-1273 TVSGTESSDIVAGT
+1273 TVSGTGSSDIVAGT

-1301 TSDYGV
+1301 ASDYGV

-1361 VNSTATTGGITG
+1361 VNSTGTTGGITG

-1401 ENGNVSNSGNIT
+1401 ENGNVLNSGNIT
-1413 LGDASDSEKP
+1413 LGDASDPEKP

-1428 VKNSAKTVTNSGDI
+1428 VKNSVKTVTNSGNI

-1450 IYGYGVTGNGGNIT
+1450 IYGYEVTGNGGNIT

-1506 STADVQLGNNK
+1506 STADVQLGNSK

-1556 INRTALE
+1556 VNRTALE

-1598 DGGTAVNGDPG
+1598 EDGTAVNGDPG

-1615 ITTGFSNPANK
+1615 ITTGFSNPVNK

-1681 ELGGENSIGMY
+1681 ELSGENSIGMY

-1697 VGVNHAGAVIRTAP
+1697 VGVNHAGAEIRTAP

-1815 PTPNPINIQIGT
+1815 PTPNPTNIQIGT

-1879 KVNLV
+1879 KVDLV
-1884 FGTEAAKYTNSKD
+1884 FGTEATKYTNSKD

-1939 QNNDDTLA
+1939 QNKDDTLA

>member
-38 LTLGNPVVKM
+38 LTLGNPAVKM

-80 LKDANLELI
+80 LKNANLELI
-89 QLMEQGDHVVKSP
+89 QLMEQGDQVVKSP

-217 VINVN
+217 TIKVD
-222 LPSPNTEPFNDFC
+222 LPEPNTNPFNDFC
-235 FTCGSQT
+235 FTCGT
-242 TRIQNEGTTPNSYW
+242 LNGTNHT
-256 KDRTYWNGMK
+256 D
-266 GTEENKDSKPDN
+266 
-278 SWKDSDSTNENTGK
+278 
-292 RPPAIFYINEVTGI
+292 VT
-306 QQNGEKKYFGNV
+306 KKYDPAVANDKGYGNGGNHKFWSGYNPNTNIFEQKSGIDNKIVNTANDWGTVKNYEPRTGALLYFNKQGNV
-318 TIYAAGNVVVN
+318 YNPAQNKLGGFEAKNFELYLAGNVSDGTHSAGTTN
-329 GQRTGAARDNKNGTI
+329 GGKNGTI
-344 AIHTVK
+344 GVHTVWNGK
-350 DNTLKHIK
+350 LSNITGNLYGK
-358 GHLGGRANFIS
+358 ANFIS
-369 IETWHGGKLD
+369 IETWHAGKLEFD
-379 LTDVSV
+379 GVKANV
-385 DEKGNEN
+385 QGNDN

-397 YPSNY
+397 YPTVYGNITSTSY
-402 NLITGAANSLARVN
+402 NSYKQ
-416 RGGIEGELNVDIK
+416 RGGFIGKVDADIK
-429 SQRNTIYSVMGASG
+429 SQNNAIYSVIGVSG
-443 SFAIESKGLYQLEGA
+443 SFDIDSQGKYRLEGA
-458 SNIIYSGLGYSAN
+458 NNLVYSGLGYSPDFQKLKKTGAN
-471 FQNLINKP
+471 
-479 VTTGSY
+479 TG
-485 NSTIQDGRGEGFTP
+485 TIEDPYGTGLKP
-499 SIKLGT
+499 SIKLT
-505 GELAAGEKRVVPKS
+505 TSPES
-519 YGDDNVIMFF
+519 YGDGNVIMFF
-529 NSKTNLDN
+529 NWGKDLSTTTSWSD
-537 VNSGYT
+537 T
-543 GYGNDSNWYKSGVGI
+543 GTGQRAAWEKSGVGI
-558 YQGEIRVKADIG
+558 YQGEINAKAKIG
-570 EKLNIAGTDT
+570 EYLNLEQAENKSNASDT
-580 QTKKGNTIENNDG
+580 QTTPGNILY
-593 TVKKTGDNKYVE
+593 DNKYVE
-605 GNVGIFAVSGQRSKI
+605 NNVGIFARSGQREGIK
-620 SPSEDLGAALSSTNR
+620 PSTDLGAETAVANG
-635 VDFNKDE
+635 VNFDNDKI
-642 VHSLQVND
+642 HSLQVND
-650 IDINFGKYS
+650 IDIQFGKYS
-659 KNGVMMVSQNGT
+659 RNGIMMVSQNGT
-671 VLDVVKSTNL
+671 VLDVAKTTNEHDIVPIMTGDIKDYVGTMGANSVSAVDSTN
-681 HSEEIR
+681 
-687 DKTDGEVLKTKK
+687 K
-699 DSTTVP
+699 
-705 KKITNGVTGISVSGQ
+705 
-720 TPNEVIKDF
+720 
-729 IGTTGLA
+729 
-736 GKISVDKN
+736 
-744 INEAATGTIIA
+744 AATGTIIA
-755 YSEGT
+755 VADGVWDKDNNSRMSASTQTALGDGT
-760 WDPKKNNL
+760 KA
-768 MSETTKNI
+768 SR
-776 LNGKESEIN
+776 IN
-785 IGRPVILSAK
+785 IGKNVVLSARSQTATVNVAGTPVQKEFRPV
-795 ADVTNNDELTSRP
+795 
-808 IAYVASNKG
+808 AYVAKNKG
-817 IITAENETEAKGFG
+817 IINVDGTTEAKGFG

-849 TAVDAWVATDTASQK
+849 TAVDAWVATDPASQK
-864 QTYKNIGGYAKGTG
+864 QTYKNIGGYAKGNG
-878 STVILTGGADINGL
+878 STVTLTGGADINGL

-951 PFFAKDNNSKIK
+951 PFFAKGNNSKIK

-1002 VNLKKD
+1002 VELKKD

-1049 YDSVLMNGTLTVDTN
+1049 YDSVLMNGTLTVDTD
-1064 VNLDSATDGF
+1064 VNLNSTTDGF

-1087 AGKTISGTTGKGL
+1087 AGKTISGTNGKGL
-1100 SMGSNTTATSNADSG
+1100 SMGSNTTAASNADSG

-1168 NEGTINVT
+1168 NEGIINVT

-1246 QLTVGNSGTGIVL
+1246 QLTVGNSGTGIAL

-1273 TVSGTESSDIVAGT
+1273 TVSGTGTSDIVAGT

-1301 TSDYGV
+1301 ASDYGV

-1361 VNSTATTGGITG
+1361 VNSTGTTGGITG

-1401 ENGNVSNSGNIT
+1401 ENGNVLNSGNIT

-1496 LTNGNGQTIT
+1496 LTNGSGQTIT
-1506 STADVQLGNNK
+1506 STADVQLGNSK

-1556 INRTALE
+1556 VNRTALE

-1598 DGGTAVNGDPG
+1598 EDGTAVNGDPG

-1615 ITTGFSNPANK
+1615 ITTGFSNPVNK

-1681 ELGGENSIGMY
+1681 ELSGENSIGMY

-1697 VGVNHAGAVIRTAP
+1697 VGVNHAGAEIRTAP

-1741 GVGVYHAKD
+1741 GIGVYHAKD

-1802 GKAITPVYVDTAT
+1802 GKAITPVYVDTTT
-1815 PTPNPINIQIGT
+1815 PTPNPTNIQIGT

-1879 KVNLV
+1879 KVDLV
-1884 FGTEAAKYTNSKD
+1884 FGTEATKYTNSKD

-1939 QNNDDTLA
+1939 QNKDDTLA

-2051 IFGMKDEYKTDTAG
+2051 AFGMKDEYKTDTAG

-2185 TSVRPYASIKAE
+2185 TSVRPYASLKAE

>member
-38 LTLGNPVVKM
+38 LTLGNPAVKM

-80 LKDANLELI
+80 LKNANLELI
-89 QLMEQGDHVVKSP
+89 QLMEQGDQVVKSP

-217 VINVN
+217 TIKVD
-222 LPSPNTEPFNDFC
+222 LPEPNTNPFNDFC
-235 FTCGSQT
+235 FTCGT
-242 TRIQNEGTTPNSYW
+242 LNGTNHT
-256 KDRTYWNGMK
+256 D
-266 GTEENKDSKPDN
+266 
-278 SWKDSDSTNENTGK
+278 
-292 RPPAIFYINEVTGI
+292 VT
-306 QQNGEKKYFGNV
+306 KKYDPAVVNDREYGNGGNHKFWSGYNPNTNIFEQKSGIDNKIV
-318 TIYAAGNVVVN
+318 NTANDWGTVKNYEPRTGALLYFNKQGNAYNPAQNKLGGFEAKNFELHLAGNVSDGTHSAGTTN
-329 GQRTGAARDNKNGTI
+329 GGKNGTI
-344 AIHTVK
+344 GVHTVWNGK
-350 DNTLKHIK
+350 LSNITGNLYGK
-358 GHLGGRANFIS
+358 ANFIS
-369 IETWHGGKLD
+369 IETWHAGKLEFD
-379 LTDVSV
+379 GVKANV
-385 DEKGNEN
+385 QGNDN

-397 YPSNY
+397 YPTVYGNITSTKY
-402 NLITGAANSLARVN
+402 NSHKQ
-416 RGGIEGELNVDIK
+416 RGGFIGKVDADIK
-429 SQRNTIYSVMGASG
+429 SQNNAIYSVIGVSG
-443 SFAIESKGLYQLEGA
+443 SFDIDSQGKYRLEGA
-458 SNIIYSGLGYSAN
+458 NNLVYSGLGYSPDFQKLKKTGAN
-471 FQNLINKP
+471 
-479 VTTGSY
+479 TG
-485 NSTIQDGRGEGFTP
+485 TIEDPYGTGLKP
-499 SIKLGT
+499 SIKLT
-505 GELAAGEKRVVPKS
+505 TSPES
-519 YGDDNVIMFF
+519 YGDGNVIMFF
-529 NSKTNLDN
+529 NWGKDLSTTTSWSD
-537 VNSGYT
+537 T
-543 GYGNDSNWYKSGVGI
+543 GTGQRAAWEKSGVGI
-558 YQGEIRVKADIG
+558 YQGEINAKAKIG
-570 EKLNIAGTDT
+570 EYLNLEQAENKPNASDT
-580 QTKKGNTIENNDG
+580 QTTPGNILY
-593 TVKKTGDNKYVE
+593 DNKYVE
-605 GNVGIFAVSGQRSKI
+605 NNVGIFARSGQREGIK
-620 SPSEDLGAALSSTNR
+620 PSTDLGAETAVANG
-635 VDFNKDE
+635 VNFDNDKI
-642 VHSLQVND
+642 HSLQVND
-650 IDINFGKYS
+650 IDIQFGKYS
-659 KNGVMMVSQNGT
+659 RNGIMMVSQNGT
-671 VLDVVKSTNL
+671 VLDVAKTTNEHDIVPIMTGDIKDYVGTMGANSVSAVDSTN
-681 HSEEIR
+681 
-687 DKTDGEVLKTKK
+687 K
-699 DSTTVP
+699 
-705 KKITNGVTGISVSGQ
+705 
-720 TPNEVIKDF
+720 
-729 IGTTGLA
+729 
-736 GKISVDKN
+736 
-744 INEAATGTIIA
+744 AATGTIIA
-755 YSEGT
+755 VADGVWDKDNNSRMSASTQTALGDGT
-760 WDPKKNNL
+760 KA
-768 MSETTKNI
+768 SR
-776 LNGKESEIN
+776 IN
-785 IGRPVILSAK
+785 IGKNVVLSARSQTATVNVAGTPVQKEFRPV
-795 ADVTNNDELTSRP
+795 
-808 IAYVASNKG
+808 AYVAKNKG
-817 IITAENETEAKGFG
+817 IINVDGITEAKGFG

-849 TAVDAWVATDTASQK
+849 TAVDAWVAGDSASQK
-864 QTYKNIGGYAKGTG
+864 QTYKNIGGYAKGAG
-878 STVILTGGADINGL
+878 SKVTFKGGADINGL

-951 PFFAKDNNSKIK
+951 PFFAKGNNSKIK

-975 ILVAGEESDYEATVT
+975 ILVAGEESDYIASVPAAGHAGSE
-990 GTKKYQGTGNVT
+990 KKYQGTGNVT
-1002 VNLKKD
+1002 VTLTGN

-1049 YDSVLMNGTLTVDTN
+1049 YDSVLMNGTLTVDTD

-1081 ELVTIN
+1081 ESVTIN

-1168 NEGTINVT
+1168 NEGIINVT

-1246 QLTVGNSGTGIVL
+1246 QLTVGNSGTGIAL

-1273 TVSGTESSDIVAGT
+1273 TVSGTGTSDIVAGT

-1301 TSDYGV
+1301 ASDYGV

-1361 VNSTATTGGITG
+1361 VNSTGTTGGITG

-1401 ENGNVSNSGNIT
+1401 ENGNVLNSGNIT

-1496 LTNGNGQTIT
+1496 LTNGSGQTIT
-1506 STADVQLGNNK
+1506 STADVQLGNSK

-1556 INRTALE
+1556 VNRTALE

-1615 ITTGFSNPANK
+1615 ITTGFSNPVNK

-1681 ELGGENSIGMY
+1681 ELSGENSIGMY

-1697 VGVNHAGAVIRTAP
+1697 VGVNHAGAEIRTAP

-1741 GVGVYHAKD
+1741 GIGVYHAKD

-1815 PTPNPINIQIGT
+1815 PTPNPTNIQIGT

-1879 KVNLV
+1879 KVDLV
-1884 FGTEAAKYTNSKD
+1884 FGTEATKYTNSKD

-1939 QNNDDTLA
+1939 QNKDDTLA

>member
-38 LTLGNPVVKM
+38 LTLGNPAVKM

-80 LKDANLELI
+80 LKNANLELI
-89 QLMEQGDHVVKSP
+89 QLMEQGDQVVKSP

-217 VINVN
+217 VVNVN

-235 FTCGSQT
+235 FTCG
-242 TRIQNEGTTPNSYW
+242 G
-256 KDRTYWNGMK
+256 RTDAAGSMGNKIYWNGMTK
-266 GTEENKDSKPDN
+266 ESVVSNVWGNSASTPETEGN
-278 SWKDSDSTNENTGK
+278 
-292 RPPAIFYINEVTGI
+292 RPPAIFYINEVTGS
-306 QQNGEKKYFGNV
+306 GKYFGDV
-318 TIYAAGNVVVN
+318 TIYAAGNVN
-329 GQRTGAARDNKNGTI
+329 GSGAARDNKNGTI

-350 DNTLKHIK
+350 DNTLKNIK

-379 LTDVSV
+379 LEKVSV

-402 NLITGAANSLARVN
+402 ELITGADGAMAKNR
-416 RGGIEGELNVDIK
+416 RGGIEGKLNVDIT

-529 NSKTNLDN
+529 NSKTILENR
-537 VNSGYT
+537 VNSGY
-543 GYGNDSNWYKSGVGI
+543 GKYGGNANWFKSGVGI

-570 EKLNIAGTDT
+570 EKLNINGTDT

-620 SPSEDLGAALSSTNR
+620 SPAEDLGAALSSTNG

-687 DKTDGEVLKTKK
+687 DKTTGAVLTTK
-699 DSTTVP
+699 DNTTVP
-705 KKITNGVTGISVSGQ
+705 IKITNGVTGISVSGQ

-760 WDPKKNNL
+760 WDPKKNDL
-768 MSETTKNI
+768 MSEATKNV
-776 LNGKESEIN
+776 LKGEKSEIN
-785 IGRPVILSAK
+785 IGRAVILSAK
-795 ADVTNNDELTSRP
+795 ADVTNNGELESRP

-849 TAVDAWVATDTASQK
+849 TAVDAWVAGDSASQK
-864 QTYKNIGGYAKGTG
+864 QTYKNIGGYAKGAG
-878 STVILTGGADINGL
+878 SKVIFKGGADINGL

-900 ATVTLDT
+900 AIVTLDT

-951 PFFAKDNNSKIK
+951 PFFAKGNDSKIK

-1049 YDSVLMNGTLTVDTN
+1049 YNSVLMNGTLTVDTD

-1124 TGGTSA
+1124 TGGTSTV
-1130 AGAAGINVSYG
+1130 GAAGINVSYG

-1246 QLTVGNSGTGIVL
+1246 QLTVGNSGTGIAL

-1273 TVSGTESSDIVAGT
+1273 TVSGTGTSDIVAGT

-1301 TSDYGV
+1301 ASDYGV

-1361 VNSTATTGGITG
+1361 VNSTGTTGGITG

-1401 ENGNVSNSGNIT
+1401 ENGNVLNSGNIT
-1413 LGDASDSEKP
+1413 LGDASDPEKP

-1428 VKNSAKTVTNSGDI
+1428 VKNSVKTVTNSGNI

-1450 IYGYGVTGNGGNIT
+1450 IYGYEVTGNGGNIT

-1506 STADVQLGNNK
+1506 STADVQLGNSK

-1556 INRTALE
+1556 VNRTALE

-1615 ITTGFSNPANK
+1615 ITTGFSNPVNK

-1681 ELGGENSIGMY
+1681 ELSGENSIGMY

-1697 VGVNHAGAVIRTAP
+1697 VGVNHAGAEIRTAP

-1741 GVGVYHAKD
+1741 GIGVYHAKD

-1815 PTPNPINIQIGT
+1815 PTPNPTNIQIGT

-1879 KVNLV
+1879 KVDLV
-1884 FGTEAAKYTNSKD
+1884 FGTEATKYTNSKD

-1939 QNNDDTLA
+1939 QNKDDTLA

-2051 IFGMKDEYKTDTAG
+2051 AFGMKDEYKTDTAG

-2117 KAGVFKS
+2117 KAGVFRS

-2162 STYNSYGAAA
+2162 STYNSYGVAA

>member
-1 MDNNIRKIE
+1 M
-10 QDLRAYAKRTPGM
+10 
-23 TYTTGTLMTFLIAGM
+23 
-38 LTLGNPVVKM
+38 
-48 DQSLEKY
+48 
-55 NKEVT
+55 
-60 YSMKDMESSI
+60 
-70 EWGRKQNQKL
+70 
-80 LKDANLELI
+80 
-89 QLMEQGDHVVKSP
+89 
-102 WNSWQV
+102 
-108 GANTYVGSWNSA
+108 
-120 YKGKGGKTADVVYD
+120 
-134 RNNGNPYSKYKKN
+134 
-147 TNSFQYGITDLEI
+147 EI

-173 IRPTSIDKEAPKVK
+173 IRPTAIDKKEPKVD

-222 LPSPNTEPFNDFC
+222 LPSPNTNPFNDFC
-235 FTCGSQT
+235 FTCG
-242 TRIQNEGTTPNSYW
+242 G
-256 KDRTYWNGMK
+256 RTDATGSMGNKIYWNGMTKEGVVSNVWGNSALQTETK
-266 GTEENKDSKPDN
+266 GN
-278 SWKDSDSTNENTGK
+278 
-292 RPPAIFYINEVTGI
+292 RPPAIFYINEVTGS
-306 QQNGEKKYFGNV
+306 GKYFGDV
-318 TIYAAGNVVVN
+318 TIYAAGNVN
-329 GQRTGAARDNKNGTI
+329 GSGVGLENKNGTI

-350 DNTLKHIK
+350 DNTLKNIK

-402 NLITGAANSLARVN
+402 NLITGAGGSNAKNK
-416 RGGIEGELNVDIK
+416 RGGIEGKLNVDIT

-443 SFAIESKGLYQLEGA
+443 SFAIESKGEYQLEGA

-479 VTTGSY
+479 ATTGSY
-485 NSTIQDGRGEGFTP
+485 SSTIKDERGEGFTP

-519 YGDDNVIMFF
+519 YGDENVIMFF
-529 NSKTNLDN
+529 NSKTDLTN
-537 VNSGYT
+537 VNSGYPP
-543 GYGNDSNWYKSGVGI
+543 YGNNSNWYQSGVGI

-570 EKLNIAGTDT
+570 EKLNINGTDS
-580 QTKKGNTIENNDG
+580 QTDKGNIVYNDDG

-605 GNVGIFAVSGQRSKI
+605 GNVGIFAVSGQRTGIK
-620 SPSEDLGAALSSTNR
+620 PSDDLGASSGVTNGANF
-635 VDFNKDE
+635 DSDLI
-642 VHSLQVND
+642 HSLQVND

-659 KNGVMMVSQNGT
+659 KNSVMMVSKNGT
-671 VLDVVKSTNL
+671 VLDIMKSTNS
-681 HSEEIR
+681 HSTEIR
-687 DKTDGEVLKTKK
+687 DSSTGNISTKK
-699 DSTTVP
+699 DTTTVP
-705 KKITNGVTGISVSGQ
+705 VKITNGVTGITVSGQ

-729 IGTTGLA
+729 IGTAGLD
-736 GKISVDKN
+736 GKISLDKN
-744 INEAATGTIIA
+744 TNEAATGTIIA

-760 WDPKKNNL
+760 WNPEKNNL
-768 MSETTKNI
+768 MSEPTKNN
-776 LNGKESEIN
+776 LKDKPSEVN
-785 IGRPVILSAK
+785 IGRAVVLSAK
-795 ADVTNNDELTSRP
+795 ADVMNNGQLASRP

-817 IITAENETEAKGFG
+817 IITAEKETEAKGFG

-849 TAVDAWVATDTASQK
+849 TAVDAWVATDPASQK
-864 QTYKNIGGYAKGTG
+864 QTYKNIGGYAKGNG
-878 STVILTGGADINGL
+878 STVTLTGGADINGL

-951 PFFAKDNNSKIK
+951 PFFAKGNNSKIK

-1002 VNLKKD
+1002 VELKKD

-1049 YDSVLMNGTLTVDTN
+1049 YDSVLMNGTLTVDTD
-1064 VNLDSATDGF
+1064 VNLNSATDGF

-1087 AGKTISGTTGKGL
+1087 AGKTISGTNGKGL
-1100 SMGSNTTATSNADSG
+1100 SMGSNTTAASNADSG

-1191 TAVAGYGTD
+1191 SAVAGYGTD
-1200 AGAAGKKVEI
+1200 AGASGKKVEI

-1246 QLTVGNSGTGIVL
+1246 QLTVGNSGTGIAL

-1273 TVSGTESSDIVAGT
+1273 TVSGTGSSDIVTGT

-1301 TSDYGV
+1301 ASDYGV

-1316 YTKGVSEVKGA
+1316 YTKGISEVKGA

-1339 TGNGTAILFEGANPV
+1339 TGNGTAVLFEGTNPV

-1361 VNSTATTGGITG
+1361 VNSTGTTGGITG

-1401 ENGNVSNSGNIT
+1401 ENGNVLNSGNIT

-1450 IYGYGVTGNGGNIT
+1450 IYGYEVTGNGGNIT

-1474 QGGNVTLNGGKL
+1474 KGGNVTLNGGKL
-1486 TVGNGKAVGV
+1486 TVGNGKAAGV
-1496 LTNGNGQTIT
+1496 LTNGSGQTII
-1506 STADVQLGNNK
+1506 STADVQLGNSK

-1615 ITTGFSNPANK
+1615 ITTGFSNPVNK

-1681 ELGGENSIGMY
+1681 ELSGENSIGMY

-1697 VGVNHAGAVIRTAP
+1697 VGVNHAGAEIRTAP

-1755 ASGSITVSGTGSKA
+1755 ASGSIIVSGTGSKT

-1802 GKAITPVYVDTAT
+1802 GKAITPVYVDTTT
-1815 PTPNPINIQIGT
+1815 PTPNPTNIQIGT

-1939 QNNDDTLA
+1939 QNKDDTLA

-2051 IFGMKDEYKTDTAG
+2051 AFGMKDEYKTDTAG

-2110 KENTTML
+2110 KENTTMF

>member
-38 LTLGNPVVKM
+38 LTLGNPAVKM

-80 LKDANLELI
+80 LKNANLELI
-89 QLMEQGDHVVKSP
+89 QLMEQGDQVVKSP

-217 VINVN
+217 TIKVD
-222 LPSPNTEPFNDFC
+222 LPEPNTNPFNDFC
-235 FTCGSQT
+235 FTCGT
-242 TRIQNEGTTPNSYW
+242 LNGTNHT
-256 KDRTYWNGMK
+256 D
-266 GTEENKDSKPDN
+266 
-278 SWKDSDSTNENTGK
+278 
-292 RPPAIFYINEVTGI
+292 VT
-306 QQNGEKKYFGNV
+306 KKYDPAVVNDREYGNGGNHKFWSGYNPNTNIFEQKSGIDNKIV
-318 TIYAAGNVVVN
+318 NTANDWGTVKNYEPRTGALLYFNKQGNAYNPAQNKLGGFEAKNFELHLAGNVSDGTHSAGTTN
-329 GQRTGAARDNKNGTI
+329 GGKNGTI
-344 AIHTVK
+344 GVHTVWDGK
-350 DNTLKHIK
+350 LSNITGNLYGK
-358 GHLGGRANFIS
+358 ANFIS
-369 IETWHGGKLD
+369 IETWHAGKLEFD
-379 LTDVSV
+379 GVKANV
-385 DEKGNEN
+385 QGNDN

-397 YPSNY
+397 YPTVYGNITSTKY
-402 NLITGAANSLARVN
+402 NSHKQ
-416 RGGIEGELNVDIK
+416 RGGFIGKVDADIK
-429 SQRNTIYSVMGASG
+429 SQNNAIYSVIGVSG
-443 SFAIESKGLYQLEGA
+443 SFDIDSQGKYRLEGA
-458 SNIIYSGLGYSAN
+458 NNLVYSGLGYSPDFQKLKKTGAN
-471 FQNLINKP
+471 
-479 VTTGSY
+479 TG
-485 NSTIQDGRGEGFTP
+485 TIEDPYGTGLKP
-499 SIKLGT
+499 SIKLT
-505 GELAAGEKRVVPKS
+505 TSPES
-519 YGDDNVIMFF
+519 YGDGNVIMFF
-529 NSKTNLDN
+529 NWGKDLSTTTSWSD
-537 VNSGYT
+537 T
-543 GYGNDSNWYKSGVGI
+543 GTGQRAAWEKSGVGI
-558 YQGEIRVKADIG
+558 YQGEINAKAKIG
-570 EKLNIAGTDT
+570 EYLNLEQAENKPNASDT
-580 QTKKGNTIENNDG
+580 QTTPGNILY
-593 TVKKTGDNKYVE
+593 DNKYVE
-605 GNVGIFAVSGQRSKI
+605 NNVGIFARSGQREGIK
-620 SPSEDLGAALSSTNR
+620 PSTDLGAETAVANG
-635 VDFNKDE
+635 VNFDNDKI
-642 VHSLQVND
+642 HSLQVND
-650 IDINFGKYS
+650 IDIQFGKYS
-659 KNGVMMVSQNGT
+659 RNGIMMVSQNGT
-671 VLDVVKSTNL
+671 VLDVAKTTNEHDIVPIMTGDIKDYVGTMGANSVSAVDSTN
-681 HSEEIR
+681 
-687 DKTDGEVLKTKK
+687 K
-699 DSTTVP
+699 
-705 KKITNGVTGISVSGQ
+705 
-720 TPNEVIKDF
+720 
-729 IGTTGLA
+729 
-736 GKISVDKN
+736 
-744 INEAATGTIIA
+744 AATGTIIA
-755 YSEGT
+755 VADGVWDKDNNSRMSASTQTALGDGT
-760 WDPKKNNL
+760 KA
-768 MSETTKNI
+768 SR
-776 LNGKESEIN
+776 IN
-785 IGRPVILSAK
+785 IGKNVVLSARSQTATVNVAGTPVQKEFRPV
-795 ADVTNNDELTSRP
+795 
-808 IAYVASNKG
+808 AYVAKNKG
-817 IITAENETEAKGFG
+817 IINVDGITEAKGFG

-849 TAVDAWVATDTASQK
+849 TAVDAWVAGDSASQK
-864 QTYKNIGGYAKGTG
+864 QTYKNIGGYAKGAG
-878 STVILTGGADINGL
+878 SKVTFKGGADINGL

-951 PFFAKDNNSKIK
+951 PFFAKGNNSKIK

-975 ILVAGEESDYEATVT
+975 ILVAGEESDYIASVPAAGHAGSE
-990 GTKKYQGTGNVT
+990 KKYQGTGNVT
-1002 VNLKKD
+1002 VTLTGN

-1049 YDSVLMNGTLTVDTN
+1049 YDSVLMNGTLTVDTD

-1176 GAGPGNVGIA
+1176 GTGPGNVGIA

-1200 AGAAGKKVEI
+1200 TGVAGKKVEI

-1246 QLTVGNSGTGIVL
+1246 QLTVGNSGTGIAL

-1273 TVSGTESSDIVAGT
+1273 TVSGTGSSDIVAGT

-1301 TSDYGV
+1301 ASDYGV

-1339 TGNGTAILFEGANPV
+1339 TGNGTAVLFEGANPV

-1361 VNSTATTGGITG
+1361 VNSTGTTGGITG

-1450 IYGYGVTGNGGNIT
+1450 IYGYEVTGNGGNIT

-1496 LTNGNGQTIT
+1496 LTNGSGQTIT
-1506 STADVQLGNNK
+1506 STADIQLGNSK

-1598 DGGTAVNGDPG
+1598 EDGTAVNGDPG

-1681 ELGGENSIGMY
+1681 ELSGENSIGMY

-1697 VGVNHAGAVIRTAP
+1697 VGVNHAGAEIRTAP

-1741 GVGVYHAKD
+1741 GIGVYHAKD

-1802 GKAITPVYVDTAT
+1802 GKAITPVYVDTTT
-1815 PTPNPINIQIGT
+1815 PTPNPTNIQIGT

-1879 KVNLV
+1879 KVDLV

-1897 IEIGNNIIDPY
+1897 IEIGNNIINPY

-1939 QNNDDTLA
+1939 QNKDDTLA

-2051 IFGMKDEYKTDTAG
+2051 VFGMKDEYKTDTVG

>member
-23 TYTTGTLMTFLIAGM
+23 TYTMGTLMTFLIAGM

-173 IRPTSIDKEAPKVK
+173 IRPTAIDKKEPKVD

-217 VINVN
+217 TIKVD
-222 LPSPNTEPFNDFC
+222 LPEPNTNPFNDFC
-235 FTCGSQT
+235 FTCGT
-242 TRIQNEGTTPNSYW
+242 LNGTNHT
-256 KDRTYWNGMK
+256 D
-266 GTEENKDSKPDN
+266 
-278 SWKDSDSTNENTGK
+278 
-292 RPPAIFYINEVTGI
+292 VT
-306 QQNGEKKYFGNV
+306 KKYDPAVANDTGYGNGDNHIFWSGYNPNTKIFEQKSGIDNKIV
-318 TIYAAGNVVVN
+318 NTASDWGTIKNYGPRTGALLYFNKQGNAYNPAQNKLGGFEAKNFELHLAGNVSD
-329 GQRTGAARDNKNGTI
+329 GTHSAGTTSGGKNGTI
-344 AIHTVK
+344 GVHTVWNGK
-350 DNTLKHIK
+350 LSNITGNLYGK
-358 GHLGGRANFIS
+358 ANFIS
-369 IETWHGGKLD
+369 IETWHAGKLEFD
-379 LTDVSV
+379 GVKANV
-385 DEKGNEN
+385 QGNDN

-397 YPSNY
+397 YPTVYGNITNTSY
-402 NLITGAANSLARVN
+402 NSYKQ
-416 RGGIEGELNVDIK
+416 RGGFIGKVDADIK
-429 SQRNTIYSVMGASG
+429 SQNNVIYSVIGVSG
-443 SFAIESKGLYQLEGA
+443 SFDIDSQGKYRFEGA
-458 SNIIYSGLGYSAN
+458 NNLVYSGLGYSPDFQKLKKTGAN
-471 FQNLINKP
+471 
-479 VTTGSY
+479 TGTIEDAY
-485 NSTIQDGRGEGFTP
+485 NTGLKP
-499 SIKLGT
+499 SIKLT
-505 GELAAGEKRVVPKS
+505 TAPES
-519 YGDDNVIMFF
+519 YGDGNVIMFF
-529 NSKTNLDN
+529 NWGKDLSTTTSWSDA
-537 VNSGYT
+537 GT
-543 GYGNDSNWYKSGVGI
+543 GQRTAWEKSGVGI
-558 YQGEIRVKADIG
+558 YQGEINAKAKIG
-570 EKLNIAGTDT
+570 EYLNLEQAENKPNASDT
-580 QTKKGNTIENNDG
+580 QTTPGNTLY
-593 TVKKTGDNKYVE
+593 DNKYVE
-605 GNVGIFAVSGQRSKI
+605 NNVGIFARSGQRSGQGLEKI
-620 SPSEDLGAALSSTNR
+620 TPSTDLGAESAVANG
-635 VDFNKDE
+635 VNFDKDE
-642 VHSLQVND
+642 IHSLQVND
-650 IDINFGKYS
+650 IDIQFGKYS
-659 KNGVMMVSQNGT
+659 RNGIMMVSQNGT
-671 VLDVVKSTNL
+671 VLDVAKTTNEHDIVPIMTGDIKDYVGTMGANSVSAVDSTN
-681 HSEEIR
+681 
-687 DKTDGEVLKTKK
+687 K
-699 DSTTVP
+699 
-705 KKITNGVTGISVSGQ
+705 
-720 TPNEVIKDF
+720 
-729 IGTTGLA
+729 
-736 GKISVDKN
+736 
-744 INEAATGTIIA
+744 AATGTIIA
-755 YSEGT
+755 VADGVWDKDNNSRMSASTQTALGDGT
-760 WDPKKNNL
+760 KA
-768 MSETTKNI
+768 ST
-776 LNGKESEIN
+776 IN
-785 IGRPVILSAK
+785 IGKNVVLSARSQTATVNVAGTPVQKEFRPV
-795 ADVTNNDELTSRP
+795 
-808 IAYVASNKG
+808 AYVAKNKG
-817 IITAENETEAKGFG
+817 IINVDGTTEAKGFG

-864 QTYKNIGGYAKGTG
+864 QTYKNIGGYAKGAG
-878 STVILTGGADINGL
+878 STVTLTGGADINGL

-951 PFFAKDNNSKIK
+951 PFFAKGNDSKIK

-1049 YDSVLMNGTLTVDTN
+1049 YDSVLMNGTLTVDTD

-1141 QIHNTATGIIEVDNG
+1141 QIYNTTTGIIEVDNG

-1168 NEGTINVT
+1168 NEGTINVI

-1233 GTPKSEVTIENSH
+1233 GIPKSEVTIENSH
-1246 QLTVGNSGTGIVL
+1246 QLTVGNSGTGIAL

-1273 TVSGTESSDIVAGT
+1273 TVSGTGSSDIVAGT

-1301 TSDYGV
+1301 ASDYGV

-1413 LGDASDSEKP
+1413 LGDVSDSEKP

-1450 IYGYGVTGNGGNIT
+1450 IYGYEVTGNGGNIT

-1496 LTNGNGQTIT
+1496 LTNGSGQTIT
-1506 STADVQLGNNK
+1506 STADIQLGNSK

-1615 ITTGFSNPANK
+1615 ITTGFSNPVNK

-1681 ELGGENSIGMY
+1681 ELSGENSIGMY

-1697 VGVNHAGAVIRTAP
+1697 VGVNHAGAEIRTAP

-1741 GVGVYHAKD
+1741 GIGVYHAKD

-1802 GKAITPVYVDTAT
+1802 GKAITPVYVDTTT
-1815 PTPNPINIQIGT
+1815 PTPNPTNIQIGT

-1884 FGTEAAKYTNSKD
+1884 FGTEATKYTNSKD

-1939 QNNDDTLA
+1939 QNKDDTLA

-2051 IFGMKDEYKTDTAG
+2051 AFGMKDEYKTDTAG

-2162 STYNSYGAAA
+2162 STYNSYGVAA

-2185 TSVRPYASIKAE
+2185 TSIRPYASIKAE

>member
-38 LTLGNPVVKM
+38 LTLGNPAVKM

-80 LKDANLELI
+80 LKNANLELI
-89 QLMEQGDHVVKSP
+89 QLMEQGDQVVKSP

-217 VINVN
+217 VVNVN

-235 FTCGSQT
+235 FTCG
-242 TRIQNEGTTPNSYW
+242 G
-256 KDRTYWNGMK
+256 RTDAAGSMGNKIYWNGMTK
-266 GTEENKDSKPDN
+266 EGVVSNVWGNSASTPETEGN
-278 SWKDSDSTNENTGK
+278 
-292 RPPAIFYINEVTGI
+292 RPPAIFYINEVTGS
-306 QQNGEKKYFGNV
+306 GKYFGDV
-318 TIYAAGNVVVN
+318 TIYAAGNVN
-329 GQRTGAARDNKNGTI
+329 GSGAARDNKNGTI

-350 DNTLKHIK
+350 DNTLKNIK

-379 LTDVSV
+379 LEKVSV

-402 NLITGAANSLARVN
+402 ELITGADGAMAKNR
-416 RGGIEGELNVDIK
+416 RGGIEGKLNVDIT

-529 NSKTNLDN
+529 NSKTILENR
-537 VNSGYT
+537 VNSGY
-543 GYGNDSNWYKSGVGI
+543 GKYGGNANWFKSGVGI

-570 EKLNIAGTDT
+570 EKLNINGTDT

-620 SPSEDLGAALSSTNR
+620 SPAEDLGAALSSTNG

-687 DKTDGEVLKTKK
+687 DKTTGAVLTTK
-699 DSTTVP
+699 DNTTVP
-705 KKITNGVTGISVSGQ
+705 IKITNGVTGISVSGQ

-744 INEAATGTIIA
+744 INEAAIGTIIA

-760 WDPKKNNL
+760 WDPKKNDL
-768 MSETTKNI
+768 MSEATKNA
-776 LNGKESEIN
+776 LKGEKSEIN
-785 IGRPVILSAK
+785 IGRAVILSAK
-795 ADVTNNDELTSRP
+795 ADVTNNGELESRP

-864 QTYKNIGGYAKGTG
+864 QTYKNIGGYAKGAG
-878 STVILTGGADINGL
+878 STVTLTGGADINGL

-951 PFFAKDNNSKIK
+951 PFFAKGNDSKIK

-1049 YDSVLMNGTLTVDTN
+1049 YDSVLMNGTLTVDTD

-1124 TGGTSA
+1124 TGGTST

-1168 NEGTINVT
+1168 NEGIINVT

-1191 TAVAGYGTD
+1191 TAGAGYGTD

-1246 QLTVGNSGTGIVL
+1246 QLTVGNSGTGIAL

-1264 LGDGQGGII
+1264 LGDGRGGII
-1273 TVSGTESSDIVAGT
+1273 TVSGTGSSDIVAGT

-1301 TSDYGV
+1301 ASDYGV

-1339 TGNGTAILFEGANPV
+1339 TGNGTAVLFEGANPV

-1361 VNSTATTGGITG
+1361 VNSIGTTGGITG

-1450 IYGYGVTGNGGNIT
+1450 IYGYEVTGNGGNIT

-1496 LTNGNGQTIT
+1496 LTNGSGQTIT
-1506 STADVQLGNNK
+1506 STADIQLGNSK

-1598 DGGTAVNGDPG
+1598 EDGTAVNGDPG

-1615 ITTGFSNPANK
+1615 ITTGFSNPVNK

-1668 AGPGSTADNYGII
+1668 AGLGSTADNYGII
-1681 ELGGENSIGMY
+1681 ELSGENSIGMY

-1697 VGVNHAGAVIRTAP
+1697 VGVNHAGAEIRTAP

-1741 GVGVYHAKD
+1741 GIGVYHAKD

-1802 GKAITPVYVDTAT
+1802 GKAITPVYVDTTT
-1815 PTPNPINIQIGT
+1815 PTPNPTNIQIGT

-1884 FGTEAAKYTNSKD
+1884 FGTEATKYTNSKD

-1939 QNNDDTLA
+1939 QNKDDTLA

-2051 IFGMKDEYKTDTAG
+2051 AFGMKDEYKTDTAG

-2098 QNRFKFKDMGGS
+2098 QNRFKFKDMG
-2110 KENTTML
+2110 
-2117 KAGVFKS
+2117 V
-2124 IPFDYN
+2124 
-2130 NSLNVTVSAEGYV
+2130 
-2143 ARSEMDR
+2143 
-2150 KFWIVDEVFGAK
+2150 
-2162 STYNSYGAAA
+2162 
-2172 KAEVSKEFRVNET
+2172 
-2185 TSVRPYASIKAE
+2185 
-2197 YGRFNDI
+2197 
-2204 KEKTGEM
+2204 
-2211 RLDVEGND
+2211 
-2219 YYSVKP
+2219 
-2225 EAGVEVKYKKHFA
+2225 
-2238 KKATFV
+2238 
-2244 TTVSLGYENEL
+2244 
-2255 GKVADVNNR
+2255 
-2264 ARVAF
+2264 
-2269 TEADWFKMRSEKDNR
+2269 
-2284 RGNFKADINIG
+2284 
-2295 IENQRVGFTLN
+2295 
-2306 AGYDT
+2306 
-2311 KGQNIRGGIGIRV
+2311 
-2324 IY
+2324 

>member
-173 IRPTSIDKEAPKVK
+173 IRPTSIDKEAPEVE

-202 IKTPAAIKE
+202 IETPAAIKE

-217 VINVN
+217 VINVD
-222 LPSPNTEPFNDFC
+222 LPSPNTKPFNDFC
-235 FTCGSQT
+235 FTCGTLNGTNSTDANKTYNPNVVNDREYGNGGNHKFWSGYNPNTKIFEQKSGIDNKIVNT
-242 TRIQNEGTTPNSYW
+242 ANDWGTPQNYEP
-256 KDRTYWNGMK
+256 RTGALLYF
-266 GTEENKDSKPDN
+266 NKQGN
-278 SWKDSDSTNENTGK
+278 AYN
-292 RPPAIFYINEVTGI
+292 PA
-306 QQNGEKKYFGNV
+306 QNKLGGFEAKNFELHL
-318 TIYAAGNVVVN
+318 AGNVSDGTHSAGTTN
-329 GQRTGAARDNKNGTI
+329 RGKNGTI
-344 AIHTVK
+344 GVHTVWNGK
-350 DNTLKHIK
+350 LSNITGNLYGK
-358 GHLGGRANFIS
+358 ANFIS
-369 IETWHGGKLD
+369 IETWHAGKLEFD
-379 LTDVSV
+379 GVKANV
-385 DEKGNEN
+385 QGNDN

-397 YPSNY
+397 YPTVYGNITNTSY
-402 NLITGAANSLARVN
+402 NSYKQ
-416 RGGIEGELNVDIK
+416 RGGFIGKVDADIK
-429 SQRNTIYSVMGASG
+429 SQNNAIYSVIGVSG
-443 SFAIESKGLYQLEGA
+443 SFDIDSQGKYRLEGA
-458 SNIIYSGLGYSAN
+458 NNLVYSGLGYSPN
-471 FQNLINKP
+471 FQKLKK
-479 VTTGSY
+479 TGANTGTIEDAY
-485 NSTIQDGRGEGFTP
+485 NTGLKP
-499 SIKLGT
+499 SIKLT
-505 GELAAGEKRVVPKS
+505 KAPES
-519 YGDDNVIMFF
+519 YGDGNVIMFF
-529 NSKTNLDN
+529 NWGKDLSTTTSWSD
-537 VNSGYT
+537 T
-543 GYGNDSNWYKSGVGI
+543 GPGQRAAWEKSGVGI
-558 YQGEIRVKADIG
+558 YQGEINAKAKIG
-570 EKLNIAGTDT
+570 EYLNLEQAENKPNASDT
-580 QTKKGNTIENNDG
+580 QTTPGNTLY
-593 TVKKTGDNKYVE
+593 DNKYVE
-605 GNVGIFAVSGQRSKI
+605 NNVGIFAKSGQREGI
-620 SPSEDLGAALSSTNR
+620 NPSTDLGAETAVANG
-635 VDFNKDE
+635 VNFDNDKI
-642 VHSLQVND
+642 HSLQVND
-650 IDINFGKYS
+650 IDIQFGKYS
-659 KNGVMMVSQNGT
+659 RNGIMMVSQNGT
-671 VLDVVKSTNL
+671 VLDVAKTTNEHDIVPIMTGDIKDYVGTMGANSVSAVDSTN
-681 HSEEIR
+681 
-687 DKTDGEVLKTKK
+687 K
-699 DSTTVP
+699 
-705 KKITNGVTGISVSGQ
+705 
-720 TPNEVIKDF
+720 
-729 IGTTGLA
+729 
-736 GKISVDKN
+736 
-744 INEAATGTIIA
+744 AATGTIIA
-755 YSEGT
+755 VADGVWDKANNSRMSASTQTTLGDGT
-760 WDPKKNNL
+760 KA
-768 MSETTKNI
+768 SR
-776 LNGKESEIN
+776 IN
-785 IGRPVILSAK
+785 IGKNVVLSARSQTATVNVAGTPVQKEFRPV
-795 ADVTNNDELTSRP
+795 
-808 IAYVASNKG
+808 AYVAKNKG
-817 IITAENETEAKGFG
+817 IINVDGTTEAKGFG

-849 TAVDAWVATDTASQK
+849 TAVDAWVAGDSASQK
-864 QTYKNIGGYAKGTG
+864 QTYKNIGGYAKGAG
-878 STVILTGGADINGL
+878 STVTLTGGADINGL

-900 ATVTLDT
+900 ATVTLGS
-907 ASNTIKSG
+907 SNTINSG
-915 KEGAL
+915 IEGAL

-935 ENKDLSYEAN
+935 NNKNLN
-945 SHDNVT
+945 SDPNGINTHKNVT
-951 PFFAKDNNSKIK
+951 PFFAKGNDSKIK
-963 FEGATTINMYDG
+963 FTSATTINMYDG

-990 GTKKYQGTGNVT
+990 GTKKYQGMNKIT
-1002 VNLKKD
+1002 VELKND

-1016 GINATWD
+1016 GLNNVVWN
-1023 GNSGAYLNTLKTV
+1023 GNTGYLTTLSAI

-1042 NNPNNYI
+1042 NDNGHTYK
-1049 YDSVLMNGTLTVDTN
+1049 SVLMNGTLTVDTN

-1087 AGKTISGTTGKGL
+1087 AGKTILGTTGKGL

-1200 AGAAGKKVEI
+1200 VGAAGKKVEI

-1220 DKAIAIFADNNKA
+1220 DKAIAIFADNNKV
-1233 GTPKSEVTIENSH
+1233 GTLKSEVTIENSH

-1273 TVSGTESSDIVAGT
+1273 TVSGTGSSDIVAGT

-1301 TSDYGV
+1301 ASDYGV

-1381 LTNTGNITGTSSA
+1381 LTNSGNITGTSSA

-1413 LGDASDSEKP
+1413 LGDAVNTKKA

-1428 VKNSAKTVTNSGDI
+1428 VKNSAKTATNSGDI
-1442 TVGKNSIG
+1442 TVGKNSVG
-1450 IYGYGVTGNGGNIT
+1450 IYGYGVTGNAGNIT

-1496 LTNGNGQTIT
+1496 LTNGSGQTIT
-1506 STADVQLGNNK
+1506 STADVQLGNSK

-1556 INRTALE
+1556 VNRTALE

-1598 DGGTAVNGDPG
+1598 EGGTAVNGDPG

-1615 ITTGFSNPANK
+1615 ITTGFSNPVNK

-1632 AAGYLDENTGKPVT
+1632 AAGYLDETTGKPVT

-1711 NNNKDGIIGVVALNN
+1711 NNTKDGIIGVVALNN

-1802 GKAITPVYVDTAT
+1802 GNAITPVYVDTTT
-1815 PTPNPINIQIGT
+1815 PTPNPTNIQIGT

-1884 FGTEAAKYTNSKD
+1884 FGTEATKYTNSKD
-1897 IEIGNNIIDPY
+1897 IEIGNNIINPY

-2051 IFGMKDEYKTDTAG
+2051 VFGMKDEYKTDTAG

-2185 TSVRPYASIKAE
+2185 TSVKPYASIKAE